1 MAPPPPG
8 YRPPAD
14 PQVAKY
20 AQKKTE
26 WLRTQR
32 NRFAE
37 KRKGGHVE
45 TQKADMPPEHL
56 RKIVKDIGDVS
67 QKKFSSD
74 KRSYLGALKFMPHAV
89 LKLLENMPMP
99 WESAR
104 EVKVLYHVNG
114 CLTLVN
120 ETPRVIEPIFHA
132 QWATMWVCMRREK
145 SDRRHFKR
153 MRFPPFDDEEPPL
166 SWSENI
172 EDVEPLEPIQLELD
186 ESEDG
191 PVFEWF
197 YDHRPLLDTPHVN
210 GPSYKEWNL
219 SLPQMAT
226 LYRLSH
232 QLLSDVVDKNYFHM
246 FDRESFF
253 TAKALNVAIPGGP
266 RFEPLYKDIDPNDED
281 FGEFNA
287 IDRIIFRAPIRTE
300 YRVAF
305 PYLYNSLPRS
315 VKLSWYSHPQ
325 AVYVKSED
333 PNLPAFYFDPVIN
346 PISSRSVAP
355 KNITVSHEDEIFGPG
370 NNEDDEFDLPGD
382 VEPFLADEE
391 LYNTE
396 TSSAIALWWAPFP
409 FDRRSGKMVRA
420 QDVPLVKQWY
430 LEHCPQGQPVKVRV
444 SYQKLLKS
452 FVLNELHKKKPKAQS
467 KQHLLKTLKSTKFF
481 QQTTIDWVEA
491 GLQVCRQGF
500 NMLNL
505 LIHRKNLTYLHL
517 DYNFN
522 LKPVKTLT
530 TKERK
535 KSRFGNAFHLMREI
549 LRLTKLIVD
558 AQVQYRLG
566 NIDAFQL
573 ADGILYAFNH
583 VGQLTGM
590 YRYKYKLMHQI
601 RSCKDLKHLIY
612 YRFNSGPVGKGPGC
626 GFWAPAWRV
635 WLFFMRGIIP
645 LLERWLGNLLSRQ
658 FEGRH
663 SKGVA
668 KTVTKQ
674 RVESHFDLELRA
686 SVMADLMDMM
696 PEGIKQNKVNTV
708 LQHLSE
714 AWRCWKSNIPW
725 KVPGLPAPIE
735 NIILRYVK
743 SKADWWISV
752 AHYNRERIRRG
763 ATVDKTVAKKN
774 LGRLTRLWLKSE
786 QERQHNYMKDG
797 PYVSSEEAVAIY
809 TTTVHWLESRKFS
822 PIPFPSVS
830 YKHDT
835 KILILALER
844 LREAYS
850 VKGRLN
856 QSQREELAL
865 IEQAYDSPG
874 TTLARIK
881 RFLLTQRA
889 FKEVGIDMNDNYST
903 INPVYDIEPIEKI
916 TDAYLDQYL
925 WYQADTR
932 HLFPAWIKPSD
943 SEVPPLLTYKW
954 AQGINNL
961 TKVWETT
968 DGECNVMIETQLSKV
983 YEKIDLTLLNRLL
996 RLIMDHN
1003 LADYITSKNNVQ
1015 LNYKDMNHTNSYG
1028 MIRGL
1033 QFSGF
1038 VFQYYGLVIDLLL
1051 LGLQRASE
1059 IAGPPQSPNDFLQF
1073 RDRETETRHPIRL
1086 YTRYIDKI
1094 WVFLRFTADESRDL
1108 IQRFLTEQPDPNF
1121 ENVIGYRNKKCWP
1134 RDSRMRL
1141 MRHDVNLGRAVFWDL
1156 KNRLPRSI
1164 TTVEWDD
1171 TFASVYS
1178 RDNPNLLF
1186 SMCGFEVRILPKI
1199 RNQNEE
1205 FQIKDSVWALADNTT
1220 KERTA
1225 HAFLQVTED
1234 DIQKFNNRIRQILMS
1249 SGSTTFTKIANKW
1262 NTTLIALF
1270 TYYREAA
1277 VSTVN
1282 LLDTIVKCETK
1293 IQTRVKIGLNSKMPS
1308 RFPPAVFYTPKELGG
1323 LGMISGSH
1331 ILIPTSDKRW
1341 SKQTDTGVTHY
1352 RAGMT
1357 AHDEETLIP
1366 NIFRYIIP
1374 WEAEFIDSQ
1383 RVWTE
1388 YSQKRMEANQQ
1399 NRRLTLEDL
1408 EDSWD
1413 RGLPRINTLFQKDRS
1428 TLSFDKGFRA
1438 RTEFKQYQLMKSNP
1452 FWWTSQRHDGK
1463 LWNLNAYRTDVI
1475 QALGG
1480 VETILEHT
1488 LFKATAFP
1496 SWEGLFWERACL
1508 ANGTILLRYDG
1519 SKVAVEDVVEGDLLL
1534 GPDGGS
1540 RRAFNVV
1547 KGSDRLYRIK
1557 IGSRKE
1563 DLVVT
1568 PNHIL
1573 VLHREKVS
1581 RSQYVGLQVQG
1592 HRQRFEDHL
1601 GDLPNPSSDP
1611 ANAARPKNL
1620 VKQRPDFLSALKS
1633 AIAWVLNAERGKV
1646 GADRVRNRLNGTTG
1660 ITTGKESY
1668 MVKII
1673 DGRGNGGEHATFA
1686 WGNPQRTNI
1695 KGHENHP
1702 PVFFTTKEEAFAA
1715 AVTKSR
1721 EIHDQ
1726 GDVTLANLRQRFLA
1740 KSADGKGGEVRIDT
1754 GLPNMFLL
1762 WNKNGS
1768 DLKIRAYCSRDY
1780 VKYARC
1786 YTFPV
1791 LPESAEER
1799 TIDGGDSDED
1809 KVIPEGPS
1817 APQVSIADRYDT
1829 VEMTAA
1835 EFASLEPAERAKYR
1849 LFRCPGFELPEQDV
1863 PVNPY
1868 FLGLWLG
1875 DGKRNST
1882 TIYSSHEAAVRE
1894 FLACYAAELDL
1905 QLVWH
1910 GQLGYATV
1918 ARTQLN
1924 AQPLPPLAEVTSP
1937 LRPAKRQARQT
1948 IKQRLAAGWTVQPG
1962 RLPGQARVWKT
1973 PLGGIIERL
1982 DKETPEP
1989 QPAICGEK
1997 HALSSSPIRPPGRRR
2012 GTIASADPEG
2022 TIQGLDEVTPKTQ
2035 PAVFGEEH
2043 DLSSDPIRLTGRP
2056 RRTITSLD
2064 LDLPSSL
2071 PVSKNQECRSQS
2083 AELLSDDV
2091 LEQLLSDDELME
2103 LVGPPTVLE
2112 HSAFANDMPEEQ
2124 NEDDDDAALDMI
2136 EAFSDDE
2143 DDDDQDLDRISDDDG
2158 VQFIVEGYHGRPSRA
2173 QRQRLTRLQAGRREH
2188 GDLQPDE
2195 EEQLAD
2201 QILNNS
2207 KKSSGVN
2214 TLLVA
2219 LRDLGVLTTGATG
2232 PAADKK
2238 RIPEV
2243 FMKNSRSVRLSVLA
2257 GLIDTDGWYVYP
2269 ENMFGFSQSE
2279 RWHSGLFWDTVALA
2293 RSLGFSVWTKRRMM
2307 WNPTRTQRFP
2317 QLIAQIFGNLEEVPC
2332 LLARKKPVERFIPQA
2347 HSFIIKDIVLESRPS
2362 KWAGFRVDKD
2372 QLYLR
2377 HDYLV
2382 LHNSG
2387 FEESMKFKKLTN
2399 AQRSGL
2405 NQIPNRRFTLWWS
2418 PTINRANVYVGFQV
2432 QLDLTG
2438 IFLHGK
2444 IPTLKI
2450 SLIQIFRAHLWQKIH
2465 ESVVMDLCQVFDQ
2478 ELEQLGIET
2487 VQKETIHPRKS
2498 YKMNSSCADILL
2510 FASHKWNVT
2519 RPSLLFDTKDQI
2531 EATTTN
2537 KFWLDIQLRYGDYD
2551 SHDIERYVRA
2561 KYLDYT
2567 TDSMSIYPSATGLM
2581 VGIDLAYNLYSSY
2594 GAYFPGLKALIQQAM
2609 AKIMKANPAL
2619 YVLRER
2625 IRKGLQLYASEST
2638 QEFLNSQNYSELF
2651 SNQTQLF
2658 IDDTNV
2664 YRVTIHKTFEG
2675 NLTTKPINGAIFI
2688 FNPRTGQLF
2697 LKIIHTSVWAG
2708 QKRLGQLAKWKTAE
2722 EVAALIRSLP
2732 VEEQPK
2738 QLIVTRKGLLDP
2750 LEVHL
2755 LDFPNISIRASELQ
2769 LPFQAAMKVEKLAD
2783 MILRATEPQMVL
2795 FNLYDEWLKTISSYT
2810 AFSRL
2815 ILILRALHVNTDKT
2829 KLLLRPDKTVITQA
2843 HHIWPTL
2850 SDEDWI
2856 KVEVQL
2862 RDLILND
2869 YGKKNNVNTQSL
2881 TSSEVRDIILG
2892 MEISAPSMQRQ
2903 QAAEIEKQQQEQQ
2916 QLTAV
2921 TTKTQNVRGEEII
2934 VTTTSQYEQAS
2945 FASKTEWRTR
2955 AIATSNLRTRANNI
2969 YISSDDI
2976 HESEDSF
2983 TYIMP
2988 KNILKKFITIADL
3001 RVQVAGYLYG
3011 SSPPDNAQV
3020 KEIRTIV
3027 MVPQVGNTRDVQL
3040 PHQLPQ
3046 HEYLKAMEPL
3056 GIIHTVSGN
3065 EAPYMTAADVTQHA
3079 RLMAAHPTWDKKTV
3093 TLTVSFTPGSVSLS
3107 SWSLTPAGYT
3117 WGAQNKDTQSDSPSG
3132 FSTAFGE
3139 KSQLLLSDKIR
3150 GYFLVP
3156 EDESWNYSFMGAQ
3169 FGNVEKRAVYVKIDT
3184 PRRFYDDRHRP
3195 IHFSS
3200 FNELEDMW
3208 ADREDAFA

>member
-1 MAPPPPG
+1 MSGIPPPPPPGWGAAPPPPPPPPQSSLPPPPDTPAPPAPPPPG
-8 YRPPAD
+8 YHPPSD
-14 PQVAKY
+14 PQIAKF
-20 AQKKTE
+20 AQKKKE
-26 WLRTQR
+26 WLRDRR
-32 NRFAE
+32 NRFGE
-37 KRKGGHVE
+37 KRKAGFVQ

-67 QKKFSSD
+67 QKKYTND

-120 ETPRVIEPIFHA
+120 ETPRVIEPVFFA
-132 QWATMWVCMRREK
+132 QWAMMWTFMRKEK
-145 SDRRHFKR
+145 ADRRLFKR

-172 EDVEPLEPIQLELD
+172 EDVEPLEPIQMELND
-186 ESEDG
+186 EEDEA
-191 PVFEWF
+191 VYEWF
-197 YDHRPLLDTPHVN
+197 YDHRPLLDTSHVN
-210 GPSYKEWNL
+210 GASYKTWNL
-219 SLPQMAT
+219 TLPQMAA
-226 LYRLSH
+226 LFRLSRP
-232 QLLSDVVDKNYFHM
+232 LISDVVDKNYFYL
-246 FDRESFF
+246 FDLKSFL
-253 TAKALNVAIPGGP
+253 TAKALNVALPGGP
-266 RFEPLYKDIDPNDED
+266 RFEPLYKDIDPNEED

-287 IDRIIFRAPIRTE
+287 IDRIIFRTPIRTE
-300 YRVAF
+300 FRVAYPF
-305 PYLYNSLPRS
+305 LYNSLPRS
-315 VKLSWYSHPQ
+315 VHLTWHSHPQ
-325 AVYVKSED
+325 IVFNRADD
-333 PNLPAFYFDPVIN
+333 PDLPTFLFDRRIN
-346 PISSRSVAP
+346 PISSRTVAP
-355 KNITVSHEDEIFGPG
+355 KNVEVTLEDELFGPG
-370 NNEDDEFDLPGD
+370 NNEEPEEDAFELPAA

-391 LYNTE
+391 LENE
-396 TSSAIALWWAPFP
+396 HTSSAIDLWWAPFP

-420 QDVPLVKQWY
+420 QDVPLIKQWY
-430 LEHCPQGQPVKVRV
+430 LEHPPSDRPPVKVRV
-444 SYQKLLKS
+444 SYQKLLKN
-452 FVLNELHKKKPKAQS
+452 FVLNELHKKKPNAHNNQNLLRS
-467 KQHLLKTLKSTKFF
+467 LKQTKFF
-481 QQTTIDWVEA
+481 QQTSIDWVEA

-573 ADGILYAFNH
+573 ADGIHYAFNH

-601 RSCKDLKHLIY
+601 RTCKDLKHLIY

-626 GFWAPAWRV
+626 GFWAPSWRV

-674 RVESHFDLELRA
+674 RVESHFDLELRQ
-686 SVMADLMDMM
+686 SVMSDLMDMM
-696 PEGIKQNKVNTV
+696 PEGIKQSKVSIV

-774 LGRLTRLWLKSE
+774 VGRLTRLWLKAE
-786 QERQHNYMKDG
+786 QERQHNHMKDG

-874 TTLARIK
+874 TTLERIK

-889 FKEVGIDMNDNYST
+889 FKEVNIDMNDNYST

-916 TDAYLDQYL
+916 SDAYLDQYL
-925 WYQADTR
+925 WYQADQR

-943 SEVPPLLTYKW
+943 SEVPPLLVYKW

-961 TKVWETT
+961 SQVWETE
-968 DGECNVMIETQLSKV
+968 DGECNVMVETELSKV
-983 YEKIDLTLLNRLL
+983 YEKMELTLLNTLL

-1003 LADYITSKNNVQ
+1003 LADYITAKNNVQ
-1015 LNYKDMNHTNSYG
+1015 LTYKDMNHVNSYG

-1033 QFSGF
+1033 QFSAF
-1038 VFQYYGLVIDLLL
+1038 VFQFYGLVLDLLL
-1051 LGLQRASE
+1051 LGPQRASE

-1086 YTRYIDKI
+1086 YSRYIDKI
-1094 WVFLRFTADESRDL
+1094 WIFLRFTAEESRDL

-1121 ENVIGYRNKKCWP
+1121 ENVIGYKSKKCWP

-1156 KNRLPRSI
+1156 KNRLPRSV
-1164 TTVEWDD
+1164 TTIDWDD
-1171 TFASVYS
+1171 SFVSVYS

-1199 RNQNEE
+1199 RNQNDE
-1205 FQIKDSVWALADNTT
+1205 FPVKDSVWSLIDNTT

-1225 HAFLQVTED
+1225 HAFLQVTQE

-1262 NTTLIALF
+1262 NTALIALF

-1277 VSTVN
+1277 VSTVD

-1331 ILIPTSDKRW
+1331 ILIPASDKRW

-1352 RAGMT
+1352 RSGMT
-1357 AHDEETLIP
+1357 HDEETLIP

-1388 YSQKRMEANQQ
+1388 YSQKRLEANQQ

-1438 RTEFKQYQLMKSNP
+1438 RSEFKIYQLMKSNP

-1488 LFKATAFP
+1488 LFKATGFP
-1496 SWEGLFWERACL
+1496 SWEGLFWEKA
-1508 ANGTILLRYDG
+1508 
-1519 SKVAVEDVVEGDLLL
+1519 
-1534 GPDGGS
+1534 
-1540 RRAFNVV
+1540 
-1547 KGSDRLYRIK
+1547 
-1557 IGSRKE
+1557 
-1563 DLVVT
+1563 
-1568 PNHIL
+1568 
-1573 VLHREKVS
+1573 
-1581 RSQYVGLQVQG
+1581 
-1592 HRQRFEDHL
+1592 
-1601 GDLPNPSSDP
+1601 
-1611 ANAARPKNL
+1611 
-1620 VKQRPDFLSALKS
+1620 
-1633 AIAWVLNAERGKV
+1633 
-1646 GADRVRNRLNGTTG
+1646 
-1660 ITTGKESY
+1660 
-1668 MVKII
+1668 
-1673 DGRGNGGEHATFA
+1673 
-1686 WGNPQRTNI
+1686 
-1695 KGHENHP
+1695 
-1702 PVFFTTKEEAFAA
+1702 
-1715 AVTKSR
+1715 
-1721 EIHDQ
+1721 
-1726 GDVTLANLRQRFLA
+1726 
-1740 KSADGKGGEVRIDT
+1740 
-1754 GLPNMFLL
+1754 
-1762 WNKNGS
+1762 
-1768 DLKIRAYCSRDY
+1768 
-1780 VKYARC
+1780 
-1786 YTFPV
+1786 
-1791 LPESAEER
+1791 
-1799 TIDGGDSDED
+1799 
-1809 KVIPEGPS
+1809 
-1817 APQVSIADRYDT
+1817 
-1829 VEMTAA
+1829 
-1835 EFASLEPAERAKYR
+1835 
-1849 LFRCPGFELPEQDV
+1849 
-1863 PVNPY
+1863 
-1868 FLGLWLG
+1868 
-1875 DGKRNST
+1875 
-1882 TIYSSHEAAVRE
+1882 
-1894 FLACYAAELDL
+1894 
-1905 QLVWH
+1905 
-1910 GQLGYATV
+1910 
-1918 ARTQLN
+1918 
-1924 AQPLPPLAEVTSP
+1924 
-1937 LRPAKRQARQT
+1937 
-1948 IKQRLAAGWTVQPG
+1948 
-1962 RLPGQARVWKT
+1962 
-1973 PLGGIIERL
+1973 
-1982 DKETPEP
+1982 
-1989 QPAICGEK
+1989 
-1997 HALSSSPIRPPGRRR
+1997 
-2012 GTIASADPEG
+2012 
-2022 TIQGLDEVTPKTQ
+2022 
-2035 PAVFGEEH
+2035 
-2043 DLSSDPIRLTGRP
+2043 
-2056 RRTITSLD
+2056 
-2064 LDLPSSL
+2064 
-2071 PVSKNQECRSQS
+2071 
-2083 AELLSDDV
+2083 
-2091 LEQLLSDDELME
+2091 
-2103 LVGPPTVLE
+2103 
-2112 HSAFANDMPEEQ
+2112 
-2124 NEDDDDAALDMI
+2124 
-2136 EAFSDDE
+2136 
-2143 DDDDQDLDRISDDDG
+2143 
-2158 VQFIVEGYHGRPSRA
+2158 
-2173 QRQRLTRLQAGRREH
+2173 
-2188 GDLQPDE
+2188 
-2195 EEQLAD
+2195 
-2201 QILNNS
+2201 
-2207 KKSSGVN
+2207 
-2214 TLLVA
+2214 
-2219 LRDLGVLTTGATG
+2219 
-2232 PAADKK
+2232 
-2238 RIPEV
+2238 
-2243 FMKNSRSVRLSVLA
+2243 
-2257 GLIDTDGWYVYP
+2257 
-2269 ENMFGFSQSE
+2269 
-2279 RWHSGLFWDTVALA
+2279 
-2293 RSLGFSVWTKRRMM
+2293 
-2307 WNPTRTQRFP
+2307 
-2317 QLIAQIFGNLEEVPC
+2317 
-2332 LLARKKPVERFIPQA
+2332 
-2347 HSFIIKDIVLESRPS
+2347 
-2362 KWAGFRVDKD
+2362 
-2372 QLYLR
+2372 
-2377 HDYLV
+2377 
-2382 LHNSG
+2382 G

-2478 ELEQLGIET
+2478 ELESLGIET

-2519 RPSLLFDTKDQI
+2519 RPSVLFDTKDVI
-2531 EATTTN
+2531 EPTTTN
-2537 KFWLDIQLRYGDYD
+2537 KFWIDVQLRYGDYD
-2551 SHDIERYVRA
+2551 SHDIERYTRA

-2567 TDSMSIYPSATGLM
+2567 TDSSSIYPSATGLM
-2581 VGIDLAYNLYSSY
+2581 IGIDLAYNLYSAY
-2594 GAYFPGLKALIQQAM
+2594 GMYFPGLKVLIQQAM

-2625 IRKGLQLYASEST
+2625 IRKGLQLYASESN

-2651 SNQTQLF
+2651 SKQTQLF

-2750 LEVHL
+2750 LEVQL
-2755 LDFPNISIRASELQ
+2755 VDFPNISIRASELQ
-2769 LPFQAAMKVEKLAD
+2769 LPFQAAMKVEKLGD

-2815 ILILRALHVNTDKT
+2815 ILILRALHVNPDKS
-2829 KLLLRPDKTVITQA
+2829 KLILRPDKTVITHE
-2843 HHIWPTL
+2843 HHIWPSM

-2856 KVEVQL
+2856 KIETQL

-2869 YGKKNNVNTQSL
+2869 YGKKNNVNVSSL

-2892 MEISAPSMQRQ
+2892 MEISAPSLQRQ

-2921 TTKTQNVRGEEII
+2921 TTKTQNVHGEDII
-2934 VTTTSQYEQAS
+2934 VTTTSQFEQQT

-2955 AIATSNLRTRANNI
+2955 AIATSNLRTRAKNI
-2969 YISSDDI
+2969 YVSSVDNDLDDI
-2976 HESEDSF
+2976 
-2983 TYIMP
+2983 TYVMP
-2988 KNILKKFITIADL
+2988 NNILKKFITIADL

-3011 SSPPDNAQV
+3011 SSAPDNEQV
-3020 KEIRTIV
+3020 KEVKCIV
-3027 MVPQVGNTRDVQL
+3027 MMPQIGGLRNVQL
-3040 PHQLPQ
+3040 PQQLPRSDF
-3046 HEYLKAMEPL
+3046 LDGMEPL
-3056 GIIHTVSGN
+3056 GVIHTMSGS
-3065 EAPYMTAADVTQHA
+3065 ELPYMSAADVSEHA
-3079 RLMAAHPTWDKKTV
+3079 KLLDAHSEWDKTNTV
-3093 TLTVSFTPGSVSLS
+3093 TVSVSFTPGSVSLS
-3107 SWSLTPAGYT
+3107 AWGLTPQGYK
-3117 WGAQNKDTQSDSPSG
+3117 WGAENKDTQSDQPQG
-3132 FSTAFGE
+3132 FTTTMGE
-3139 KSQLLLSDKIR
+3139 KRKLLLSPRFR
-3150 GYFLVP
+3150 GFFLVP
-3156 EDESWNYSFMGAQ
+3156 DDRRWNYSFMGSA
-3169 FGNVEKRAVYVKIDT
+3169 FAGMEKKPVHVKLDT
-3184 PRRFYDDRHRP
+3184 PLPFYSDQHRP
-3195 IHFSS
+3195 IHFHS
-3200 FNELEDMW
+3200 FAELEDIW
-3208 ADREDAFA
+3208 VDRTDNFE

>member
-1 MAPPPPG
+1 MSALPPPPPGWGASVPPGMPLAPPPPG

-14 PQVAKY
+14 PQVAKF
-20 AQKKTE
+20 AQKKKE
-26 WLRTQR
+26 WLRSQR
-32 NRFAE
+32 NRFGE
-37 KRKGGHVE
+37 KRKGGFVE

-99 WESAR
+99 WESSR

-120 ETPRVIEPIFHA
+120 EIPRVIEPVFHA

-172 EDVEPLEPIQLELD
+172 EDVEPLEPIQMELD
-186 ESEDG
+186 EIEDG
-191 PVFEWF
+191 PVLEWF
-197 YDHRPLLDTPHVN
+197 YEHRPLLETPNVN
-210 GPSYKEWNL
+210 GASYKEWNL
-219 SLPQMAT
+219 TLPQMAT

-232 QLLSDVVDKNYFHM
+232 QLLSDLVDQNYFHM
-246 FDRESFF
+246 FDLKSFL

-266 RFEPLYKDIDPNDED
+266 RFEPLYKDVDPNDED

-305 PYLYNSLPRS
+305 PFLYNSLPRS
-315 VKLSWYSHPQ
+315 VQLSWYSYPQ
-325 AVYVKSED
+325 VVYVNAED

-355 KNITVSHEDEIFGPG
+355 KNLTVSHEDEIFGYG
-370 NNEDDEFDLPGD
+370 NSEDEEFKLPSNM
-382 VEPFLADEE
+382 EPFLADEE
-391 LYNTE
+391 LYTSE
-396 TSSAIALWWAPFP
+396 TSSAIKLWWAPFP

-444 SYQKLLKS
+444 SYQKLLKTY
-452 FVLNELHKKKPKAQS
+452 VLNELHKKKPKAQN
-467 KQHLLKTLKSTKFF
+467 KQNLMKPLKTTKFF

-774 LGRLTRLWLKSE
+774 LGRLTRLWLKAE

-822 PIPFPSVS
+822 PIPFPAVS

-874 TTLARIK
+874 TTLTRIK

-889 FKEVGIDMNDNYST
+889 FKEVGIDMNDNYSS

-925 WYQADTR
+925 WYQADQR

-961 TKVWETT
+961 SNVWETA
-968 DGECNVMIETQLSKV
+968 DGECNVMMETQLSKV

-1003 LADYITSKNNVQ
+1003 LADYISSKNNVQ

-1033 QFSGF
+1033 QFSAF
-1038 VFQYYGLVIDLLL
+1038 VFQYYGLVLDLLM

-1073 RDRETETRHPIRL
+1073 RDRASETRHPIRL
-1086 YTRYIDKI
+1086 YTRYIDRI
-1094 WVFLRFTADESRDL
+1094 WVFLRFTADESREL

-1164 TTVEWDD
+1164 TTIEWDD

-1199 RNQNEE
+1199 RNLNEE
-1205 FQIKDSVWALADNTT
+1205 FPVKDSVWSLVDNAT

-1225 HAFLQVTED
+1225 HAFLQVTEE

-1262 NTTLIALF
+1262 NTSLIALF

-1277 VSTVN
+1277 VSTVG

-1352 RAGMT
+1352 RSGMT
-1357 AHDEETLIP
+1357 HDEETLIP

-1388 YSQKRMEANQQ
+1388 YSQKRQEANQQ

-1438 RTEFKQYQLMKSNP
+1438 RTEFKTYQLMKSNP

-1496 SWEGLFWERACL
+1496 SWEGLFWEKACL
-1508 ANGTILLRYDG
+1508 ANGTMLLRYDG
-1519 SKVAVEDVVEGDLLL
+1519 SEIAVEDVVEGDLLL
-1534 GPDGGS
+1534 GPDGGP

-1547 KGSDRLYRIK
+1547 KGTDPLYRIK

-1573 VLHREKVS
+1573 VLHREK
-1581 RSQYVGLQVQG
+1581 RYENQYNGLHVQG
-1592 HRQRFEDHL
+1592 HRLRFKDQL
-1601 GDLPNPSSDP
+1601 DDLP
-1611 ANAARPKNL
+1611 
-1620 VKQRPDFLSALKS
+1620 
-1633 AIAWVLNAERGKV
+1633 
-1646 GADRVRNRLNGTTG
+1646 
-1660 ITTGKESY
+1660 
-1668 MVKII
+1668 
-1673 DGRGNGGEHATFA
+1673 
-1686 WGNPQRTNI
+1686 
-1695 KGHENHP
+1695 
-1702 PVFFTTKEEAFAA
+1702 
-1715 AVTKSR
+1715 
-1721 EIHDQ
+1721 
-1726 GDVTLANLRQRFLA
+1726 
-1740 KSADGKGGEVRIDT
+1740 
-1754 GLPNMFLL
+1754 
-1762 WNKNGS
+1762 
-1768 DLKIRAYCSRDY
+1768 
-1780 VKYARC
+1780 
-1786 YTFPV
+1786 
-1791 LPESAEER
+1791 
-1799 TIDGGDSDED
+1799 
-1809 KVIPEGPS
+1809 
-1817 APQVSIADRYDT
+1817 DT
-1829 VEMTAA
+1829 VEMTAV
-1835 EFASLEPAERAKYR
+1835 EFASLGPAERAKYR
-1849 LFRCPGFELPEQDV
+1849 LFSCPGFELPEQKV

-1875 DGKRNST
+1875 DGKRHNT
-1882 TIYSSHEAAVRE
+1882 TIYSDHEAAIRE

-1905 QLVWH
+1905 HLVWH

-1918 ARTQLN
+1918 CRTRLN
-1924 AQPLPPLAEVTSP
+1924 DRPLPLGHKNAAPQ
-1937 LRPAKRQARQT
+1937 RPARRQAQRT
-1948 IKQRLAAGWTVQPG
+1948 IIKQRLTTGWKLQLE
-1962 RLPGQARVWKT
+1962 RMPGQARVWQAPQEGDENKENVR
-1973 PLGGIIERL
+1973 PEIIDL
-1982 DKETPEP
+1982 IDSSSMKAS
-1989 QPAICGEK
+1989 QQHGAK
-1997 HALSSSPIRPPGRRR
+1997 HALSSNVVNSPARRQR
-2012 GTIASADPEG
+2012 LRKISDYDFPSCC
-2022 TIQGLDEVTPKTQ
+2022 
-2035 PAVFGEEH
+2035 
-2043 DLSSDPIRLTGRP
+2043 SSNGSD
-2056 RRTITSLD
+2056 
-2064 LDLPSSL
+2064 
-2071 PVSKNQECRSQS
+2071 NRSQS
-2083 AELLSDDV
+2083 ARLMKLAGSINVPEQHVNDGLPKEDDQKMNDVDFDMIDFSSEDEDAGGEFKDIDKRSDDKSV
-2091 LEQLLSDDELME
+2091 E
-2103 LVGPPTVLE
+2103 
-2112 HSAFANDMPEEQ
+2112 
-2124 NEDDDDAALDMI
+2124 
-2136 EAFSDDE
+2136 
-2143 DDDDQDLDRISDDDG
+2143 
-2158 VQFIVEGYHGRPSRA
+2158 IVTKGYHGQLSHVE
-2173 QRQRLTRLQAGRREH
+2173 RQGIAHLKTGRRAY
-2188 GDLQPDE
+2188 GNLQHE
-2195 EEQLAD
+2195 EEEELVT
-2201 QILNNS
+2201 QIVDHSEILTD
-2207 KKSSGVN
+2207 VN
-2214 TLLVA
+2214 TLLLA
-2219 LRDLGVLTTGATG
+2219 LRGLGVLTTETRGSD
-2232 PAADKK
+2232 ADRK

-2243 FMKNSRSVRLSVLA
+2243 FLKNTRAIRLAVLA
-2257 GLIDTDGWYVYP
+2257 GLLDTNGWYVYP
-2269 ENMFGFSQSE
+2269 ENMFGFAQSE
-2279 RWHSGLFWDTVALA
+2279 RLHSGLFWDAVALA
-2293 RSLGFSVWTKRRMM
+2293 RSLGFSVCTKRRMM
-2307 WNPTRTQRFP
+2307 WNSTRTQQFP
-2317 QLIAQIFGNLEEVPC
+2317 QLIAQISGNLAEIPC
-2332 LLARKKPVERFIPQA
+2332 LLARRKAVDRFNPQA
-2347 HSFIIKDIVLESRPS
+2347 HSFTIKDISLESSPS

-2377 HDYLV
+2377 HDYIV

-2478 ELEQLGIET
+2478 EMDSLGIET

-2510 FASHKWNVT
+2510 FATHKWNVT
-2519 RPSLLFDTKDQI
+2519 RPSILFDTKDI
-2531 EATTTN
+2531 TEPTTTN
-2537 KFWLDIQLRYGDYD
+2537 KFWIDVQLRYGDYD

-2581 VGIDLAYNLYSSY
+2581 IGIDLAYNLYSAY
-2594 GAYFPGLKALIQQAM
+2594 GQYFPGLKTLVQQAM

-2625 IRKGLQLYASEST
+2625 IRKGLQLYASESN

-2651 SNQTQLF
+2651 SNQIQLF

-2688 FNPRTGQLF
+2688 FNPKTGQLF

-2732 VEEQPK
+2732 VQEQPK

-2769 LPFQAAMKVEKLAD
+2769 LPFQAAMKVEKLGD
-2783 MILRATEPQMVL
+2783 MILRATEPKMIL
-2795 FNLYDEWLKTISSYT
+2795 CNLYDEWPKTISSYT

-2815 ILILRALHVNTDKT
+2815 ILILRALHVNQDKT
-2829 KLLLRPDKTVITQA
+2829 KLLLRPDKTVITQD

-2869 YGKKNNVNTQSL
+2869 YGKKNNVNTSSL
-2881 TSSEVRDIILG
+2881 TASEVRDIILG

-2921 TTKTQNVRGEEII
+2921 TTKTQNVHGEEII
-2934 VTTTSQYEQAS
+2934 VTTTSQFEQQS

-2976 HESEDSF
+2976 RQDGHP

-2988 KNILKKFITIADL
+2988 KNILKRFITIADL

-3020 KEIRTIV
+3020 KEVRTIV
-3027 MVPQVGNTRDVQL
+3027 MVPQVGNTRDIQL
-3040 PHQLPQ
+3040 PAQLPQ
-3046 HEYLKAMEPL
+3046 HEYLEGMESL
-3056 GIIHTVSGN
+3056 GVIHTVAGN
-3065 EAPYMTAADVTQHA
+3065 EPPYMTGIDVTQHA
-3079 RLMAAHPTWDKKTV
+3079 RLMSAHPAWDQKTV
-3093 TLTVSFTPGSVSLS
+3093 TMTVSFTPGSVSLAA
-3107 SWSLTPAGYT
+3107 WALTPQGYK
-3117 WGAQNKDTQSDSPSG
+3117 WGADNKDLGSEQPQG
-3132 FSTAFGE
+3132 FATSMGE
-3139 KSQLLLSDKIR
+3139 KCQLLLSDKIR

-3156 EDESWNYSFMGAQ
+3156 EGNVWNYSFMGSS
-3169 FGNVEKRAVYVKIDT
+3169 FGSVEKKAVFVKLDT
-3184 PRRFYDDRHRP
+3184 PLVSFP
-3195 IHFSS
+3195 IF
-3200 FNELEDMW
+3200 L
-3208 ADREDAFA
+3208 

>member
-1 MAPPPPG
+1 MSSAPPPPG
-8 YRPPAD
+8 YQPTLD
-14 PQVAKY
+14 PQAAKF
-20 AQKKTE
+20 AQKKKE
-26 WLRTQR
+26 WLRFQR
-32 NRFAE
+32 NRFGE
-37 KRKGGHVE
+37 KRKGGFVE

-99 WESAR
+99 WESSR

-114 CLTLVN
+114 CLTMVN
-120 ETPRVIEPIFHA
+120 EVPRVIEPVFHA
-132 QWATMWVCMRREK
+132 QWAAMWVCMRREK

-172 EDVEPLEPIQLELD
+172 EDVEPLEPIQMELD
-186 ESEDG
+186 EVEDG
-191 PVFEWF
+191 PVYEWF
-197 YDHRPLLDTPHVN
+197 YEHRPLLDTPHVN

-232 QLLSDVVDKNYFHM
+232 QLLSDLVDKNYFHM
-246 FDRESFF
+246 FDLNSFL

-266 RFEPLYKDIDPNDED
+266 RFEPLYKDVDPNDED

-305 PYLYNSLPRS
+305 PFLYNSLPRS
-315 VKLSWYSHPQ
+315 VKLSWYSYPQ
-325 AVYVKSED
+325 VVYVRAED
-333 PNLPAFYFDPVIN
+333 PSLPAFYFDPVIN

-355 KNITVSHEDEIFGPG
+355 KNITVSHEDEIFGYG
-370 NNEDDEFDLPGD
+370 NNEDEEFTLPGKM
-382 VEPFLADEE
+382 EPFLADEE
-391 LYNTE
+391 LYTSE

-409 FDRRSGKMVRA
+409 FDRRSGRMVRA

-444 SYQKLLKS
+444 SYQKLLKTY
-452 FVLNELHKKKPKAQS
+452 VLNELHKKKPKVQN
-467 KQHLLKTLKSTKFF
+467 KQNLMRSLRTTKFF

-696 PEGIKQNKVNTV
+696 PEGIKQSKVNTV

-774 LGRLTRLWLKSE
+774 LGRLTRLWLKAE

-809 TTTVHWLESRKFS
+809 TTTVHWLESRKYS
-822 PIPFPSVS
+822 PIPFPAVS

-874 TTLARIK
+874 TTLTRIK

-889 FKEVGIDMNDNYST
+889 FKEVGIDMNDNYSS

-925 WYQADTR
+925 WYQADQR

-961 TKVWETT
+961 SNVWETA

-983 YEKIDLTLLNRLL
+983 YEKIDLTLLNRLM

-1003 LADYITSKNNVQ
+1003 LADYISSKNNVQ

-1033 QFSGF
+1033 QFSAF
-1038 VFQYYGLVIDLLL
+1038 VFQYYGLVLDLLL

-1073 RDRETETRHPIRL
+1073 RDRASETRHPIRL
-1086 YTRYIDKI
+1086 YTRYIDRI
-1094 WVFLRFTADESRDL
+1094 WVFLRFSADESRDL

-1164 TTVEWDD
+1164 TTIEWDD

-1199 RNQNEE
+1199 RNTNEE
-1205 FQIKDSVWALADNTT
+1205 FPVKDSVWSLVDNTT

-1225 HAFLQVTED
+1225 HAFLQVTEE

-1262 NTTLIALF
+1262 NTSLIALF

-1352 RAGMT
+1352 RSGMS
-1357 AHDEETLIP
+1357 HDEETLIP

-1388 YSQKRMEANQQ
+1388 YSQKRQEANQQ

-1438 RTEFKQYQLMKSNP
+1438 RTEFKTYQLMKSNP

-1496 SWEGLFWERACL
+1496 SWEGLFWEKA
-1508 ANGTILLRYDG
+1508 
-1519 SKVAVEDVVEGDLLL
+1519 
-1534 GPDGGS
+1534 
-1540 RRAFNVV
+1540 
-1547 KGSDRLYRIK
+1547 
-1557 IGSRKE
+1557 
-1563 DLVVT
+1563 
-1568 PNHIL
+1568 
-1573 VLHREKVS
+1573 
-1581 RSQYVGLQVQG
+1581 
-1592 HRQRFEDHL
+1592 
-1601 GDLPNPSSDP
+1601 
-1611 ANAARPKNL
+1611 
-1620 VKQRPDFLSALKS
+1620 
-1633 AIAWVLNAERGKV
+1633 
-1646 GADRVRNRLNGTTG
+1646 
-1660 ITTGKESY
+1660 
-1668 MVKII
+1668 
-1673 DGRGNGGEHATFA
+1673 
-1686 WGNPQRTNI
+1686 
-1695 KGHENHP
+1695 
-1702 PVFFTTKEEAFAA
+1702 
-1715 AVTKSR
+1715 
-1721 EIHDQ
+1721 
-1726 GDVTLANLRQRFLA
+1726 
-1740 KSADGKGGEVRIDT
+1740 
-1754 GLPNMFLL
+1754 
-1762 WNKNGS
+1762 
-1768 DLKIRAYCSRDY
+1768 
-1780 VKYARC
+1780 
-1786 YTFPV
+1786 
-1791 LPESAEER
+1791 
-1799 TIDGGDSDED
+1799 
-1809 KVIPEGPS
+1809 
-1817 APQVSIADRYDT
+1817 
-1829 VEMTAA
+1829 
-1835 EFASLEPAERAKYR
+1835 
-1849 LFRCPGFELPEQDV
+1849 
-1863 PVNPY
+1863 
-1868 FLGLWLG
+1868 
-1875 DGKRNST
+1875 
-1882 TIYSSHEAAVRE
+1882 
-1894 FLACYAAELDL
+1894 
-1905 QLVWH
+1905 
-1910 GQLGYATV
+1910 
-1918 ARTQLN
+1918 
-1924 AQPLPPLAEVTSP
+1924 
-1937 LRPAKRQARQT
+1937 
-1948 IKQRLAAGWTVQPG
+1948 
-1962 RLPGQARVWKT
+1962 
-1973 PLGGIIERL
+1973 
-1982 DKETPEP
+1982 
-1989 QPAICGEK
+1989 
-1997 HALSSSPIRPPGRRR
+1997 
-2012 GTIASADPEG
+2012 
-2022 TIQGLDEVTPKTQ
+2022 
-2035 PAVFGEEH
+2035 
-2043 DLSSDPIRLTGRP
+2043 
-2056 RRTITSLD
+2056 
-2064 LDLPSSL
+2064 
-2071 PVSKNQECRSQS
+2071 
-2083 AELLSDDV
+2083 
-2091 LEQLLSDDELME
+2091 
-2103 LVGPPTVLE
+2103 
-2112 HSAFANDMPEEQ
+2112 
-2124 NEDDDDAALDMI
+2124 
-2136 EAFSDDE
+2136 
-2143 DDDDQDLDRISDDDG
+2143 
-2158 VQFIVEGYHGRPSRA
+2158 
-2173 QRQRLTRLQAGRREH
+2173 
-2188 GDLQPDE
+2188 
-2195 EEQLAD
+2195 
-2201 QILNNS
+2201 
-2207 KKSSGVN
+2207 
-2214 TLLVA
+2214 
-2219 LRDLGVLTTGATG
+2219 
-2232 PAADKK
+2232 
-2238 RIPEV
+2238 
-2243 FMKNSRSVRLSVLA
+2243 
-2257 GLIDTDGWYVYP
+2257 
-2269 ENMFGFSQSE
+2269 
-2279 RWHSGLFWDTVALA
+2279 
-2293 RSLGFSVWTKRRMM
+2293 
-2307 WNPTRTQRFP
+2307 
-2317 QLIAQIFGNLEEVPC
+2317 
-2332 LLARKKPVERFIPQA
+2332 
-2347 HSFIIKDIVLESRPS
+2347 
-2362 KWAGFRVDKD
+2362 
-2372 QLYLR
+2372 
-2377 HDYLV
+2377 
-2382 LHNSG
+2382 SG

-2478 ELEQLGIET
+2478 ELDQLGIET

-2510 FASHKWNVT
+2510 FATHKWNVT
-2519 RPSLLFDTKDQI
+2519 RPSILFDTKDI
-2531 EATTTN
+2531 TEPTTTN
-2537 KFWLDIQLRYGDYD
+2537 KFWIDVQLRYGDYD

-2581 VGIDLAYNLYSSY
+2581 IGIDLAYNLYSAY
-2594 GAYFPGLKALIQQAM
+2594 GQYFPGLKTLVQQAM

-2625 IRKGLQLYASEST
+2625 IRKGLQLYASESN

-2651 SNQTQLF
+2651 SNQIQLF

-2769 LPFQAAMKVEKLAD
+2769 LPFQAAMKVEKLGD
-2783 MILRATEPQMVL
+2783 MILRATEPKMML

-2815 ILILRALHVNTDKT
+2815 ILILRALHVNQDKT
-2829 KLLLRPDKTVITQA
+2829 KLLLRPDKTVITKE

-2869 YGKKNNVNTQSL
+2869 YGKKNNVNTSSL

-2921 TTKTQNVRGEEII
+2921 TTKTQNVHGEDII
-2934 VTTTSQYEQAS
+2934 VTTTSQFEQQS

-2969 YISSDDI
+2969 YVSSDDI
-2976 HESEDSF
+2976 REDGHY

-2988 KNILKKFITIADL
+2988 KNILKRFITIADL

-3011 SSPPDNAQV
+3011 SSPPDNNEI
-3020 KEIRTIV
+3020 KEVRTIV
-3027 MVPQVGNTRDVQL
+3027 MIPQVGNTRDVQL
-3040 PHQLPQ
+3040 PQQLPQ
-3046 HEYLKAMEPL
+3046 HPQLAAMEPL
-3056 GIIHTVSGN
+3056 GVIHTVSGN
-3065 EAPYMTAADVTQHA
+3065 EPPYMTASDVTQHA
-3079 RLMAAHPTWDKKTV
+3079 RLMAAHPSWDKKTV
-3093 TLTVSFTPGSVSLS
+3093 TMTVSFTPGSVSLA
-3107 SWSLTPAGYT
+3107 SWALTPNGYK
-3117 WGAQNKDTQSDSPSG
+3117 WGAENKDMSSEQPQG
-3132 FSTAFGE
+3132 FSTSMGE
-3139 KSQLLLSDKIR
+3139 KCQLLLSDKIR

-3156 EDESWNYSFMGAQ
+3156 EGNLWNYSFMGSS
-3169 FGNVEKRAVYVKIDT
+3169 FGSVGKKGVFVKMDT
-3184 PRRFYDDRHRP
+3184 PLVSYYGSFPSHRLEPLLNCRYSLSMRISIDRCISRISRSSRTFGWIGQTILRESSKDGRILTVITPSGNSEQQRRYR
-3195 IHFSS
+3195 
-3200 FNELEDMW
+3200 L
-3208 ADREDAFA
+3208 AFGCTEYSRCTTSGKGQ

>member
-1 MAPPPPG
+1 MSSFPPPPPPPGWGPPPPPPPPPGPPSDFLPPPPGMAAPPPPG
-8 YRPPAD
+8 YRPTSD
-14 PQVAKY
+14 PHLAKFE
-20 AQKKTE
+20 QKKKE

-32 NRFAE
+32 NRFGE
-37 KRKGGHVE
+37 KRKGGFVE

-67 QKKFSSD
+67 QKKYTSD

-89 LKLLENMPMP
+89 MKLLENMPMP
-99 WESAR
+99 WEATR

-120 ETPRVIEPIFHA
+120 EIPRVIPPVFHA
-132 QWATMWVCMRREK
+132 QWATMWLTMRKEK
-145 SDRRHFKR
+145 SDRRLFKR

-166 SWSENI
+166 SWSENL
-172 EDVEPLEPIQLELD
+172 EDVEPLQPIQMELD
-186 ESEDG
+186 EDEDAA
-191 PVFEWF
+191 VYEWF
-197 YDHRPLLDTPHVN
+197 YDPRPLSDTEHVN
-210 GPSYKEWNL
+210 GPSYKSWNL
-219 SLPQMAT
+219 SLQQMAT
-226 LYRLSH
+226 LHRLSRP
-232 QLLSDVVDKNYFHM
+232 LLSDKIDQNYFYL
-246 FDRESFF
+246 FDLKSLL
-253 TAKALNVAIPGGP
+253 TAKALNVALPGGP

-287 IDRIIFRAPIRTE
+287 IDRIIFRSPIKTE
-300 YRVAF
+300 ARVAY

-315 VKLSWYSHPQ
+315 VHSHWYSHPPN
-325 AVYVKSED
+325 VYLKSEN
-333 PNLPAFYFDPVIN
+333 PNMPAYYVDAQIN
-346 PISSRSVAP
+346 PISSRSIAP
-355 KNITVSHEDEIFGPG
+355 KNSTVSHEDEMFGEGNMEEPEDEAFVLPPG
-370 NNEDDEFDLPGD
+370 
-382 VEPFLADEE
+382 VEPFLAEE
-391 LYNTE
+391 DLSTE
-396 TSSAIALWWAPFP
+396 DTAAAIGLWWAPFP
-409 FDRRSGKMVRA
+409 FDRRSGHMVRA
-420 QDVPLVKQWY
+420 QDIPLVKHWY
-430 LEHCPQGQPVKVRV
+430 LQHCPPKQAVKVRV
-444 SYQKLLKS
+444 SYQKLLKT
-452 FVLNELHKKKPKAQS
+452 FVLNELHKQKPKALNRQD
-467 KQHLLKTLKSTKFF
+467 LLKTLKQTKFF

-601 RSCKDLKHLIY
+601 RTCKDLKHLIY

-774 LGRLTRLWLKSE
+774 VGRLTRLWLKAE

-809 TTTVHWLESRKFS
+809 TTTVHWLESRKFT

-874 TTLARIK
+874 TTLERIK

-889 FKEVGIDMNDNYST
+889 FKEVQIDMNDNYSS

-916 TDAYLDQYL
+916 SDAYLDQYL
-925 WYQADTR
+925 WYQADQR

-943 SEVPPLLTYKW
+943 SEVPPLLVYKW

-961 TKVWETT
+961 DKVWETA
-968 DGECNVMIETQLSKV
+968 DGECNVMIETELSKV
-983 YEKIDLTLLNRLL
+983 YEKIDFTLLNRLL

-1003 LADYITSKNNVQ
+1003 LADYISSKNNVQ
-1015 LNYKDMNHTNSYG
+1015 LTYKDMNHVNSYG

-1038 VFQYYGLVIDLLL
+1038 VFQYYGLVLDLLL
-1051 LGLQRASE
+1051 LGLNRASE
-1059 IAGPPQSPNDFLQF
+1059 IAGPPGSPNDFLQF
-1073 RDRETETRHPIRL
+1073 RDRETESKHPIRL

-1094 WVFLRFTADESRDL
+1094 WVFLRFSAEDSRDL

-1121 ENVIGYRNKKCWP
+1121 ENVIGYKSKKCWP

-1156 KNRLPRSI
+1156 KNRLPRSV
-1164 TTVEWDD
+1164 TTIEWDD

-1178 RDNPNLLF
+1178 RDNPNLLY

-1199 RNQNEE
+1199 RNQNDE
-1205 FQIKDSVWALADNTT
+1205 FPIKDSVWSLVDNTT

-1225 HAFLQVTED
+1225 HAFLQVTEE

-1262 NTTLIALF
+1262 NTALIALF

-1331 ILIPTSDKRW
+1331 ILIPASDKRW
-1341 SKQTDTGVTHY
+1341 SKQTDLGVTHY

-1357 AHDEETLIP
+1357 HDEETLIP

-1388 YSQKRMEANQQ
+1388 YSQKRLEANQQ

-1428 TLSFDKGFRA
+1428 TLSFDKGFRT
-1438 RTEFKQYQLMKSNP
+1438 RSEFKIYQLMKSNP

-1488 LFKATAFP
+1488 LFKATGFP
-1496 SWEGLFWERACL
+1496 SWEGLFWERA
-1508 ANGTILLRYDG
+1508 
-1519 SKVAVEDVVEGDLLL
+1519 
-1534 GPDGGS
+1534 
-1540 RRAFNVV
+1540 
-1547 KGSDRLYRIK
+1547 
-1557 IGSRKE
+1557 
-1563 DLVVT
+1563 
-1568 PNHIL
+1568 
-1573 VLHREKVS
+1573 
-1581 RSQYVGLQVQG
+1581 
-1592 HRQRFEDHL
+1592 
-1601 GDLPNPSSDP
+1601 
-1611 ANAARPKNL
+1611 
-1620 VKQRPDFLSALKS
+1620 
-1633 AIAWVLNAERGKV
+1633 
-1646 GADRVRNRLNGTTG
+1646 
-1660 ITTGKESY
+1660 
-1668 MVKII
+1668 
-1673 DGRGNGGEHATFA
+1673 
-1686 WGNPQRTNI
+1686 
-1695 KGHENHP
+1695 
-1702 PVFFTTKEEAFAA
+1702 
-1715 AVTKSR
+1715 
-1721 EIHDQ
+1721 
-1726 GDVTLANLRQRFLA
+1726 
-1740 KSADGKGGEVRIDT
+1740 
-1754 GLPNMFLL
+1754 
-1762 WNKNGS
+1762 
-1768 DLKIRAYCSRDY
+1768 
-1780 VKYARC
+1780 
-1786 YTFPV
+1786 
-1791 LPESAEER
+1791 
-1799 TIDGGDSDED
+1799 
-1809 KVIPEGPS
+1809 
-1817 APQVSIADRYDT
+1817 
-1829 VEMTAA
+1829 
-1835 EFASLEPAERAKYR
+1835 
-1849 LFRCPGFELPEQDV
+1849 
-1863 PVNPY
+1863 
-1868 FLGLWLG
+1868 
-1875 DGKRNST
+1875 
-1882 TIYSSHEAAVRE
+1882 
-1894 FLACYAAELDL
+1894 
-1905 QLVWH
+1905 
-1910 GQLGYATV
+1910 
-1918 ARTQLN
+1918 
-1924 AQPLPPLAEVTSP
+1924 
-1937 LRPAKRQARQT
+1937 
-1948 IKQRLAAGWTVQPG
+1948 
-1962 RLPGQARVWKT
+1962 
-1973 PLGGIIERL
+1973 
-1982 DKETPEP
+1982 
-1989 QPAICGEK
+1989 
-1997 HALSSSPIRPPGRRR
+1997 
-2012 GTIASADPEG
+2012 
-2022 TIQGLDEVTPKTQ
+2022 
-2035 PAVFGEEH
+2035 
-2043 DLSSDPIRLTGRP
+2043 
-2056 RRTITSLD
+2056 
-2064 LDLPSSL
+2064 
-2071 PVSKNQECRSQS
+2071 
-2083 AELLSDDV
+2083 
-2091 LEQLLSDDELME
+2091 
-2103 LVGPPTVLE
+2103 
-2112 HSAFANDMPEEQ
+2112 
-2124 NEDDDDAALDMI
+2124 
-2136 EAFSDDE
+2136 
-2143 DDDDQDLDRISDDDG
+2143 
-2158 VQFIVEGYHGRPSRA
+2158 
-2173 QRQRLTRLQAGRREH
+2173 
-2188 GDLQPDE
+2188 
-2195 EEQLAD
+2195 
-2201 QILNNS
+2201 
-2207 KKSSGVN
+2207 
-2214 TLLVA
+2214 
-2219 LRDLGVLTTGATG
+2219 
-2232 PAADKK
+2232 
-2238 RIPEV
+2238 
-2243 FMKNSRSVRLSVLA
+2243 
-2257 GLIDTDGWYVYP
+2257 
-2269 ENMFGFSQSE
+2269 
-2279 RWHSGLFWDTVALA
+2279 
-2293 RSLGFSVWTKRRMM
+2293 
-2307 WNPTRTQRFP
+2307 
-2317 QLIAQIFGNLEEVPC
+2317 
-2332 LLARKKPVERFIPQA
+2332 
-2347 HSFIIKDIVLESRPS
+2347 
-2362 KWAGFRVDKD
+2362 
-2372 QLYLR
+2372 
-2377 HDYLV
+2377 
-2382 LHNSG
+2382 SG

-2465 ESVVMDLCQVFDQ
+2465 ESVVMDFCQVFDQ
-2478 ELEQLGIET
+2478 ELEALGIET

-2510 FASHKWNVT
+2510 FANSKWNVT
-2519 RPSLLFDTKDQI
+2519 RPSLLYDTKDVI
-2531 EATTTN
+2531 EPTTTN

-2551 SHDIERYVRA
+2551 SHDIERYTRA

-2567 TDSMSIYPSATGLM
+2567 NDNMSIYPSATGLM
-2581 VGIDLAYNLYSSY
+2581 IGIDLAYNLYSAY
-2594 GAYFPGLKALIQQAM
+2594 GQYFPGLKILVQQAM

-2625 IRKGLQLYASEST
+2625 IRKGLQLYASESN

-2651 SNQTQLF
+2651 SNQTKLF

-2732 VEEQPK
+2732 IEEQPK
-2738 QLIVTRKGLLDP
+2738 ELIVTRKGLLDP

-2769 LPFQAAMKVEKLAD
+2769 LPFQAAMKVEKLGD

-2795 FNLYDEWLKTISSYT
+2795 FNLYDEWLKSISSYT

-2815 ILILRALHVNTDKT
+2815 VLILRALHVNPDKT
-2829 KLLLRPDKTVITQA
+2829 KLILRPDKTVITQM

-2850 SDEDWI
+2850 SDEDWV
-2856 KVEVQL
+2856 KVETQL
-2862 RDLILND
+2862 RDLILHD
-2869 YGKKNNVNTQSL
+2869 YGKKNNVNVSSL

-2903 QAAEIEKQQQEQQ
+2903 QAAEIEKQQQEQA

-2921 TTKTQNVRGEEII
+2921 TTKTQNVHGEEII
-2934 VTTTSQYEQAS
+2934 VTTTSQFEQQT

-2955 AIATSNLRTRANNI
+2955 AIATSNLRTRSNNI
-2969 YISSDDI
+2969 YVSSVDDDV
-2976 HESEDSF
+2976 EDI
-2983 TYIMP
+2983 TYVMP
-2988 KNILKKFITIADL
+2988 NNILRKFITVADL

-3011 SSPPDNAQV
+3011 ISAPDNDQV
-3020 KEIRTIV
+3020 KEIRCIA
-3027 MVPQVGNTRDVQL
+3027 MVPQIGGLRSVQL

-3046 HEYLKAMEPL
+3046 HEYLGNLEPL
-3056 GIIHTVSGN
+3056 GVIHTMAGN
-3065 EAPYMTAADVTQHA
+3065 ELPYMSAADVTEHA
-3079 RLMAAHPTWDKKTV
+3079 RLLDTHGEWKREGSITV
-3093 TLTVSFTPGSVSLS
+3093 DVSFTPGSVSLS
-3107 SWSLTPAGYT
+3107 AWALTPNGYK
-3117 WGAQNKDTQSDSPSG
+3117 WGAENKDIGSDQPQG
-3132 FSTAFGE
+3132 FTTSMGI
-3139 KSQLLLSDKIR
+3139 KRKLLLSPRYK

-3156 EDESWNYSFMGAQ
+3156 ENGKWNYSFMGSSFA
-3169 FGNVEKRAVYVKIDT
+3169 GLEKKPVHVKLDT
-3184 PRRFYDDRHRP
+3184 PLPFYSDQHRP
-3195 IHFSS
+3195 LHFQN
-3200 FNELEDMW
+3200 FAELEDI
-3208 ADREDAFA
+3208 AVDRNDNFA

>member
-1 MAPPPPG
+1 MSYPPPPPPPPGWGAPPPPSAPPPPPPPSSLPPPPALPAPPPPG
-8 YRPPAD
+8 FFPPTD
-14 PQVAKY
+14 PHVAKF
-20 AQKKTE
+20 AQKKKE
-26 WLRTQR
+26 WLRMQR
-32 NRFAE
+32 NRFGE
-37 KRKGGHVE
+37 KRKGGFVE
-45 TQKADMPPEHL
+45 TEKADMPPEHL

-67 QKKFSSD
+67 QKKYTSD

-99 WESAR
+99 WEAAR

-120 ETPRVIEPIFHA
+120 EIPRVIEPVFFA
-132 QWATMWVCMRREK
+132 QWASMWTVMRKEK
-145 SDRRHFKR
+145 SDRRLFKR

-172 EDVEPLEPIQLELD
+172 EDVEPLEPIQMELD
-186 ESEDG
+186 EDEEAAIY
-191 PVFEWF
+191 EWF
-197 YDHRPLLDTPHVN
+197 YDHKPLLDTPHVN
-210 GPSYKEWNL
+210 GPSYKKWNL
-219 SLPQMAT
+219 TLPQMAS
-226 LYRLSH
+226 LYRLSRP
-232 QLLSDVVDKNYFHM
+232 LVSEVVDKNYYYLF
-246 FDRESFF
+246 ELKSFL
-253 TAKALNVAIPGGP
+253 TAKALNAALPGGP

-287 IDRIIFRAPIRTE
+287 MDRIIFRNPIRTE
-300 YRVAF
+300 CRVAY
-305 PYLYNSLPRS
+305 PHLYNALPRS
-315 VKLSWYSHPQ
+315 VQLSVHSYPQ
-325 AVYVKSED
+325 VVYTRTED
-333 PNLPAFYFDPVIN
+333 YNLPAFYFDTSIN
-346 PISSRSVAP
+346 PISSRAVAP
-355 KNITVSHEDEIFGPG
+355 KNLTVSHEDEIFGPG
-370 NNEDDEFDLPGD
+370 NIEEPEEDAFELPAGVESFMAEESLYTDET
-382 VEPFLADEE
+382 A
-391 LYNTE
+391 
-396 TSSAIALWWAPFP
+396 SAIELWWAPFP
-409 FDRRSGKMVRA
+409 FDRRSGRTVRA
-420 QDVPLVKQWY
+420 QDVPLVKHWY
-430 LEHCPQGQPVKVRV
+430 LEHCPPKQPVKVRV
-444 SYQKLLKS
+444 SYQKLLKNY
-452 FVLNELHKKKPKAQS
+452 VLNELHKKHPKSLQ
-467 KQHLLKTLKSTKFF
+467 KQNLLRTLKQTKFF

-612 YRFNSGPVGKGPGC
+612 YRFNAGPVGKGPGC

-686 SVMADLMDMM
+686 SVMADLLDMM
-696 PEGIKQNKVNTV
+696 PEGIKQSKVNTV

-725 KVPGLPAPIE
+725 KVPGLPAAIE

-774 LGRLTRLWLKSE
+774 VGRLTRLWLKAE
-786 QERQHNYMKDG
+786 QERQHNHMKDG

-850 VKGRLN
+850 TKGRLN

-874 TTLARIK
+874 TTLERIK

-916 TDAYLDQYL
+916 SDAYLDQYL
-925 WYQADTR
+925 WYQADQR

-943 SEVPPLLTYKW
+943 SEVPPLLVYKW

-961 TKVWETT
+961 DRVWETAN
-968 DGECNVMIETQLSKV
+968 GECNVMIETQLSKV
-983 YEKIDLTLLNRLL
+983 YEKIELTLLNSLL

-1003 LADYITSKNNVQ
+1003 LADYITAKNNVT
-1015 LNYKDMNHTNSYG
+1015 LTYKDMNHVNSYG

-1033 QFSGF
+1033 QFSAF
-1038 VFQYYGLVIDLLL
+1038 VFQYYGLILDLLL
-1051 LGLQRASE
+1051 LGPQRASE
-1059 IAGPPQSPNDFLQF
+1059 IAGPPHAPNDFLQF
-1073 RDRETETRHPIRL
+1073 KDRETETRHPIRL

-1121 ENVIGYRNKKCWP
+1121 ENVIGYKSKKCWP

-1156 KNRLPRSI
+1156 KNRLPRSV
-1164 TTVEWDD
+1164 TTIEWED

-1199 RNQNEE
+1199 RNQNDE
-1205 FQIKDSVWALADNTT
+1205 FPVKDSVWSLVDNTT

-1225 HAFLQVTED
+1225 HAFLQVTEE

-1262 NTTLIALF
+1262 NTALIALF

-1341 SKQTDTGVTHY
+1341 SKQTDLGVTHY
-1352 RAGMT
+1352 RAGMS
-1357 AHDEETLIP
+1357 HDEETLIP

-1388 YSQKRMEANQQ
+1388 YSQKRLEANQQ

-1438 RTEFKQYQLMKSNP
+1438 RSEFKIYQLMKSNP

-1488 LFKATAFP
+1488 LFKATGFP
-1496 SWEGLFWERACL
+1496 SWEGLFWEKA
-1508 ANGTILLRYDG
+1508 
-1519 SKVAVEDVVEGDLLL
+1519 
-1534 GPDGGS
+1534 
-1540 RRAFNVV
+1540 
-1547 KGSDRLYRIK
+1547 
-1557 IGSRKE
+1557 
-1563 DLVVT
+1563 
-1568 PNHIL
+1568 
-1573 VLHREKVS
+1573 
-1581 RSQYVGLQVQG
+1581 
-1592 HRQRFEDHL
+1592 
-1601 GDLPNPSSDP
+1601 
-1611 ANAARPKNL
+1611 
-1620 VKQRPDFLSALKS
+1620 
-1633 AIAWVLNAERGKV
+1633 
-1646 GADRVRNRLNGTTG
+1646 
-1660 ITTGKESY
+1660 
-1668 MVKII
+1668 
-1673 DGRGNGGEHATFA
+1673 
-1686 WGNPQRTNI
+1686 
-1695 KGHENHP
+1695 
-1702 PVFFTTKEEAFAA
+1702 
-1715 AVTKSR
+1715 
-1721 EIHDQ
+1721 
-1726 GDVTLANLRQRFLA
+1726 
-1740 KSADGKGGEVRIDT
+1740 
-1754 GLPNMFLL
+1754 
-1762 WNKNGS
+1762 
-1768 DLKIRAYCSRDY
+1768 
-1780 VKYARC
+1780 
-1786 YTFPV
+1786 
-1791 LPESAEER
+1791 
-1799 TIDGGDSDED
+1799 
-1809 KVIPEGPS
+1809 
-1817 APQVSIADRYDT
+1817 
-1829 VEMTAA
+1829 
-1835 EFASLEPAERAKYR
+1835 
-1849 LFRCPGFELPEQDV
+1849 
-1863 PVNPY
+1863 
-1868 FLGLWLG
+1868 
-1875 DGKRNST
+1875 
-1882 TIYSSHEAAVRE
+1882 
-1894 FLACYAAELDL
+1894 
-1905 QLVWH
+1905 
-1910 GQLGYATV
+1910 
-1918 ARTQLN
+1918 
-1924 AQPLPPLAEVTSP
+1924 
-1937 LRPAKRQARQT
+1937 
-1948 IKQRLAAGWTVQPG
+1948 
-1962 RLPGQARVWKT
+1962 
-1973 PLGGIIERL
+1973 
-1982 DKETPEP
+1982 
-1989 QPAICGEK
+1989 
-1997 HALSSSPIRPPGRRR
+1997 
-2012 GTIASADPEG
+2012 
-2022 TIQGLDEVTPKTQ
+2022 
-2035 PAVFGEEH
+2035 
-2043 DLSSDPIRLTGRP
+2043 
-2056 RRTITSLD
+2056 
-2064 LDLPSSL
+2064 
-2071 PVSKNQECRSQS
+2071 
-2083 AELLSDDV
+2083 
-2091 LEQLLSDDELME
+2091 
-2103 LVGPPTVLE
+2103 
-2112 HSAFANDMPEEQ
+2112 
-2124 NEDDDDAALDMI
+2124 
-2136 EAFSDDE
+2136 
-2143 DDDDQDLDRISDDDG
+2143 
-2158 VQFIVEGYHGRPSRA
+2158 
-2173 QRQRLTRLQAGRREH
+2173 
-2188 GDLQPDE
+2188 
-2195 EEQLAD
+2195 
-2201 QILNNS
+2201 
-2207 KKSSGVN
+2207 
-2214 TLLVA
+2214 
-2219 LRDLGVLTTGATG
+2219 
-2232 PAADKK
+2232 
-2238 RIPEV
+2238 
-2243 FMKNSRSVRLSVLA
+2243 
-2257 GLIDTDGWYVYP
+2257 
-2269 ENMFGFSQSE
+2269 
-2279 RWHSGLFWDTVALA
+2279 
-2293 RSLGFSVWTKRRMM
+2293 
-2307 WNPTRTQRFP
+2307 
-2317 QLIAQIFGNLEEVPC
+2317 
-2332 LLARKKPVERFIPQA
+2332 
-2347 HSFIIKDIVLESRPS
+2347 
-2362 KWAGFRVDKD
+2362 
-2372 QLYLR
+2372 
-2377 HDYLV
+2377 
-2382 LHNSG
+2382 SG

-2478 ELEQLGIET
+2478 ELEALSIES

-2498 YKMNSSCADILL
+2498 YKMNSSCADIQL

-2519 RPSLLFDTKDQI
+2519 RPSLLFDTKDVI
-2531 EATTTN
+2531 ESTTTN
-2537 KFWLDIQLRYGDYD
+2537 KFWIDVQLRYGDYD

-2567 TDSMSIYPSATGLM
+2567 TDSMSLYPSPTGLM
-2581 VGIDLAYNLYSSY
+2581 IGIDLAYNLYSAY
-2594 GAYFPGLKALIQQAM
+2594 GQYFPGLKLLIQQAM
-2609 AKIMKANPAL
+2609 GKIMKANPAL

-2625 IRKGLQLYASEST
+2625 IRKGLQLYASESN

-2750 LEVHL
+2750 LEVNL

-2769 LPFQAAMKVEKLAD
+2769 LPFQAAMKVEKLGD

-2795 FNLYDEWLKTISSYT
+2795 FNLYDEWLKSISSYT

-2815 ILILRALHVNTDKT
+2815 ILILRALHVNQDKT
-2829 KLLLRPDKTVITQA
+2829 KLILRPDKTVITQD
-2843 HHIWPTL
+2843 HHIWPSL

-2856 KVEVQL
+2856 KVETQL

-2869 YGKKNNVNTQSL
+2869 YGKKNNVNVSSL

-2892 MEISAPSMQRQ
+2892 MEISAPSLQRQ

-2921 TTKTQNVRGEEII
+2921 TTKTQNVHGEEII
-2934 VTTTSQYEQAS
+2934 VTTTSQFEQQT

-2955 AIATSNLRTRANNI
+2955 AIATSNLRTRANNM
-2969 YISSDDI
+2969 YVSPVDSDLD
-2976 HESEDSF
+2976 DV
-2983 TYIMP
+2983 TYVMP
-2988 KNILKKFITIADL
+2988 KNILKRFIAIADL

-3011 SSPPDNAQV
+3011 ASPADNDQV
-3020 KEIRTIV
+3020 KEIKCIV
-3027 MVPQVGNTRDVQL
+3027 MVPQIGGLRNVQL

-3046 HEYLKAMEPL
+3046 HEYLKDMEPL
-3056 GIIHTVSGN
+3056 GIIHTQSGN
-3065 EAPYMTAADVTQHA
+3065 ELPYMSAMDVTEHA
-3079 RLMAAHPTWDKKTV
+3079 RLLDAHPNWDKQN
-3093 TLTVSFTPGSVSLS
+3093 TLTVAVSFTPGSVSLS
-3107 SWSLTPAGYT
+3107 AWALTPQGFK
-3117 WGAQNKDTQSDSPSG
+3117 WGVENKDIASDQPQG
-3132 FSTAFGE
+3132 FTTSMGE
-3139 KSQLLLSDKIR
+3139 KRQLLLSEKFR
-3150 GYFLVP
+3150 GFFLVP
-3156 EDESWNYSFMGAQ
+3156 DGGKWNYSFMGSA
-3169 FGNVEKRAVYVKIDT
+3169 FGGLEKKPVHVKLDT
-3184 PRRFYDDRHRP
+3184 PLPFYSDQHRP

-3200 FNELEDMW
+3200 FNELEDIW
-3208 ADREDAFA
+3208 VDRQDNFA

>member
-1 MAPPPPG
+1 MMSSIPPLPPPGWAPPPPMPGAPPGMSLAPPPPG

-14 PQVAKY
+14 PQVAKF
-20 AQKKTE
+20 AQKKSE
-26 WLRTQR
+26 WLRLQKQK
-32 NRFAE
+32 FGE
-37 KRKGGHVE
+37 KRRGGFVE

-56 RKIVKDIGDVS
+56 RKIVRDIGDVS

-120 ETPRVIEPIFHA
+120 EIPRVIEPVFHA

-172 EDVEPLEPIQLELD
+172 EDVEPQEPIQLELD
-186 ESEDG
+186 ENEDG
-191 PVFEWF
+191 PVFDWF
-197 YDHRPLLDTPHVN
+197 YEHRPLLDTPHVN
-210 GPSYKEWNL
+210 GPSYKTWNL

-226 LYRLSH
+226 LHRLSH

-246 FDRESFF
+246 FDLKGFL
-253 TAKALNVAIPGGP
+253 TAKALNVPIPGGP
-266 RFEPLYKDIDPNDED
+266 KFEPLYKDVDPNDED

-300 YRVAF
+300 YRVSF
-305 PYLYNSLPRS
+305 PFLYNSLPRS
-315 VKLSWYSHPQ
+315 VKISWYSYTQ
-325 AVYVKSED
+325 VVYVRTED

-355 KNITVSHEDEIFGPG
+355 KNITVSHEDEIFGHG
-370 NNEDDEFDLPGD
+370 NNEDEEFELPPMLQ
-382 VEPFLADEE
+382 PFMADEE
-391 LYNTE
+391 LYTDD
-396 TSSAIALWWAPFP
+396 TASAIALWWAPYP
-409 FDRRSGKMVRA
+409 FDRRSGQMIRA

-430 LEHCPQGQPVKVRV
+430 LEHVPQGQPVKVRV
-444 SYQKLLKS
+444 SYQKLLKT
-452 FVLNELHKKKPKAQS
+452 FVLNELHKRPPKAQN
-467 KQHLLKTLKSTKFF
+467 KQNLMRSLRSTKFF
-481 QQTTIDWVEA
+481 QQTSIDWVEA

-763 ATVDKTVAKKN
+763 ATVDKTVARKN

-809 TTTVHWLESRKFS
+809 TTTVHWLESRKFQ

-889 FKEVGIDMNDNYST
+889 FKEVGIDMNDNYSS

-925 WYQADTR
+925 WYQADQR

-943 SEVPPLLTYKW
+943 SEVPPLLVYKW

-961 TKVWETT
+961 DKVWEYQN
-968 DGECNVMIETQLSKV
+968 GECNVMIETQLSKV

-1033 QFSGF
+1033 QFSAF

-1073 RDRETETRHPIRL
+1073 RDRATETKHPIKL
-1086 YTRYIDKI
+1086 YTRYIDRI
-1094 WVFLRFTADESRDL
+1094 WVFFRFTADESRDL

-1156 KNRLPRSI
+1156 KNRLPRSV
-1164 TTVEWDD
+1164 TTIEWDD

-1178 RDNPNLLF
+1178 RDNSNLLF
-1186 SMCGFEVRILPKI
+1186 SMSGFEVRILPKI
-1199 RNQNEE
+1199 RNLSDE
-1205 FQIKDSVWALADNTT
+1205 FPIKDSVWSLVDNTS

-1225 HAFLQVTED
+1225 YAFLQVTDE

-1277 VSTVN
+1277 VSTIN

-1331 ILIPTSDKRW
+1331 ILIPASDKRW

-1352 RAGMT
+1352 RAGMS
-1357 AHDEETLIP
+1357 HDEETLIP

-1388 YSQKRMEANQQ
+1388 YSQKRQEANQQ

-1428 TLSFDKGFRA
+1428 TLSFDKGFRT
-1438 RTEFKQYQLMKSNP
+1438 RTEFKIYQHMKSNP

-1496 SWEGLFWERACL
+1496 SWEGLFWEKA
-1508 ANGTILLRYDG
+1508 
-1519 SKVAVEDVVEGDLLL
+1519 
-1534 GPDGGS
+1534 
-1540 RRAFNVV
+1540 
-1547 KGSDRLYRIK
+1547 
-1557 IGSRKE
+1557 
-1563 DLVVT
+1563 
-1568 PNHIL
+1568 
-1573 VLHREKVS
+1573 
-1581 RSQYVGLQVQG
+1581 
-1592 HRQRFEDHL
+1592 
-1601 GDLPNPSSDP
+1601 
-1611 ANAARPKNL
+1611 
-1620 VKQRPDFLSALKS
+1620 
-1633 AIAWVLNAERGKV
+1633 
-1646 GADRVRNRLNGTTG
+1646 
-1660 ITTGKESY
+1660 
-1668 MVKII
+1668 
-1673 DGRGNGGEHATFA
+1673 
-1686 WGNPQRTNI
+1686 
-1695 KGHENHP
+1695 
-1702 PVFFTTKEEAFAA
+1702 
-1715 AVTKSR
+1715 
-1721 EIHDQ
+1721 
-1726 GDVTLANLRQRFLA
+1726 
-1740 KSADGKGGEVRIDT
+1740 
-1754 GLPNMFLL
+1754 
-1762 WNKNGS
+1762 
-1768 DLKIRAYCSRDY
+1768 
-1780 VKYARC
+1780 
-1786 YTFPV
+1786 
-1791 LPESAEER
+1791 
-1799 TIDGGDSDED
+1799 
-1809 KVIPEGPS
+1809 
-1817 APQVSIADRYDT
+1817 
-1829 VEMTAA
+1829 
-1835 EFASLEPAERAKYR
+1835 
-1849 LFRCPGFELPEQDV
+1849 
-1863 PVNPY
+1863 
-1868 FLGLWLG
+1868 
-1875 DGKRNST
+1875 
-1882 TIYSSHEAAVRE
+1882 
-1894 FLACYAAELDL
+1894 
-1905 QLVWH
+1905 
-1910 GQLGYATV
+1910 
-1918 ARTQLN
+1918 
-1924 AQPLPPLAEVTSP
+1924 
-1937 LRPAKRQARQT
+1937 
-1948 IKQRLAAGWTVQPG
+1948 
-1962 RLPGQARVWKT
+1962 
-1973 PLGGIIERL
+1973 
-1982 DKETPEP
+1982 
-1989 QPAICGEK
+1989 
-1997 HALSSSPIRPPGRRR
+1997 
-2012 GTIASADPEG
+2012 
-2022 TIQGLDEVTPKTQ
+2022 
-2035 PAVFGEEH
+2035 
-2043 DLSSDPIRLTGRP
+2043 
-2056 RRTITSLD
+2056 
-2064 LDLPSSL
+2064 
-2071 PVSKNQECRSQS
+2071 
-2083 AELLSDDV
+2083 
-2091 LEQLLSDDELME
+2091 
-2103 LVGPPTVLE
+2103 
-2112 HSAFANDMPEEQ
+2112 
-2124 NEDDDDAALDMI
+2124 
-2136 EAFSDDE
+2136 
-2143 DDDDQDLDRISDDDG
+2143 
-2158 VQFIVEGYHGRPSRA
+2158 
-2173 QRQRLTRLQAGRREH
+2173 
-2188 GDLQPDE
+2188 
-2195 EEQLAD
+2195 
-2201 QILNNS
+2201 
-2207 KKSSGVN
+2207 
-2214 TLLVA
+2214 
-2219 LRDLGVLTTGATG
+2219 
-2232 PAADKK
+2232 
-2238 RIPEV
+2238 
-2243 FMKNSRSVRLSVLA
+2243 
-2257 GLIDTDGWYVYP
+2257 
-2269 ENMFGFSQSE
+2269 
-2279 RWHSGLFWDTVALA
+2279 
-2293 RSLGFSVWTKRRMM
+2293 
-2307 WNPTRTQRFP
+2307 
-2317 QLIAQIFGNLEEVPC
+2317 
-2332 LLARKKPVERFIPQA
+2332 
-2347 HSFIIKDIVLESRPS
+2347 
-2362 KWAGFRVDKD
+2362 
-2372 QLYLR
+2372 
-2377 HDYLV
+2377 
-2382 LHNSG
+2382 SG

-2478 ELEQLGIET
+2478 ELEALGIET

-2510 FASHKWNVT
+2510 FASHKWSVT
-2519 RPSLLFDTKDQI
+2519 PPSLLYDTKDTI
-2531 EATTTN
+2531 SATTTN
-2537 KFWLDIQLRYGDYD
+2537 KFWLDVQLRYGDYD
-2551 SHDIERYVRA
+2551 SHDIERYVRW

-2567 TDSMSIYPSATGLM
+2567 SDSNSIYPSATGLM
-2581 VGIDLAYNLYSSY
+2581 IGIDLAYNLYSAY
-2594 GAYFPGLKALIQQAM
+2594 GQYFPGLKQLIQQAM

-2625 IRKGLQLYASEST
+2625 IRKGLQLYASESN

-2651 SNQTQLF
+2651 SNHIQLF

-2769 LPFQAAMKVEKLAD
+2769 LPFQAAMKVEKLGD

-2795 FNLYDEWLKTISSYT
+2795 FNLYDDWLKTISSYT

-2815 ILILRALHVNTDKT
+2815 ILILRSLHVNPEKT
-2829 KLLLRPDKTVITQA
+2829 KLILRPDKSVITQE
-2843 HHIWPTL
+2843 HHIWPSL

-2869 YGKKNNVNTQSL
+2869 YGKKNNVNTSSL

-2892 MEISAPSMQRQ
+2892 MEISAPSLQRQ
-2903 QAAEIEKQQQEQQ
+2903 QAAEIEKQQQDQQ

-2921 TTKTQNVRGEEII
+2921 TTKTQNVHGEDII

-2969 YISSDDI
+2969 YISSEDI
-2976 HESEDSF
+2976 HEDDHY
-2983 TYIMP
+2983 TYVMP
-2988 KNILKKFITIADL
+2988 KNILKRFIAIADL

-3011 SSPPDNAQV
+3011 SSPPDNDQV

-3027 MVPQVGNTRDVQL
+3027 MMPQVGNTRDIQL
-3040 PHQLPQ
+3040 AHQLPQ
-3046 HEYLKAMEPL
+3046 HEYLKNMEPL
-3056 GIIHTVSGN
+3056 GVIHTLSGN
-3065 EAPYMTAADVTQHA
+3065 EPHYMSSVDVTQHA
-3079 RLMAAHPTWDKKTV
+3079 RLMNSHSSWDKKTV
-3093 TLTVSFTPGSVSLS
+3093 TMTVAFTPGSVSLS
-3107 SWSLTPAGYT
+3107 AWALTPSGYK
-3117 WGAQNKDTQSDSPSG
+3117 WGAENKDMSSDQPAG
-3132 FSTAFGE
+3132 FSTSFGE
-3139 KSQLLLSDKIR
+3139 KCQLLLSDKIR

-3156 EDESWNYSFMGAQ
+3156 ENGIWNYSFMGSS
-3169 FGNVEKRAVYVKIDT
+3169 FSGVEKKPVYVKIDT
-3184 PRRFYDDRHRP
+3184 PLRFYDDQHRP
-3195 IHFSS
+3195 LHFQN
-3200 FNELEDMW
+3200 FAELEDIW
-3208 ADREDAFA
+3208 VDRNDNFE

>member
-1 MAPPPPG
+1 MASLPPPPPPGWGAAAPPSMSLAPPPPG

-14 PQVAKY
+14 PQVAKF
-20 AQKKTE
+20 AQKKKE

-32 NRFAE
+32 SRFGE
-37 KRKGGHVE
+37 KRKAGFVE

-56 RKIVKDIGDVS
+56 RKIVRDIGDVS

-120 ETPRVIEPIFHA
+120 EIPRVIEPVFHA

-172 EDVEPLEPIQLELD
+172 EDVEPLEPIQMELD

-191 PVFEWF
+191 PVYEWL

-210 GPSYKEWNL
+210 GPSYKTWNL
-219 SLPQMAT
+219 SLSQMAT
-226 LYRLSH
+226 LHRLSH
-232 QLLSDVVDKNYFHM
+232 QLLSDVVDQNYFHM
-246 FDRESFF
+246 FELNSFE

-266 RFEPLYKDIDPNDED
+266 RFEPLYKDVDPNDED

-300 YRVAF
+300 YRVAL

-315 VKLSWYSHPQ
+315 VKLAWYSHPQ
-325 AVYVKSED
+325 VVYVRTED

-355 KNITVSHEDEIFGPG
+355 KNLSVSHEDEIFGYG
-370 NNEDDEFDLPGD
+370 NDEDEEFELPAE

-391 LYNTE
+391 LYTSE
-396 TSSAIALWWAPFP
+396 TASAIALWWAPYP
-409 FDRRSGKMVRA
+409 FDRRSGRMVRA
-420 QDVPLVKQWY
+420 HDVPLVKQWY

-444 SYQKLLKS
+444 SYQKLLKTY
-452 FVLNELHKKKPKAQS
+452 VLNELHKKPKAQN
-467 KQHLLKTLKSTKFF
+467 KQNLMKTLKGTKFF

-708 LQHLSE
+708 LSHLSE

-774 LGRLTRLWLKSE
+774 LGRLTRLWLKAE

-809 TTTVHWLESRKFS
+809 STTVHWLESRKFS

-903 INPVYDIEPIEKI
+903 INPVYDIEPVEKI

-961 TKVWETT
+961 DKVWETA

-1033 QFSGF
+1033 QFSAF
-1038 VFQYYGLVIDLLL
+1038 VFQYYGLVIDILL

-1073 RDRETETRHPIRL
+1073 RDRASETRHPIRL
-1086 YTRYIDKI
+1086 YTRYIDRI
-1094 WVFLRFTADESRDL
+1094 WMFFRFSADESRDL

-1164 TTVEWDD
+1164 TTIEWDD

-1186 SMCGFEVRILPKI
+1186 SMSGFEVRILPKI

-1205 FQIKDSVWALADNTT
+1205 FPVKDSVWSLVDGTT

-1225 HAFLQVTED
+1225 HAFLQVTEE

-1262 NTTLIALF
+1262 NTSLIALF

-1352 RAGMT
+1352 RSGMT
-1357 AHDEETLIP
+1357 HDEDTLIP

-1388 YSQKRMEANQQ
+1388 YSQKRQEANQQ

-1428 TLSFDKGFRA
+1428 TLSFDKGFRT
-1438 RTEFKQYQLMKSNP
+1438 RTEFKTYQLMKSNP

-1496 SWEGLFWERACL
+1496 SWEGLFWEKA
-1508 ANGTILLRYDG
+1508 
-1519 SKVAVEDVVEGDLLL
+1519 
-1534 GPDGGS
+1534 
-1540 RRAFNVV
+1540 
-1547 KGSDRLYRIK
+1547 
-1557 IGSRKE
+1557 
-1563 DLVVT
+1563 
-1568 PNHIL
+1568 
-1573 VLHREKVS
+1573 
-1581 RSQYVGLQVQG
+1581 
-1592 HRQRFEDHL
+1592 
-1601 GDLPNPSSDP
+1601 
-1611 ANAARPKNL
+1611 
-1620 VKQRPDFLSALKS
+1620 
-1633 AIAWVLNAERGKV
+1633 
-1646 GADRVRNRLNGTTG
+1646 
-1660 ITTGKESY
+1660 
-1668 MVKII
+1668 
-1673 DGRGNGGEHATFA
+1673 
-1686 WGNPQRTNI
+1686 
-1695 KGHENHP
+1695 
-1702 PVFFTTKEEAFAA
+1702 
-1715 AVTKSR
+1715 
-1721 EIHDQ
+1721 
-1726 GDVTLANLRQRFLA
+1726 
-1740 KSADGKGGEVRIDT
+1740 
-1754 GLPNMFLL
+1754 
-1762 WNKNGS
+1762 
-1768 DLKIRAYCSRDY
+1768 
-1780 VKYARC
+1780 
-1786 YTFPV
+1786 
-1791 LPESAEER
+1791 
-1799 TIDGGDSDED
+1799 
-1809 KVIPEGPS
+1809 
-1817 APQVSIADRYDT
+1817 
-1829 VEMTAA
+1829 
-1835 EFASLEPAERAKYR
+1835 
-1849 LFRCPGFELPEQDV
+1849 
-1863 PVNPY
+1863 
-1868 FLGLWLG
+1868 
-1875 DGKRNST
+1875 
-1882 TIYSSHEAAVRE
+1882 
-1894 FLACYAAELDL
+1894 
-1905 QLVWH
+1905 
-1910 GQLGYATV
+1910 
-1918 ARTQLN
+1918 
-1924 AQPLPPLAEVTSP
+1924 
-1937 LRPAKRQARQT
+1937 
-1948 IKQRLAAGWTVQPG
+1948 
-1962 RLPGQARVWKT
+1962 
-1973 PLGGIIERL
+1973 
-1982 DKETPEP
+1982 
-1989 QPAICGEK
+1989 
-1997 HALSSSPIRPPGRRR
+1997 
-2012 GTIASADPEG
+2012 
-2022 TIQGLDEVTPKTQ
+2022 
-2035 PAVFGEEH
+2035 
-2043 DLSSDPIRLTGRP
+2043 
-2056 RRTITSLD
+2056 
-2064 LDLPSSL
+2064 
-2071 PVSKNQECRSQS
+2071 
-2083 AELLSDDV
+2083 
-2091 LEQLLSDDELME
+2091 
-2103 LVGPPTVLE
+2103 
-2112 HSAFANDMPEEQ
+2112 
-2124 NEDDDDAALDMI
+2124 
-2136 EAFSDDE
+2136 
-2143 DDDDQDLDRISDDDG
+2143 
-2158 VQFIVEGYHGRPSRA
+2158 
-2173 QRQRLTRLQAGRREH
+2173 
-2188 GDLQPDE
+2188 
-2195 EEQLAD
+2195 
-2201 QILNNS
+2201 
-2207 KKSSGVN
+2207 
-2214 TLLVA
+2214 
-2219 LRDLGVLTTGATG
+2219 
-2232 PAADKK
+2232 
-2238 RIPEV
+2238 
-2243 FMKNSRSVRLSVLA
+2243 
-2257 GLIDTDGWYVYP
+2257 
-2269 ENMFGFSQSE
+2269 
-2279 RWHSGLFWDTVALA
+2279 
-2293 RSLGFSVWTKRRMM
+2293 
-2307 WNPTRTQRFP
+2307 
-2317 QLIAQIFGNLEEVPC
+2317 
-2332 LLARKKPVERFIPQA
+2332 
-2347 HSFIIKDIVLESRPS
+2347 
-2362 KWAGFRVDKD
+2362 
-2372 QLYLR
+2372 
-2377 HDYLV
+2377 
-2382 LHNSG
+2382 SG

-2478 ELEQLGIET
+2478 ELESLGIET

-2519 RPSLLFDTKDQI
+2519 RPSVLFDTKDVI
-2531 EATTTN
+2531 EPVTTN
-2537 KFWLDIQLRYGDYD
+2537 KFWVDVQLRYGDYD

-2581 VGIDLAYNLYSSY
+2581 IGIDLAYNLYSAY
-2594 GAYFPGLKALIQQAM
+2594 GQYFPGLKTLIQQAM
-2609 AKIMKANPAL
+2609 AKVMKANPAL

-2625 IRKGLQLYASEST
+2625 IRKGLQLYASESN

-2651 SNQTQLF
+2651 SNQIQLF

-2769 LPFQAAMKVEKLAD
+2769 LPFQAAMKVEKLGD

-2795 FNLYDEWLKTISSYT
+2795 FNLYDDWLKSISSYT

-2829 KLLLRPDKTVITQA
+2829 KLLLRPDKSVITQE
-2843 HHIWPTL
+2843 HHIWPNL
-2850 SDEDWI
+2850 SDEKWI
-2856 KVEVQL
+2856 TVEVQL
-2862 RDLILND
+2862 RDLILLD
-2869 YGKKNNVNTQSL
+2869 YGTKNNVNTSSL

-2921 TTKTQNVRGEEII
+2921 TTKTQNVHGEDII
-2934 VTTTSQYEQAS
+2934 VTTTSNFEQAS

-2955 AIATSNLRTRANNI
+2955 AIATSNLRSRANNI
-2969 YISSDDI
+2969 YISS
-2976 HESEDSF
+2976 SDSTTADEHP

-2988 KNILKKFITIADL
+2988 KNILKRFIAIADL
-3001 RVQVAGYLYG
+3001 RVQVAAYLYG
-3011 SSPPDNAQV
+3011 ASPPDNAQV
-3020 KEIRTIV
+3020 KEIKCIV
-3027 MVPQVGNTRDVQL
+3027 MIPQVGNTRDVQL
-3040 PHQLPQ
+3040 PQQLPT
-3046 HEYLKAMEPL
+3046 HELLSSAAGGLEPL
-3056 GIIHTVSGN
+3056 GLLH
-3065 EAPYMTAADVTQHA
+3065 TAAAGADPTSMPAGDVTTHA
-3079 RLMAAHPTWDKKTV
+3079 RLLAAHPSWQPRTSVTMTV
-3093 TLTVSFTPGSVSLS
+3093 AFTPGSVSLAA
-3107 SWSLTPAGYT
+3107 WALTPQGYK
-3117 WGAQNKDTQSDSPSG
+3117 WGADNKDTQSDQPAG
-3132 FSTAFGE
+3132 FSSSMGD
-3139 KSQLLLSDKIR
+3139 KCQLLLSDRVR
-3150 GYFLVP
+3150 GFFLVP
-3156 EDESWNYSFMGAQ
+3156 ERGLWNYSFMG
-3169 FGNVEKRAVYVKIDT
+3169 NVFSGIEKAPVPVKLDT
-3184 PRRFYDDRHRP
+3184 PLPFYAEQHRP
-3195 IHFSS
+3195 LHFQN
-3200 FNELEDMW
+3200 FAELEDIW
-3208 ADREDAFA
+3208 VDRDDNLA

>member
-1 MAPPPPG
+1 MLSAPPPPG
-8 YRPPAD
+8 YQPPSD
-14 PQVAKY
+14 PQVAKF
-20 AQKKTE
+20 AQKKKE

-32 NRFAE
+32 NRFGE
-37 KRKGGHVE
+37 KRKGGFVE

-99 WESAR
+99 WESSR

-114 CLTLVN
+114 CLTMVN

-132 QWATMWVCMRREK
+132 QWATMWVAMRREK

-172 EDVEPLEPIQLELD
+172 EDVEPLEPIQMELD
-186 ESEDG
+186 EMEDNSIY
-191 PVFEWF
+191 EWF
-197 YDHRPLLDTPHVN
+197 YEHRPLLDTPHVN

-219 SLPQMAT
+219 TLPQMAT
-226 LYRLSH
+226 LYRLSRP
-232 QLLSDVVDKNYFHM
+232 LLSDLVDKNYFHM
-246 FDRESFF
+246 FDMNSFL
-253 TAKALNVAIPGGP
+253 TAKALNVAMPGGP
-266 RFEPLYKDIDPNDED
+266 RFEPLYKDVDPNDED

-300 YRVAF
+300 YRVSF
-305 PYLYNSLPRS
+305 PFLYNSLPRS
-315 VKLSWYSHPQ
+315 VELSWYSYPQ
-325 AVYVKSED
+325 IVYVRAED
-333 PNLPAFYFDPVIN
+333 PSLPAFYFDPVIN

-355 KNITVSHEDEIFGPG
+355 KNITVSHEDEIFGYG
-370 NNEDDEFDLPGD
+370 NNEDEEFTLPGNM
-382 VEPFLADEE
+382 EPFLADEE
-391 LYNTE
+391 LYTSE

-430 LEHCPQGQPVKVRV
+430 LEHTPQGQPVKVRV
-444 SYQKLLKS
+444 SYQKLLKT
-452 FVLNELHKKKPKAQS
+452 FVLNELHKKKPKAQN
-467 KQHLLKTLKSTKFF
+467 KQDLMKSLRSTKFF

-774 LGRLTRLWLKSE
+774 LGRLTRLWLKAE

-809 TTTVHWLESRKFS
+809 TTTVHWLESRKYS
-822 PIPFPSVS
+822 PIPFPAVS

-874 TTLARIK
+874 STLTRIK

-889 FKEVGIDMNDNYST
+889 FKEVGIDMNDNYSS

-925 WYQADTR
+925 WYQADQR

-961 TKVWETT
+961 GGVWETS

-1003 LADYITSKNNVQ
+1003 LADYISSKNNVQ

-1033 QFSGF
+1033 QFSAF
-1038 VFQYYGLVIDLLL
+1038 VFQYYGLVLDLLL
-1051 LGLQRASE
+1051 LGLQRASA

-1073 RDRETETRHPIRL
+1073 RDRKTEVRHPIRL
-1086 YTRYIDKI
+1086 YTRYIDRI
-1094 WVFLRFTADESRDL
+1094 WVFLRFSADESRDL

-1164 TTVEWDD
+1164 TTIEWDD

-1186 SMCGFEVRILPKI
+1186 SMSGFEVRVLPKI
-1199 RNQNEE
+1199 RNQNDE
-1205 FQIKDSVWALADNTT
+1205 FPVKDSVWSLVDNTS

-1225 HAFLQVTED
+1225 HAFLQVTEE

-1262 NTTLIALF
+1262 NTSLIALF

-1352 RAGMT
+1352 RSGMS
-1357 AHDEETLIP
+1357 HDEETLIP

-1388 YSQKRMEANQQ
+1388 YSQKRQEANQQ

-1438 RTEFKQYQLMKSNP
+1438 RTEFKTYQLMKSNP

-1496 SWEGLFWERACL
+1496 SWEGLFWEKA
-1508 ANGTILLRYDG
+1508 
-1519 SKVAVEDVVEGDLLL
+1519 
-1534 GPDGGS
+1534 
-1540 RRAFNVV
+1540 
-1547 KGSDRLYRIK
+1547 
-1557 IGSRKE
+1557 
-1563 DLVVT
+1563 
-1568 PNHIL
+1568 
-1573 VLHREKVS
+1573 
-1581 RSQYVGLQVQG
+1581 
-1592 HRQRFEDHL
+1592 
-1601 GDLPNPSSDP
+1601 
-1611 ANAARPKNL
+1611 
-1620 VKQRPDFLSALKS
+1620 
-1633 AIAWVLNAERGKV
+1633 
-1646 GADRVRNRLNGTTG
+1646 
-1660 ITTGKESY
+1660 
-1668 MVKII
+1668 
-1673 DGRGNGGEHATFA
+1673 
-1686 WGNPQRTNI
+1686 
-1695 KGHENHP
+1695 
-1702 PVFFTTKEEAFAA
+1702 
-1715 AVTKSR
+1715 
-1721 EIHDQ
+1721 
-1726 GDVTLANLRQRFLA
+1726 
-1740 KSADGKGGEVRIDT
+1740 
-1754 GLPNMFLL
+1754 
-1762 WNKNGS
+1762 
-1768 DLKIRAYCSRDY
+1768 
-1780 VKYARC
+1780 
-1786 YTFPV
+1786 
-1791 LPESAEER
+1791 
-1799 TIDGGDSDED
+1799 
-1809 KVIPEGPS
+1809 
-1817 APQVSIADRYDT
+1817 
-1829 VEMTAA
+1829 
-1835 EFASLEPAERAKYR
+1835 
-1849 LFRCPGFELPEQDV
+1849 
-1863 PVNPY
+1863 
-1868 FLGLWLG
+1868 
-1875 DGKRNST
+1875 
-1882 TIYSSHEAAVRE
+1882 
-1894 FLACYAAELDL
+1894 
-1905 QLVWH
+1905 
-1910 GQLGYATV
+1910 
-1918 ARTQLN
+1918 
-1924 AQPLPPLAEVTSP
+1924 
-1937 LRPAKRQARQT
+1937 
-1948 IKQRLAAGWTVQPG
+1948 
-1962 RLPGQARVWKT
+1962 
-1973 PLGGIIERL
+1973 
-1982 DKETPEP
+1982 
-1989 QPAICGEK
+1989 
-1997 HALSSSPIRPPGRRR
+1997 
-2012 GTIASADPEG
+2012 
-2022 TIQGLDEVTPKTQ
+2022 
-2035 PAVFGEEH
+2035 
-2043 DLSSDPIRLTGRP
+2043 
-2056 RRTITSLD
+2056 
-2064 LDLPSSL
+2064 
-2071 PVSKNQECRSQS
+2071 
-2083 AELLSDDV
+2083 
-2091 LEQLLSDDELME
+2091 
-2103 LVGPPTVLE
+2103 
-2112 HSAFANDMPEEQ
+2112 
-2124 NEDDDDAALDMI
+2124 
-2136 EAFSDDE
+2136 
-2143 DDDDQDLDRISDDDG
+2143 
-2158 VQFIVEGYHGRPSRA
+2158 
-2173 QRQRLTRLQAGRREH
+2173 
-2188 GDLQPDE
+2188 
-2195 EEQLAD
+2195 
-2201 QILNNS
+2201 
-2207 KKSSGVN
+2207 
-2214 TLLVA
+2214 
-2219 LRDLGVLTTGATG
+2219 
-2232 PAADKK
+2232 
-2238 RIPEV
+2238 
-2243 FMKNSRSVRLSVLA
+2243 
-2257 GLIDTDGWYVYP
+2257 
-2269 ENMFGFSQSE
+2269 
-2279 RWHSGLFWDTVALA
+2279 
-2293 RSLGFSVWTKRRMM
+2293 
-2307 WNPTRTQRFP
+2307 
-2317 QLIAQIFGNLEEVPC
+2317 
-2332 LLARKKPVERFIPQA
+2332 
-2347 HSFIIKDIVLESRPS
+2347 
-2362 KWAGFRVDKD
+2362 
-2372 QLYLR
+2372 
-2377 HDYLV
+2377 
-2382 LHNSG
+2382 SG

-2478 ELEQLGIET
+2478 ELDQLGIET

-2510 FASHKWNVT
+2510 FATHKWNVT
-2519 RPSLLFDTKDQI
+2519 RPSILFDTKDI
-2531 EATTTN
+2531 TEATTTN
-2537 KFWLDIQLRYGDYD
+2537 KFWIDVQLRYGDYD

-2581 VGIDLAYNLYSSY
+2581 IGIDLAYNLYSAY
-2594 GAYFPGLKALIQQAM
+2594 GQYFPGLKTLVQQAM
-2609 AKIMKANPAL
+2609 AKVMKANPAL

-2625 IRKGLQLYASEST
+2625 IRKGLQLYASESN

-2651 SNQTQLF
+2651 SNQIQLF

-2769 LPFQAAMKVEKLAD
+2769 LPFQAAMKVEKLGD
-2783 MILRATEPQMVL
+2783 MILRATEPKMML

-2815 ILILRALHVNTDKT
+2815 ILILRALHVNQDKT
-2829 KLLLRPDKTVITQA
+2829 KLLLRPDKTVITKE
-2843 HHIWPTL
+2843 HHIWPSL

-2869 YGKKNNVNTQSL
+2869 YGKKNNVNTSSL

-2921 TTKTQNVRGEEII
+2921 TTKTQNVHGEEII
-2934 VTTTSQYEQAS
+2934 VTTTSQFEQAA
-2945 FASKTEWRTR
+2945 FASKTEWRNR

-2969 YISSDDI
+2969 YISSDDVQEEG
-2976 HESEDSF
+2976 HY

-2988 KNILKKFITIADL
+2988 KNILKRFITIADL

-3011 SSPPDNAQV
+3011 SSPPDNDQV

-3040 PHQLPQ
+3040 PQQLPQ
-3046 HEYLKAMEPL
+3046 HPNLASMEPL
-3056 GIIHTVSGN
+3056 GVIHTMSGN
-3065 EAPYMTAADVTQHA
+3065 EPPYMTAADTTQHA
-3079 RLMAAHPTWDKKTV
+3079 RLMGAHPSWDKKTI
-3093 TLTVSFTPGSVSLS
+3093 TMTVSFTPGSVSLAA
-3107 SWSLTPAGYT
+3107 WALTPQGYK
-3117 WGAQNKDTQSDSPSG
+3117 WGAENKDLSSELPQGFATSG
-3132 FSTAFGE
+3132 MGD
-3139 KSQLLLSDKIR
+3139 KCQLLLSDKIR

-3156 EDESWNYSFMGAQ
+3156 ESGLWNYAFVGSS
-3169 FGNVEKRAVYVKIDT
+3169 FGNVEKRPWGVKMDV
-3184 PRRFYDDRHRP
+3184 PLAFYAEMHRP
-3195 IHFSS
+3195 LHFQN
-3200 FNELEDMW
+3200 FAELEDIW
-3208 ADREDAFA
+3208 VDRTDNFA

>member
-1 MAPPPPG
+1 
-8 YRPPAD
+8 
-14 PQVAKY
+14 
-20 AQKKTE
+20 
-26 WLRTQR
+26 
-32 NRFAE
+32 
-37 KRKGGHVE
+37 
-45 TQKADMPPEHL
+45 MPPDHL
-56 RKIVKDIGDVS
+56 RKVFRDIGDVS
-67 QKKFSSD
+67 QKKFTSD

-99 WESAR
+99 WESR
-104 EVKVLYHVNG
+104 RDVKVLYHTNG

-120 ETPRVIEPIFHA
+120 EVPRVIEPIFHA
-132 QWATMWVCMRREK
+132 QWAAMWLAMRKEK
-145 SDRRHFKR
+145 TDRRHFKR

-166 SWSENI
+166 SYSENI
-172 EDVEPLEPIQLELD
+172 EDVEPLEPIQLELNED
-186 ESEDG
+186 EDG
-191 PVFEWF
+191 PVYDWF
-197 YDHRPLLDTPHVN
+197 YEHRPLLDTPHVN
-210 GPSYKEWNL
+210 GVSYETWNL
-219 SLPQMAT
+219 DLPQMAT
-226 LYRLSH
+226 LYRLSR
-232 QLLSDVVDKNYFHM
+232 QLLTDVVDKNYYYLFEM
-246 FDRESFF
+246 NSFL

-266 RFEPLYKDIDPNDED
+266 RFEPLYKDINPNDED

-287 IDRIIFRAPIRTE
+287 IDRIIYRAPIRTE
-300 YRVAF
+300 YRVSYPF
-305 PYLYNSLPRS
+305 VFNSLPRS
-315 VKLSWYSHPQ
+315 VKMAWHSYPLV
-325 AVYVKSED
+325 VYVNEEH
-333 PNLPAFYFDPVIN
+333 PELPTFYFDMSIS
-346 PISSRSVAP
+346 PISSRAVAP
-355 KNITVSHEDEIFGPG
+355 KNITVSHEDDIFGHG
-370 NNEDDEFDLPGD
+370 NEEDEDFEFPDD
-382 VEPFLADEE
+382 FEPFMDDEE
-391 LYNTE
+391 LFNEE
-396 TSSAIALWWAPFP
+396 TSSSIALWWAPHP
-409 FDRRSGKMVRA
+409 FDKRSGRMVRA

-430 LEHCPQGQPVKVRV
+430 LEHVPEGLPVKVRV
-444 SYQKLLKS
+444 SYQKLLKTY
-452 FVLNELHKKKPKAQS
+452 VLNELHKRPPKAQN
-467 KQHLLKTLKSTKFF
+467 KQNLLRTLKGTKFF
-481 QQTTIDWVEA
+481 QQTKLDWVEA
-491 GLQVCRQGF
+491 GLQVCRQGY

-686 SVMADLMDMM
+686 AVMSDLMDMM

-774 LGRLTRLWLKSE
+774 LGRLTRLWLKAE

-809 TTTVHWLESRKFS
+809 TTMVHWLEARKFQ

-903 INPVYDIEPIEKI
+903 INPVYDVEPMEKI

-925 WYQADTR
+925 WYQADQR
-932 HLFPAWIKPSD
+932 HLFPGWIKPSD

-961 TKVWETT
+961 DKVWEYQ

-1015 LNYKDMNHTNSYG
+1015 LNYKDMNHVNAYG

-1038 VFQYYGLVIDLLL
+1038 VFQFYGLVLDILL
-1051 LGLQRASE
+1051 LGLQRANE
-1059 IAGPPQSPNDFLQF
+1059 IAGAPESPNDFLQF
-1073 RDRETETRHPIRL
+1073 KDKETEIRHPIRL
-1086 YTRYIDKI
+1086 YTRYIDRI
-1094 WVFLRFTADESRDL
+1094 WVFFRFTADQSRDL
-1108 IQRFLTEQPDPNF
+1108 IQRFLTENPDPNF

-1156 KNRLPRSI
+1156 KNRLPRSL
-1164 TTVEWDD
+1164 TTIEWDD

-1199 RNQNEE
+1199 RNLSDE
-1205 FQIKDSVWALADNTT
+1205 FPTKDSVWSLVDNAT

-1225 HAFLQVTED
+1225 HAFLQVTEE

-1331 ILIPTSDKRW
+1331 ILIPASDKRW
-1341 SKQTDTGVTHY
+1341 SKQTDTGVSHF
-1352 RAGMT
+1352 RAGMS
-1357 AHDEETLIP
+1357 HDEETLIP

-1374 WEAEFIDSQ
+1374 WESEFIDSQ
-1383 RVWTE
+1383 RVWME
-1388 YSQKRMEANQQ
+1388 YSQKRQEAQQQ

-1438 RTEFKQYQLMKSNP
+1438 RTEFKIYQHMKSNP

-1496 SWEGLFWERACL
+1496 SWEGLFWEKACL
-1508 ANGTILLRYDG
+1508 ANGTQLIRYDG
-1519 SKVAVEDVVEGDLLL
+1519 SYVAVEDVKEGDQLL
-1534 GPDGGS
+1534 GPDGGPRIAS
-1540 RRAFNVV
+1540 NIV
-1547 KGSDRLYRIK
+1547 KGTERLYRIK
-1557 IGSRKE
+1557 IGGQKE

-1568 PNHIL
+1568 ANHIL
-1573 VLHREKVS
+1573 VLHKEKGSGFIKPEVS
-1581 RSQYVGLQVQG
+1581 TS
-1592 HRQRFEDHL
+1592 E
-1601 GDLPNPSSDP
+1601 
-1611 ANAARPKNL
+1611 
-1620 VKQRPDFLSALKS
+1620 
-1633 AIAWVLNAERGKV
+1633 
-1646 GADRVRNRLNGTTG
+1646 
-1660 ITTGKESY
+1660 
-1668 MVKII
+1668 
-1673 DGRGNGGEHATFA
+1673 
-1686 WGNPQRTNI
+1686 
-1695 KGHENHP
+1695 
-1702 PVFFTTKEEAFAA
+1702 
-1715 AVTKSR
+1715 
-1721 EIHDQ
+1721 
-1726 GDVTLANLRQRFLA
+1726 
-1740 KSADGKGGEVRIDT
+1740 
-1754 GLPNMFLL
+1754 
-1762 WNKNGS
+1762 
-1768 DLKIRAYCSRDY
+1768 
-1780 VKYARC
+1780 
-1786 YTFPV
+1786 
-1791 LPESAEER
+1791 
-1799 TIDGGDSDED
+1799 
-1809 KVIPEGPS
+1809 
-1817 APQVSIADRYDT
+1817 RYDT

-1835 EFASLEPAERAKYR
+1835 AFAALPSDEQLKYM
-1849 LFRCPGFELPEQDV
+1849 LFRSPGFELPELDV
-1863 PVNPY
+1863 PLDPY

-1875 DGKRNST
+1875 DGTRSNSSIT
-1882 TIYSSHEAAVRE
+1882 NDHETPIRE
-1894 FLACYAAELDL
+1894 FLSAYAAEL
-1905 QLVWH
+1905 VWH
-1910 GQLGYATV
+1910 GGLGRTKV
-1918 ARTQLN
+1918 ANRAMPETHQGKVPERLD
-1924 AQPLPPLAEVTSP
+1924 TRCS
-1937 LRPAKRQARQT
+1937 RQT
-1948 IKQRLAAGWTVQPG
+1948 IIQKCLDAGWTF
-1962 RLPGQARVWKT
+1962 QADRKPVEY
-1973 PLGGIIERL
+1973 LDIIE
-1982 DKETPEP
+1982 
-1989 QPAICGEK
+1989 
-1997 HALSSSPIRPPGRRR
+1997 
-2012 GTIASADPEG
+2012 
-2022 TIQGLDEVTPKTQ
+2022 
-2035 PAVFGEEH
+2035 
-2043 DLSSDPIRLTGRP
+2043 
-2056 RRTITSLD
+2056 
-2064 LDLPSSL
+2064 
-2071 PVSKNQECRSQS
+2071 VS
-2083 AELLSDDV
+2083 
-2091 LEQLLSDDELME
+2091 
-2103 LVGPPTVLE
+2103 
-2112 HSAFANDMPEEQ
+2112 
-2124 NEDDDDAALDMI
+2124 
-2136 EAFSDDE
+2136 SDDE
-2143 DDDDQDLDRISDDDG
+2143 DEDEEG
-2158 VQFIVEGYHGRPSRA
+2158 VQK
-2173 QRQRLTRLQAGRREH
+2173 TRLQTGRRIL
-2188 GDLQPDE
+2188 GDLSSKE
-2195 EEQLAD
+2195 EEELAD
-2201 QILNNS
+2201 EVASGNS
-2207 KKSSGVN
+2207 ATGGVN
-2214 TLLVA
+2214 RILLA
-2219 LRDLGVLTTGATG
+2219 LDQLNICVKHGVKG
-2232 PAADKK
+2232 PEHDKK
-2238 RIPEV
+2238 RIPQV
-2243 FMKNSRSVRLSVLA
+2243 YMKNSRAVRLAVLA
-2257 GLIDTDGWYVYP
+2257 GLLDSDGWYVYP
-2269 ENMFGFSQSE
+2269 ENMFGFSQSMD
-2279 RWHSGLFWDTVALA
+2279 WHKDLFWDTVALA
-2293 RSLGFSVWTKRRMM
+2293 RSLGFSVWTTERMR
-2307 WNPTRTQRFP
+2307 WTPNRTRQTP
-2317 QLIAQIFGNLEEVPC
+2317 HLVAQIFGNLTEIPC
-2332 LLARKKPVERFIPQA
+2332 LLARKKAEERIIPQM
-2347 HSFIIKDIVLESRPS
+2347 HSFMIKSIELESEATG
-2362 KWAGFRVDKD
+2362 WAGFRVDQD

-2377 HDYLV
+2377 SDYLV

-2478 ELEQLGIET
+2478 ELEALGIET

-2510 FASHKWNVT
+2510 FASHKWSVSQPT
-2519 RPSLLFDTKDQI
+2519 MLFDSSNKDQM
-2531 EATTTN
+2531 TSVTTN
-2537 KFWLDIQLRYGDYD
+2537 KFWIDVQLRYGDYD

-2567 TDSMSIYPSATGLM
+2567 QDSMSIYPSATGLM
-2581 VGIDLAYNLYSSY
+2581 IGIDLAYNLYSAY
-2594 GAYFPGLKALIQQAM
+2594 GQYFPGLKLLIQQAM
-2609 AKIMKANPAL
+2609 AKVMKANPAL

-2625 IRKGLQLYASEST
+2625 IRKGLQLYASESN

-2651 SNQTQLF
+2651 SNQVQLF

-2769 LPFQAAMKVEKLAD
+2769 LPFQAAMKVEKLGD
-2783 MILRATEPQMVL
+2783 MILRATGPQMVL

-2815 ILILRALHVNTDKT
+2815 ILILRALHVNQDKT
-2829 KLLLRPDKTVITQA
+2829 KLLLRPDKTVITQE

-2850 SDEDWI
+2850 GDDQWV

-2869 YGKKNNVNTQSL
+2869 YGKKNNVNTSSL

-2903 QAAEIEKQQQEQQ
+2903 QAAEIDKQQTEQQ

-2921 TTKTQNVRGEEII
+2921 TTKTQNIHGEEMV
-2934 VTTTSQYEQAS
+2934 VTTTSQYEQTS

-2955 AIATSNLRTRANNI
+2955 AVATSNLRTRANNI

-2976 HESEDSF
+2976 KEEDHF
-2983 TYIMP
+2983 TYVMP
-2988 KNILKKFITIADL
+2988 KNVLKRFITIADL
-3001 RVQVAGYLYG
+3001 RIQVAGYLYG
-3011 SSPPDNAQV
+3011 KSPPDNDQV
-3020 KEIRTIV
+3020 KEIVTIV

-3040 PHQLPQ
+3040 PKNLPQ
-3046 HEYLKAMEPL
+3046 HEYINGLESL

-3065 EAPYMTAADVTQHA
+3065 EPPYMQASDVTQHA
-3079 RLMAAHPTWDKKTV
+3079 RLMNAHSSWDNKTV
-3093 TLTVSFTPGSVSLS
+3093 SMTVSFTPGSVSLAA
-3107 SWSLTPAGYT
+3107 WGLTTSGYK
-3117 WGAQNKDTQSDSPSG
+3117 WGVTNKDILSDNPAG
-3132 FSTAFGE
+3132 FSTSFGE
-3139 KSQLLLSDKIR
+3139 KCQLLLSDKIR
-3150 GYFLVP
+3150 GYFLIPANGV
-3156 EDESWNYSFMGAQ
+3156 WNYSFMGST
-3169 FGNVEKRAVYVKIDT
+3169 FGTVEKQPINVKLDT
-3184 PRRFYDDRHRP
+3184 PARFYDSVHRP
-3195 IHFSS
+3195 LHFRN
-3200 FNELEDMW
+3200 FTEMEDLW
-3208 ADREDAFA
+3208 VDRENAFA

>member
-1 MAPPPPG
+1 MAGIPPPPG
-8 YRPPAD
+8 WAPPPAPGAPPGLSSNGIPPPPPGFAPAKD
-14 PQVAKY
+14 PQAEKLQ
-20 AQKKTE
+20 QKKQK

-32 NRFAE
+32 QRFAE
-37 KRKGGHVE
+37 KRRGGFVE

-67 QKKFSSD
+67 QKKFSAD

-99 WESAR
+99 WESSR

-120 ETPRVIEPIFHA
+120 EIPRVIEPVFHA
-132 QWATMWVCMRREK
+132 QWATMWVVMRREK

-172 EDVEPLEPIQLELD
+172 EDVEPLEPIQMELD
-186 ESEDG
+186 ENEDE

-197 YDHRPLLDTPHVN
+197 YDHRPLSDTSHVN

-226 LYRLSH
+226 LHRLSNP
-232 QLLSDVVDKNYFHM
+232 LLSDTNDKNYFHL
-246 FDRESFF
+246 FDMPAFA

-315 VKLSWYSHPQ
+315 VKLGVYSYPQ
-325 AVYVKSED
+325 TVYVKTED
-333 PNLPAFYFDPVIN
+333 PNLPPFYFDPVIN
-346 PISSRSVAP
+346 PISSRQVMP
-355 KNITVSHEDEIFGPG
+355 KNLTISHEDEIFGYG
-370 NNEDDEFDLPGD
+370 NNEEPDEEEGGFTMPAG
-382 VEPFLADEE
+382 VEPFLDDED
-391 LYNTE
+391 LHNDDTAA
-396 TSSAIALWWAPFP
+396 AIALWWAPYP

-430 LEHCPQGQPVKVRV
+430 LEHVPAGQPVKVRV
-444 SYQKLLKS
+444 SYQKLLKTY
-452 FVLNELHKKKPKAQS
+452 VLNELHKKPPKAQN
-467 KQHLLKTLKSTKFF
+467 KQLLGRNLKRTKFF

-522 LKPVKTLT
+522 LKPIKTLT

-635 WLFFMRGIIP
+635 WLFFLRGIIP

-696 PEGIKQNKVNTV
+696 PEGIKQSKVNTV

-725 KVPGLPAPIE
+725 KVPGLPKPIE
-735 NIILRYVK
+735 DVILRYVK
-743 SKADWWISV
+743 SKADWWVSV

-774 LGRLTRLWLKSE
+774 LGRLTRLWLKAE
-786 QERQHNYMKDG
+786 QERQHNYLKDG
-797 PYVSSEEAVAIY
+797 PYVSTEEGVAIF
-809 TTTVHWLESRKFS
+809 TTAVHWLESRKFQ

-881 RFLLTQRA
+881 RFLLTQRS
-889 FKEVGIDMNDNYST
+889 FKEVGIDMNDNYSS

-925 WYQADTR
+925 WYQADQR
-932 HLFPAWIKPSD
+932 RLFPAWIKPSD

-961 TKVWETT
+961 SNVWGVDE
-968 DGECNVMIETQLSKV
+968 GECNVMLETRLDKV
-983 YEKIDLTLLNRLL
+983 YEKIDITLLNRLL

-1003 LADYITSKNNVQ
+1003 LADYISSKNNVQ

-1033 QFSGF
+1033 QFSAF
-1038 VFQYYGLVIDLLL
+1038 VFQYYGLIIDLLL

-1059 IAGPPQSPNDFLQF
+1059 MAGPPNAPNDFLQF
-1073 RDRETETRHPIRL
+1073 RDRATESRHPIRL

-1094 WVFLRFTADESRDL
+1094 WIFFRFTADESRDL

-1121 ENVIGYRNKKCWP
+1121 ENVIGYKNKKCWP

-1141 MRHDVNLGRAVFWDL
+1141 MRHDVNLGRAVFWDM
-1156 KNRLPRSI
+1156 KNRLPRSM

-1186 SMCGFEVRILPKI
+1186 AMNGFEVRILPKI
-1199 RNQNEE
+1199 RNQNDE
-1205 FQIKDSVWALADNTT
+1205 FPTKDSVWALVDNAT

-1225 HAFLQVTED
+1225 HAFLQVTGED
-1234 DIQKFNNRIRQILMS
+1234 IAKFNNRIRQILMS

-1277 VSTVN
+1277 VSTVE

-1331 ILIPTSDKRW
+1331 ILIPASDKRW
-1341 SKQTDTGVTHY
+1341 SKQTDSGVSHF
-1352 RAGMT
+1352 RSGMS
-1357 AHDEETLIP
+1357 HDEETLIP

-1388 YSQKRMEANQQ
+1388 YSQKRLEANQQ

-1438 RTEFKQYQLMKSNP
+1438 RTEFKLYQHMKSNP

-1463 LWNLNAYRTDVI
+1463 LWNLNNMRTDVI

-1496 SWEGLFWERACL
+1496 SWEGLFW
-1508 ANGTILLRYDG
+1508 
-1519 SKVAVEDVVEGDLLL
+1519 V
-1534 GPDGGS
+1534 
-1540 RRAFNVV
+1540 
-1547 KGSDRLYRIK
+1547 
-1557 IGSRKE
+1557 RK
-1563 DLVVT
+1563 
-1568 PNHIL
+1568 
-1573 VLHREKVS
+1573 
-1581 RSQYVGLQVQG
+1581 
-1592 HRQRFEDHL
+1592 
-1601 GDLPNPSSDP
+1601 
-1611 ANAARPKNL
+1611 A
-1620 VKQRPDFLSALKS
+1620 
-1633 AIAWVLNAERGKV
+1633 
-1646 GADRVRNRLNGTTG
+1646 
-1660 ITTGKESY
+1660 
-1668 MVKII
+1668 
-1673 DGRGNGGEHATFA
+1673 
-1686 WGNPQRTNI
+1686 
-1695 KGHENHP
+1695 
-1702 PVFFTTKEEAFAA
+1702 
-1715 AVTKSR
+1715 
-1721 EIHDQ
+1721 
-1726 GDVTLANLRQRFLA
+1726 
-1740 KSADGKGGEVRIDT
+1740 
-1754 GLPNMFLL
+1754 
-1762 WNKNGS
+1762 
-1768 DLKIRAYCSRDY
+1768 
-1780 VKYARC
+1780 
-1786 YTFPV
+1786 
-1791 LPESAEER
+1791 
-1799 TIDGGDSDED
+1799 
-1809 KVIPEGPS
+1809 
-1817 APQVSIADRYDT
+1817 
-1829 VEMTAA
+1829 
-1835 EFASLEPAERAKYR
+1835 
-1849 LFRCPGFELPEQDV
+1849 
-1863 PVNPY
+1863 
-1868 FLGLWLG
+1868 
-1875 DGKRNST
+1875 
-1882 TIYSSHEAAVRE
+1882 
-1894 FLACYAAELDL
+1894 
-1905 QLVWH
+1905 
-1910 GQLGYATV
+1910 
-1918 ARTQLN
+1918 
-1924 AQPLPPLAEVTSP
+1924 
-1937 LRPAKRQARQT
+1937 
-1948 IKQRLAAGWTVQPG
+1948 
-1962 RLPGQARVWKT
+1962 
-1973 PLGGIIERL
+1973 
-1982 DKETPEP
+1982 
-1989 QPAICGEK
+1989 
-1997 HALSSSPIRPPGRRR
+1997 
-2012 GTIASADPEG
+2012 
-2022 TIQGLDEVTPKTQ
+2022 
-2035 PAVFGEEH
+2035 
-2043 DLSSDPIRLTGRP
+2043 
-2056 RRTITSLD
+2056 
-2064 LDLPSSL
+2064 
-2071 PVSKNQECRSQS
+2071 
-2083 AELLSDDV
+2083 
-2091 LEQLLSDDELME
+2091 
-2103 LVGPPTVLE
+2103 
-2112 HSAFANDMPEEQ
+2112 
-2124 NEDDDDAALDMI
+2124 
-2136 EAFSDDE
+2136 
-2143 DDDDQDLDRISDDDG
+2143 
-2158 VQFIVEGYHGRPSRA
+2158 
-2173 QRQRLTRLQAGRREH
+2173 
-2188 GDLQPDE
+2188 
-2195 EEQLAD
+2195 
-2201 QILNNS
+2201 
-2207 KKSSGVN
+2207 
-2214 TLLVA
+2214 
-2219 LRDLGVLTTGATG
+2219 
-2232 PAADKK
+2232 
-2238 RIPEV
+2238 
-2243 FMKNSRSVRLSVLA
+2243 
-2257 GLIDTDGWYVYP
+2257 
-2269 ENMFGFSQSE
+2269 
-2279 RWHSGLFWDTVALA
+2279 
-2293 RSLGFSVWTKRRMM
+2293 
-2307 WNPTRTQRFP
+2307 
-2317 QLIAQIFGNLEEVPC
+2317 
-2332 LLARKKPVERFIPQA
+2332 
-2347 HSFIIKDIVLESRPS
+2347 
-2362 KWAGFRVDKD
+2362 
-2372 QLYLR
+2372 
-2377 HDYLV
+2377 
-2382 LHNSG
+2382 SG
-2387 FEESMKFKKLTN
+2387 FEESMKYKKLTN

-2478 ELEQLGIET
+2478 ELEALGIET

-2510 FASHKWNVT
+2510 FASHKWSVSN
-2519 RPSLLFDTKDQI
+2519 PSLLYDTKDNMGL
-2531 EATTTN
+2531 TTTN
-2537 KFWLDIQLRYGDYD
+2537 KFWIDVQLRYGDYD

-2581 VGIDLAYNLYSSY
+2581 IGVDLAYNLYSAY
-2594 GAYFPGLKALIQQAM
+2594 GQYFPGLKQLVQQAM

-2625 IRKGLQLYASEST
+2625 IRKGLQLYASESN

-2651 SNQTQLF
+2651 SNQIQLF

-2769 LPFQAAMKVEKLAD
+2769 LPFQAAMKVEKLGD

-2795 FNLYDEWLKTISSYT
+2795 FNLYDEWLKSISSYT

-2815 ILILRALHVNTDKT
+2815 ILILRALHVNQDKT
-2829 KLLLRPDKTVITQA
+2829 KLLLRPDKTVITQE

-2850 SDEDWI
+2850 SDDDWV

-2869 YGKKNNVNTQSL
+2869 YGKKNNVNTSSL
-2881 TSSEVRDIILG
+2881 TNSEIRDIILG

-2903 QAAEIEKQQQEQQ
+2903 QAAEIEKAQQDQA

-2921 TTKTQNVRGEEII
+2921 TTKTQNVAGEEMI
-2934 VTTTSQYEQAS
+2934 VTTTSAYEQQS

-2969 YISSDDI
+2969 YISSEDIRDDE
-2976 HESEDSF
+2976 HHF
-2983 TYIMP
+2983 TYVMP
-2988 KNILKKFITIADL
+2988 KNILKRFIAIADL
-3001 RVQVAGYLYG
+3001 RVQVAGFLYG
-3011 SSPPDNAQV
+3011 TSPPDNKQV
-3020 KEIRTIV
+3020 KEIKTIV
-3027 MVPQVGNTRDVQL
+3027 MVPQVGSTRDIQL
-3040 PHQLPQ
+3040 PHKLPENEMLQ
-3046 HEYLKAMEPL
+3046 GLEPL
-3056 GIIHTVSGN
+3056 GVIHTSAGN
-3065 EAPYMTAADVTQHA
+3065 ETNYMTAQDVTQHA
-3079 RLMAAHPTWDKKTV
+3079 KLMAAHPTWDRKTV
-3093 TLTVSFTPGSVSLS
+3093 TMTVNFTPGSVSLS
-3107 SWSLTPAGYT
+3107 AWSLTPQGYQ
-3117 WGAQNKDTQSDSPSG
+3117 WGAENKDLGSDQPAG

-3156 EDESWNYSFMGAQ
+3156 EDERWNWSFLGSG
-3169 FGNVEKRAVYVKIDT
+3169 FGDREKGRVFVQVGI
-3184 PRRFYDDRHRP
+3184 PRRFYDDVHRP
-3195 IHFSS
+3195 IHFQN
-3200 FNELEDMW
+3200 FAELEDVW
-3208 ADREDAFA
+3208 VDRSDNLA

>member
-1 MAPPPPG
+1 MSSIPPPPPPGWSSSAPPSMPLGAPPGAPPPPG

-14 PQVAKY
+14 PHVAKF
-20 AQKKTE
+20 AQKKKD
-26 WLRTQR
+26 WLRSQR
-32 NRFAE
+32 NRFGE
-37 KRKGGHVE
+37 KRKGGFVE

-89 LKLLENMPMP
+89 MKLLENMPMP

-120 ETPRVIEPIFHA
+120 EIPRVIEPVFHA
-132 QWATMWVCMRREK
+132 QWATMWICMRREK

-186 ESEDG
+186 EGEDG
-191 PVFEWF
+191 AVFEWF
-197 YDHRPLLDTPHVN
+197 YENRPLLDTPHIN

-219 SLPQMAT
+219 TLPQMAT
-226 LYRLSH
+226 LYRLSRP
-232 QLLSDVVDKNYFHM
+232 LLSDLVDKNYFHM
-246 FDRESFF
+246 FELKSFQ

-266 RFEPLYKDIDPNDED
+266 RFEPLYKDVNPNDED

-300 YRVAF
+300 YRVAY

-315 VKLSWYSHPQ
+315 VKLSWFSHPQ
-325 AVYVKSED
+325 VVYVRAED
-333 PNLPAFYFDPVIN
+333 PSLPAFYFDPVIN

-355 KNITVSHEDEIFGPG
+355 KNITISHEDEIFGPG
-370 NNEDDEFDLPGD
+370 NNEEPEEDAFRLPGGA
-382 VEPFLADEE
+382 EPFLADEE
-391 LYNTE
+391 LYTSE
-396 TSSAIALWWAPFP
+396 TASAISLWWAPFP
-409 FDRRSGKMVRA
+409 FNRRSGRMVRA

-444 SYQKLLKS
+444 SYQKLLKTY
-452 FVLNELHKKKPKAQS
+452 VLNELHKRKPKAQS
-467 KQHLLKTLKSTKFF
+467 KQSLMKSLKQTKFF

-549 LRLTKLIVD
+549 LKMTKLIVD

-686 SVMADLMDMM
+686 SVMADLLDMM
-696 PEGIKQNKVNTV
+696 PEGIKQNKVQTV

-774 LGRLTRLWLKSE
+774 LGRLTRLWLKAE

-874 TTLARIK
+874 TTLERIK

-903 INPVYDIEPIEKI
+903 INPVYDIEPVEKI
-916 TDAYLDQYL
+916 SDAYLDQYL
-925 WYQADTR
+925 WYQADQR

-961 TKVWETT
+961 DKVWETA

-983 YEKIDLTLLNRLL
+983 YEKVDLTLLNRLL

-1003 LADYITSKNNVQ
+1003 LADYISSKNNVQ
-1015 LNYKDMNHTNSYG
+1015 LTYKDMNHVNSYG

-1033 QFSGF
+1033 QFSAF
-1038 VFQYYGLVIDLLL
+1038 VFQYYGLVLDLLL

-1059 IAGPPQSPNDFLQF
+1059 IAGPPAGPNDFLQF

-1086 YTRYIDKI
+1086 YTRYIDRI
-1094 WVFLRFTADESRDL
+1094 WVFFRFTADESRDL

-1121 ENVIGYRNKKCWP
+1121 ENVIGYKNKKCWP

-1156 KNRLPRSI
+1156 KNRLPRSV
-1164 TTVEWDD
+1164 TTIEWDD
-1171 TFASVYS
+1171 TFSSVYS

-1199 RNQNEE
+1199 RNQNDE
-1205 FQIKDSVWALADNTT
+1205 FPVKDSVWSLVDNTS

-1225 HAFLQVTED
+1225 HAFLQVTEE
-1234 DIQKFNNRIRQILMS
+1234 DIAKFNNRIRQILMS

-1341 SKQTDTGVTHY
+1341 SKQTDVGVTHY
-1352 RAGMT
+1352 RAGMS
-1357 AHDEETLIP
+1357 HDEDTLIP

-1388 YSQKRMEANQQ
+1388 YSQKRQEANQQ

-1438 RTEFKQYQLMKSNP
+1438 RTEFKTYQLMKSNP

-1496 SWEGLFWERACL
+1496 SWEGLFWEKA
-1508 ANGTILLRYDG
+1508 
-1519 SKVAVEDVVEGDLLL
+1519 
-1534 GPDGGS
+1534 
-1540 RRAFNVV
+1540 
-1547 KGSDRLYRIK
+1547 
-1557 IGSRKE
+1557 
-1563 DLVVT
+1563 
-1568 PNHIL
+1568 
-1573 VLHREKVS
+1573 
-1581 RSQYVGLQVQG
+1581 
-1592 HRQRFEDHL
+1592 
-1601 GDLPNPSSDP
+1601 
-1611 ANAARPKNL
+1611 
-1620 VKQRPDFLSALKS
+1620 
-1633 AIAWVLNAERGKV
+1633 
-1646 GADRVRNRLNGTTG
+1646 
-1660 ITTGKESY
+1660 
-1668 MVKII
+1668 
-1673 DGRGNGGEHATFA
+1673 
-1686 WGNPQRTNI
+1686 
-1695 KGHENHP
+1695 
-1702 PVFFTTKEEAFAA
+1702 
-1715 AVTKSR
+1715 
-1721 EIHDQ
+1721 
-1726 GDVTLANLRQRFLA
+1726 
-1740 KSADGKGGEVRIDT
+1740 
-1754 GLPNMFLL
+1754 
-1762 WNKNGS
+1762 
-1768 DLKIRAYCSRDY
+1768 
-1780 VKYARC
+1780 
-1786 YTFPV
+1786 
-1791 LPESAEER
+1791 
-1799 TIDGGDSDED
+1799 
-1809 KVIPEGPS
+1809 
-1817 APQVSIADRYDT
+1817 
-1829 VEMTAA
+1829 
-1835 EFASLEPAERAKYR
+1835 
-1849 LFRCPGFELPEQDV
+1849 
-1863 PVNPY
+1863 
-1868 FLGLWLG
+1868 
-1875 DGKRNST
+1875 
-1882 TIYSSHEAAVRE
+1882 
-1894 FLACYAAELDL
+1894 
-1905 QLVWH
+1905 
-1910 GQLGYATV
+1910 
-1918 ARTQLN
+1918 
-1924 AQPLPPLAEVTSP
+1924 
-1937 LRPAKRQARQT
+1937 
-1948 IKQRLAAGWTVQPG
+1948 
-1962 RLPGQARVWKT
+1962 
-1973 PLGGIIERL
+1973 
-1982 DKETPEP
+1982 
-1989 QPAICGEK
+1989 
-1997 HALSSSPIRPPGRRR
+1997 
-2012 GTIASADPEG
+2012 
-2022 TIQGLDEVTPKTQ
+2022 
-2035 PAVFGEEH
+2035 
-2043 DLSSDPIRLTGRP
+2043 
-2056 RRTITSLD
+2056 
-2064 LDLPSSL
+2064 
-2071 PVSKNQECRSQS
+2071 
-2083 AELLSDDV
+2083 
-2091 LEQLLSDDELME
+2091 
-2103 LVGPPTVLE
+2103 
-2112 HSAFANDMPEEQ
+2112 
-2124 NEDDDDAALDMI
+2124 
-2136 EAFSDDE
+2136 
-2143 DDDDQDLDRISDDDG
+2143 
-2158 VQFIVEGYHGRPSRA
+2158 
-2173 QRQRLTRLQAGRREH
+2173 
-2188 GDLQPDE
+2188 
-2195 EEQLAD
+2195 
-2201 QILNNS
+2201 
-2207 KKSSGVN
+2207 
-2214 TLLVA
+2214 
-2219 LRDLGVLTTGATG
+2219 
-2232 PAADKK
+2232 
-2238 RIPEV
+2238 
-2243 FMKNSRSVRLSVLA
+2243 
-2257 GLIDTDGWYVYP
+2257 
-2269 ENMFGFSQSE
+2269 
-2279 RWHSGLFWDTVALA
+2279 
-2293 RSLGFSVWTKRRMM
+2293 
-2307 WNPTRTQRFP
+2307 
-2317 QLIAQIFGNLEEVPC
+2317 
-2332 LLARKKPVERFIPQA
+2332 
-2347 HSFIIKDIVLESRPS
+2347 
-2362 KWAGFRVDKD
+2362 
-2372 QLYLR
+2372 
-2377 HDYLV
+2377 
-2382 LHNSG
+2382 SG

-2519 RPSLLFDTKDQI
+2519 RPSILFDTKDVI

-2537 KFWLDIQLRYGDYD
+2537 KFWVDVQLRYGDYD

-2581 VGIDLAYNLYSSY
+2581 IGIDLAYNLYSAY
-2594 GAYFPGLKALIQQAM
+2594 GQYFPGLKQLIQQAM

-2625 IRKGLQLYASEST
+2625 IRKGLQLYASESN

-2651 SNQTQLF
+2651 SNQIQLF

-2732 VEEQPK
+2732 IEEQPK

-2769 LPFQAAMKVEKLAD
+2769 LPFQAAMKVEKLGD

-2795 FNLYDEWLKTISSYT
+2795 FNLYDEWLKSISSYT

-2815 ILILRALHVNTDKT
+2815 ILILRALHVNQDKT
-2829 KLLLRPDKTVITQA
+2829 KLLLRPDKTVITQE

-2856 KVEVQL
+2856 KVETQL

-2869 YGKKNNVNTQSL
+2869 YGKKNNVNTSSL

-2921 TTKTQNVRGEEII
+2921 TTKTQNVHGEDII
-2934 VTTTSQYEQAS
+2934 VTTTSQFEQQT

-2955 AIATSNLRTRANNI
+2955 AIATSNLRTRSNNI
-2969 YISSDDI
+2969 YISSDDVK
-2976 HESEDSF
+2976 EDDHY

-2988 KNILKKFITIADL
+2988 KNILKRFITIADL

-3011 SSPPDNAQV
+3011 SSPPDNDQV
-3020 KEIRTIV
+3020 KEIRCIV
-3027 MVPQVGNTRDVQL
+3027 MVPQIGSTRDVQL
-3040 PHQLPQ
+3040 PQQLPQ
-3046 HEYLKAMEPL
+3046 HEYLDQMEPL

-3065 EAPYMTAADVTQHA
+3065 EPPYMTAMDVTQHA
-3079 RLMAAHPTWDKKTV
+3079 RLMNAHKSWDKKTV
-3093 TLTVSFTPGSVSLS
+3093 SMTVSFTPGSVSLA
-3107 SWSLTPAGYT
+3107 SWALTPHGYK
-3117 WGAQNKDTQSDSPSG
+3117 WGAENKDLGSDQPQG
-3132 FSTAFGE
+3132 FSTNMGE
-3139 KSQLLLSDKIR
+3139 KCQLLLSDKIR

-3156 EDESWNYSFMGAQ
+3156 ETNSWNYSFMGSA
-3169 FGNVEKRAVYVKIDT
+3169 FGSLEKKPVHVKIDT
-3184 PRRFYDDRHRP
+3184 PAPFYNDVHRP
-3195 IHFSS
+3195 LHFQN
-3200 FNELEDMW
+3200 FAELEDIW
-3208 ADREDAFA
+3208 VDSEDKLA

>member
-1 MAPPPPG
+1 MSSIPPPPPPGWSSSAPPSMPLGAPPGAPPPPG

-14 PQVAKY
+14 PHVAKF
-20 AQKKTE
+20 AQKKKD

-32 NRFAE
+32 NRFGE
-37 KRKGGHVE
+37 KRKGGFVE

-89 LKLLENMPMP
+89 MKLLENMPMP

-120 ETPRVIEPIFHA
+120 EIPRVIEPVFHA
-132 QWATMWVCMRREK
+132 QWATMWICMRREK

-186 ESEDG
+186 EGEDAA
-191 PVFEWF
+191 VLEWF
-197 YDHRPLLDTPHVN
+197 YENRPLLDTPHVN

-219 SLPQMAT
+219 TLPQMAT
-226 LYRLSH
+226 LYRLSR
-232 QLLSDVVDKNYFHM
+232 QLLSDLVDKNYFHM
-246 FDRESFF
+246 FELKSFQ

-266 RFEPLYKDIDPNDED
+266 RFEPLYKDVDPNDED

-315 VKLSWYSHPQ
+315 VKLSWFSHPQ
-325 AVYVKSED
+325 VVYVRAED
-333 PNLPAFYFDPVIN
+333 PSLPAFYFDPVIN

-355 KNITVSHEDEIFGPG
+355 KNITISHEDEIFGPG
-370 NNEDDEFDLPGD
+370 SNEEPEEDAFRLPGD
-382 VEPFLADEE
+382 AEPFLADEE
-391 LYNTE
+391 LYTSE
-396 TSSAIALWWAPFP
+396 TASAISLWWAPFP
-409 FDRRSGKMVRA
+409 FDRRSGRMVRA

-444 SYQKLLKS
+444 SYQKLLKTY
-452 FVLNELHKKKPKAQS
+452 VLNELHKRKPKAQS
-467 KQHLLKTLKSTKFF
+467 KQSLMKSLKQTKFF

-549 LRLTKLIVD
+549 LKMTKLIVD

-686 SVMADLMDMM
+686 SVMADLLDMM
-696 PEGIKQNKVNTV
+696 PEGIKQNKVQTV

-774 LGRLTRLWLKSE
+774 LGRLTRLWLKAE

-874 TTLARIK
+874 TTLERIK

-903 INPVYDIEPIEKI
+903 INPVYDIEPVEKI
-916 TDAYLDQYL
+916 SDAYLDQYL
-925 WYQADTR
+925 WYQADQR

-961 TKVWETT
+961 DKVWETA

-1003 LADYITSKNNVQ
+1003 LADYISSKNNVQ
-1015 LNYKDMNHTNSYG
+1015 LTYKDMNHVNSYG

-1033 QFSGF
+1033 QFSAF
-1038 VFQYYGLVIDLLL
+1038 VFQYYGLVLDLLL

-1059 IAGPPQSPNDFLQF
+1059 IAGPPAGPNDFLQF

-1086 YTRYIDKI
+1086 YTRYIDRI
-1094 WVFLRFTADESRDL
+1094 WVFFRFSADESRDL

-1121 ENVIGYRNKKCWP
+1121 ENVIGYKNKKCWP

-1156 KNRLPRSI
+1156 KNRLPRSV
-1164 TTVEWDD
+1164 TTIEWDD
-1171 TFASVYS
+1171 TFSSVYS

-1199 RNQNEE
+1199 RNQNDE
-1205 FQIKDSVWALADNTT
+1205 FPVKDSVWSLVDNTS

-1225 HAFLQVTED
+1225 HAFLQVTEE
-1234 DIQKFNNRIRQILMS
+1234 DIAKFNNRIRQILMS

-1341 SKQTDTGVTHY
+1341 SKQTDVGVTHY

-1357 AHDEETLIP
+1357 HDEDTLIP

-1388 YSQKRMEANQQ
+1388 YSQKRQEANQQ

-1438 RTEFKQYQLMKSNP
+1438 RTEFKTYQLMKSNP

-1496 SWEGLFWERACL
+1496 SWEGLFWEKACL
-1508 ANGTILLRYDG
+1508 AWDTRVLRYDG
-1519 SKVAVEDVVEGDLLL
+1519 NDVVVQDVKEGDLLL
-1534 GPDGGS
+1534 GPDGEP
-1540 RRAFNVV
+1540 RRAFNIVSG
-1547 KGSDRLYRIK
+1547 KDRLYRIK
-1557 IGSRKE
+1557 VGSRKE

-1568 PNHIL
+1568 GNHIL
-1573 VLHREKVS
+1573 VLHREKGHGNVYDGPS
-1581 RSQYVGLQVQG
+1581 VRG
-1592 HRQRFEDHL
+1592 HRQRFVDQL
-1601 GDLPNPSSDP
+1601 GDLPVPSSNP
-1611 ANAARPKNL
+1611 ADAARPNNL
-1620 VKQRPDFLSALKS
+1620 TKVRADFLAALKS
-1633 AIAWVLNAERGKV
+1633 AIAWALHAERGKK
-1646 GADRVRNRLNGTTG
+1646 GADTIRNTLNGTTG
-1660 ITTGKESY
+1660 ITSRHESY
-1668 MVKII
+1668 IVNIRVGK
-1673 DGRGNGGEHATFA
+1673 GSRAEYATFA
-1686 WGNPQRTNI
+1686 WGNPDRESL
-1695 KGHENHP
+1695 KGHAKHP
-1702 PVFFTTKEEAFAA
+1702 PEFFPTKEDAFSA

-1721 EIHDQ
+1721 EIHDN
-1726 GDVTLANLRQRFLA
+1726 GDVTLATLRRRFLD
-1740 KSADGKGGEVRIDT
+1740 KSSDGKGGELRIDT

-1762 WNKNGS
+1762 WNANGS
-1768 DLKIRAYCSRDY
+1768 NLKIRVYCSRNY
-1780 VKYARC
+1780 PKYGRS
-1786 YTFPV
+1786 YTFPS
-1791 LPESAEER
+1791 LPDINLSEAGS
-1799 TIDGGDSDED
+1799 DDSDEYEETED
-1809 KVIPEGPS
+1809 ANDEETEDGNDEGENTLTLQNFQS
-1817 APQVSIADRYDT
+1817 TASRDVSSTERYDT
-1829 VEMTAA
+1829 VLMTATQ
-1835 EFASLEPAERAKYR
+1835 FAALDENERSKHR
-1849 LFRCPGFELPEQDV
+1849 LFRSPGFELPEQDV

-1875 DGKRNST
+1875 DGNRSST
-1882 TIYSSHEAAVRE
+1882 TIFSNHEHEVRE
-1894 FLACYAAELDL
+1894 FLVSHAAELDL
-1905 QLVWH
+1905 HLVWH
-1910 GQLGYATV
+1910 GSLSYSTV
-1918 ARTQLN
+1918 ARTRIAN
-1924 AQPLPPLAEVTSP
+1924 RPLPKANIDVVDRP
-1937 LRPAKRQARQT
+1937 LRRYARQT
-1948 IKQRLAAGWTVQPG
+1948 IKQQREAAELPSRSTPAVVNLKHDLNSSAPNSPHRLLRQRVQNLVDG
-1962 RLPGQARVWKT
+1962 MDNLT
-1973 PLGGIIERL
+1973 
-1982 DKETPEP
+1982 
-1989 QPAICGEK
+1989 
-1997 HALSSSPIRPPGRRR
+1997 SSPI
-2012 GTIASADPEG
+2012 
-2022 TIQGLDEVTPKTQ
+2022 
-2035 PAVFGEEH
+2035 
-2043 DLSSDPIRLTGRP
+2043 
-2056 RRTITSLD
+2056 
-2064 LDLPSSL
+2064 PSSP
-2071 PVSKNQECRSQS
+2071 PVIPADSILTEALRQLRSDRGIMEMAGPS
-2083 AELLSDDV
+2083 IVPEEPVDV
-2091 LEQLLSDDELME
+2091 NDMSEDEEDELDME
-2103 LVGPPTVLE
+2103 L
-2112 HSAFANDMPEEQ
+2112 
-2124 NEDDDDAALDMI
+2124 I
-2136 EAFSDDE
+2136 ETISDDE
-2143 DDDDQDLDRISDDDG
+2143 DDITEYQAENDEEPSDRTGNSNLSDDS
-2158 VQFIVEGYHGRPSRA
+2158 VS
-2173 QRQRLTRLQAGRREH
+2173 QRRIHRLQSGRRGY
-2188 GDLQPDE
+2188 GDLQP
-2195 EEQLAD
+2195 EEQD
-2201 QILNNS
+2201 QLLSQIIDTVDS
-2207 KKSSGVN
+2207 PAGSFDPSVGRKTGVN
-2214 TLLVA
+2214 TLLRA
-2219 LRDLGVLTTGATG
+2219 LQQLGVSCKTTG
-2232 PAADKK
+2232 PEADRK
-2238 RIPEV
+2238 RIPSIY
-2243 FMKNSRSVRLSVLA
+2243 MKNTREVRLAVLA
-2257 GLIDTDGWYVYP
+2257 GLIDSDGWYVYP
-2269 ENMFGFSQSE
+2269 ENMLGFAQSE
-2279 RWHSGLFWDTVALA
+2279 TSHKTLFWDVVALA
-2293 RSLGFSVWTKRRMM
+2293 RSLGLSVWTTKRMKWVPSHSRK
-2307 WNPTRTQRFP
+2307 TP
-2317 QLIAQIFGNLEEVPC
+2317 QLVAQIFGNVKEVPC
-2332 LLARKKPVERFIPQA
+2332 LLLRKKGSERYIPQM
-2347 HSFIIKDIVLESRPS
+2347 HSFKIKDISLESEAT

-2465 ESVVMDLCQVFDQ
+2465 ESVVMDLAQVFDQ

-2519 RPSLLFDTKDQI
+2519 RPSILFDTKDVI

-2537 KFWLDIQLRYGDYD
+2537 KFWVDVQLRYGDYD

-2581 VGIDLAYNLYSSY
+2581 IGIDLAYNLYSAY
-2594 GAYFPGLKALIQQAM
+2594 GQYFPGLKQLVQQAM

-2625 IRKGLQLYASEST
+2625 IRKGLQLYASESN

-2651 SNQTQLF
+2651 SNQIQLF

-2732 VEEQPK
+2732 IEEQPK

-2769 LPFQAAMKVEKLAD
+2769 LPFQAAMKVEKLGD

-2795 FNLYDEWLKTISSYT
+2795 FNLYDEWLKSISSYT

-2815 ILILRALHVNTDKT
+2815 ILILRALHVNQDKT
-2829 KLLLRPDKTVITQA
+2829 KLLLRPDKTVITQE

-2856 KVEVQL
+2856 KVETQL

-2869 YGKKNNVNTQSL
+2869 YGKKNNVNTSSL

-2921 TTKTQNVRGEEII
+2921 TTKTQNVHGEDII
-2934 VTTTSQYEQAS
+2934 VTTTSQFEQQT

-2955 AIATSNLRTRANNI
+2955 AIATSNLRTRSNNI
-2969 YISSDDI
+2969 YISSDDVK
-2976 HESEDSF
+2976 EDDHY

-2988 KNILKKFITIADL
+2988 KNILKRFITIADL

-3011 SSPPDNAQV
+3011 SSPPDNDQV
-3020 KEIRTIV
+3020 KEIRCIV
-3027 MVPQVGNTRDVQL
+3027 MVPQIGSTRDVQL
-3040 PHQLPQ
+3040 PQQLPQ
-3046 HEYLKAMEPL
+3046 HEYLDQMEPL

-3065 EAPYMTAADVTQHA
+3065 EPPYMTAMDVTQHA
-3079 RLMAAHPTWDKKTV
+3079 RLMNAHKSWDKKTV
-3093 TLTVSFTPGSVSLS
+3093 TMTVSFTPGSVSLA
-3107 SWSLTPAGYT
+3107 SWALTPHGYK
-3117 WGAQNKDTQSDSPSG
+3117 WGAENKDLGSDQPQG
-3132 FSTAFGE
+3132 FSTNMGE
-3139 KSQLLLSDKIR
+3139 KCQLLLSDKIR

-3156 EDESWNYSFMGAQ
+3156 ETNSWNYSFMGSA
-3169 FGNVEKRAVYVKIDT
+3169 FGSLEKKPIHVKIDT
-3184 PRRFYDDRHRP
+3184 PTPFYNDLHRP
-3195 IHFSS
+3195 LHFQN
-3200 FNELEDMW
+3200 FAELEDIW
-3208 ADREDAFA
+3208 VDNEDKLA

>member
-1 MAPPPPG
+1 MSQLPPPPPPGWGPPPPPPPSSSLPPPPSTPAPPPPG
-8 YRPPAD
+8 YRPPTD
-14 PQVAKY
+14 PQIAKF
-20 AQKKTE
+20 AQKKKE

-32 NRFAE
+32 NRFGE
-37 KRKGGHVE
+37 KRKGGFVQS
-45 TQKADMPPEHL
+45 QKADMPPEHL

-67 QKKFSSD
+67 QKKYTND

-120 ETPRVIEPIFHA
+120 EIPRVIEPVFFA
-132 QWATMWVCMRREK
+132 QWAMMWTFMRKEK
-145 SDRRHFKR
+145 ADRRLFKR

-172 EDVEPLEPIQLELD
+172 EDVEPLEPIQMELD
-186 ESEDG
+186 EDDDEA
-191 PVFEWF
+191 VYEWF
-197 YDHRPLLDTPHVN
+197 YDHRPLMDTPHIN
-210 GPSYKEWNL
+210 GPSYKSWNL
-219 SLPQMAT
+219 TLPQMAT
-226 LYRLSH
+226 LFRLSRP
-232 QLLSDVVDKNYFHM
+232 LVSDVVDKNYFYL
-246 FDRESFF
+246 FELKSLLS
-253 TAKALNVAIPGGP
+253 AKALNVALPGGP

-287 IDRIIFRAPIRTE
+287 IDRIIFRNPIRTE
-300 YRVAF
+300 FRVAF

-315 VKLSWYSHPQ
+315 VHQSWHSHPQ
-325 AVYVKSED
+325 VVFNRADD
-333 PNLPAFYFDPVIN
+333 PDLPTFHFDRRIN
-346 PISSRSVAP
+346 PISSRTVAS
-355 KNITVSHEDEIFGPG
+355 KNVEVSHEDELFGPG
-370 NNEDDEFDLPGD
+370 NNEEPEEDAFELPAG
-382 VEPFLADEE
+382 VQPFLDEE
-391 LYNTE
+391 ELENE
-396 TSSAIALWWAPFP
+396 LTSSAVELWWAPFP
-409 FDRRSGKMVRA
+409 FDRRSGQMVRA

-430 LEHCPQGQPVKVRV
+430 LEHAPSDRPPVKVRV
-444 SYQKLLKS
+444 SYQKLLKNY
-452 FVLNELHKKKPKAQS
+452 VLNELHKKTPKAQN
-467 KQHLLKTLKSTKFF
+467 KQNLLKSLKQTKFF

-601 RSCKDLKHLIY
+601 RTCKDLKHLIY

-743 SKADWWISV
+743 SKADWWVSV

-774 LGRLTRLWLKSE
+774 VGRLTRLWLKAE
-786 QERQHNYMKDG
+786 QERQHNHMKDG

-874 TTLARIK
+874 TTLERIK

-889 FKEVGIDMNDNYST
+889 FKEVNIDMNDNYST

-916 TDAYLDQYL
+916 SDAYLDQYL
-925 WYQADTR
+925 WYQADQR

-943 SEVPPLLTYKW
+943 SEVPPLLVYKW

-961 TKVWETT
+961 GGVWESEN
-968 DGECNVMIETQLSKV
+968 GECNVMIETELSKV
-983 YEKIDLTLLNRLL
+983 YEKMELTLLNSLL

-1003 LADYITSKNNVQ
+1003 LADYITAKNNVQ
-1015 LNYKDMNHTNSYG
+1015 LTYKDMNHVNSYG

-1033 QFSGF
+1033 QFSAF
-1038 VFQYYGLVIDLLL
+1038 VFQYYGLVLDLLL
-1051 LGLQRASE
+1051 LGPQRASE

-1094 WVFLRFTADESRDL
+1094 WIFLRFTAEESRDL

-1121 ENVIGYRNKKCWP
+1121 ENVIGYKSKKCWP

-1141 MRHDVNLGRAVFWDL
+1141 MRHDVNLGRAVFWDI
-1156 KNRLPRSI
+1156 KNRLPRSV
-1164 TTVEWDD
+1164 TTIDWDD
-1171 TFASVYS
+1171 SFVSVYS

-1186 SMCGFEVRILPKI
+1186 SMAGFEVRILPKS

-1205 FQIKDSVWALADNTT
+1205 FPVKDSVWSLVDNTS

-1225 HAFLQVTED
+1225 HAFLQVTEE

-1262 NTTLIALF
+1262 NTALIALF

-1277 VSTVN
+1277 VSTVD

-1331 ILIPTSDKRW
+1331 ILIPASDKRW

-1357 AHDEETLIP
+1357 HDEETLIP

-1388 YSQKRMEANQQ
+1388 YSQKRLEANQQ

-1438 RTEFKQYQLMKSNP
+1438 RAEFKIYQLMKSNP

-1488 LFKATAFP
+1488 LFKATGFP
-1496 SWEGLFWERACL
+1496 SWEGLFWEKA
-1508 ANGTILLRYDG
+1508 
-1519 SKVAVEDVVEGDLLL
+1519 
-1534 GPDGGS
+1534 
-1540 RRAFNVV
+1540 
-1547 KGSDRLYRIK
+1547 
-1557 IGSRKE
+1557 
-1563 DLVVT
+1563 
-1568 PNHIL
+1568 
-1573 VLHREKVS
+1573 
-1581 RSQYVGLQVQG
+1581 
-1592 HRQRFEDHL
+1592 
-1601 GDLPNPSSDP
+1601 
-1611 ANAARPKNL
+1611 
-1620 VKQRPDFLSALKS
+1620 
-1633 AIAWVLNAERGKV
+1633 
-1646 GADRVRNRLNGTTG
+1646 
-1660 ITTGKESY
+1660 
-1668 MVKII
+1668 
-1673 DGRGNGGEHATFA
+1673 
-1686 WGNPQRTNI
+1686 
-1695 KGHENHP
+1695 
-1702 PVFFTTKEEAFAA
+1702 
-1715 AVTKSR
+1715 
-1721 EIHDQ
+1721 
-1726 GDVTLANLRQRFLA
+1726 
-1740 KSADGKGGEVRIDT
+1740 
-1754 GLPNMFLL
+1754 
-1762 WNKNGS
+1762 
-1768 DLKIRAYCSRDY
+1768 
-1780 VKYARC
+1780 
-1786 YTFPV
+1786 
-1791 LPESAEER
+1791 
-1799 TIDGGDSDED
+1799 
-1809 KVIPEGPS
+1809 
-1817 APQVSIADRYDT
+1817 
-1829 VEMTAA
+1829 
-1835 EFASLEPAERAKYR
+1835 
-1849 LFRCPGFELPEQDV
+1849 
-1863 PVNPY
+1863 
-1868 FLGLWLG
+1868 
-1875 DGKRNST
+1875 
-1882 TIYSSHEAAVRE
+1882 
-1894 FLACYAAELDL
+1894 
-1905 QLVWH
+1905 
-1910 GQLGYATV
+1910 
-1918 ARTQLN
+1918 
-1924 AQPLPPLAEVTSP
+1924 
-1937 LRPAKRQARQT
+1937 
-1948 IKQRLAAGWTVQPG
+1948 
-1962 RLPGQARVWKT
+1962 
-1973 PLGGIIERL
+1973 
-1982 DKETPEP
+1982 
-1989 QPAICGEK
+1989 
-1997 HALSSSPIRPPGRRR
+1997 
-2012 GTIASADPEG
+2012 
-2022 TIQGLDEVTPKTQ
+2022 
-2035 PAVFGEEH
+2035 
-2043 DLSSDPIRLTGRP
+2043 
-2056 RRTITSLD
+2056 
-2064 LDLPSSL
+2064 
-2071 PVSKNQECRSQS
+2071 
-2083 AELLSDDV
+2083 
-2091 LEQLLSDDELME
+2091 
-2103 LVGPPTVLE
+2103 
-2112 HSAFANDMPEEQ
+2112 
-2124 NEDDDDAALDMI
+2124 
-2136 EAFSDDE
+2136 
-2143 DDDDQDLDRISDDDG
+2143 
-2158 VQFIVEGYHGRPSRA
+2158 
-2173 QRQRLTRLQAGRREH
+2173 
-2188 GDLQPDE
+2188 
-2195 EEQLAD
+2195 
-2201 QILNNS
+2201 
-2207 KKSSGVN
+2207 
-2214 TLLVA
+2214 
-2219 LRDLGVLTTGATG
+2219 
-2232 PAADKK
+2232 
-2238 RIPEV
+2238 
-2243 FMKNSRSVRLSVLA
+2243 
-2257 GLIDTDGWYVYP
+2257 
-2269 ENMFGFSQSE
+2269 
-2279 RWHSGLFWDTVALA
+2279 
-2293 RSLGFSVWTKRRMM
+2293 
-2307 WNPTRTQRFP
+2307 
-2317 QLIAQIFGNLEEVPC
+2317 
-2332 LLARKKPVERFIPQA
+2332 
-2347 HSFIIKDIVLESRPS
+2347 
-2362 KWAGFRVDKD
+2362 
-2372 QLYLR
+2372 
-2377 HDYLV
+2377 
-2382 LHNSG
+2382 SG

-2478 ELEQLGIET
+2478 ELESLGIET

-2519 RPSLLFDTKDQI
+2519 RPSLLYDTKDVI
-2531 EATTTN
+2531 EPTTTN
-2537 KFWLDIQLRYGDYD
+2537 KFWVDVQLRYGDYD
-2551 SHDIERYVRA
+2551 SHDIERYTRA

-2567 TDSMSIYPSATGLM
+2567 TDSASIYPSATGLM
-2581 VGIDLAYNLYSSY
+2581 IGIDLAYNLYSAY
-2594 GAYFPGLKALIQQAM
+2594 GMYFPGLKVLVQQAM
-2609 AKIMKANPAL
+2609 AKVMKANPAL

-2625 IRKGLQLYASEST
+2625 IRKGLQLYASESN

-2769 LPFQAAMKVEKLAD
+2769 LPFQAAMKVEKLGD

-2795 FNLYDEWLKTISSYT
+2795 FNLYDEWLKSISSYT

-2815 ILILRALHVNTDKT
+2815 VLILRALHVNPDKT
-2829 KLLLRPDKTVITQA
+2829 KLILRPDKTVITHD
-2843 HHIWPTL
+2843 HHIWPSL
-2850 SDEDWI
+2850 SDEEWI
-2856 KVEVQL
+2856 KVETQL

-2869 YGKKNNVNTQSL
+2869 YGKKNNVNVSSL

-2921 TTKTQNVRGEEII
+2921 TTKTQNVHGEEII
-2934 VTTTSQYEQAS
+2934 VTTTSQFEQQT

-2955 AIATSNLRTRANNI
+2955 AIATSNLRTRAKNI
-2969 YISSDDI
+2969 YVSSVDNDLDDI
-2976 HESEDSF
+2976 
-2983 TYIMP
+2983 TYVMP
-2988 KNILKKFITIADL
+2988 NNILKRFITIADL

-3011 SSPPDNAQV
+3011 SSAPDNDQV
-3020 KEIRTIV
+3020 KEIKCIV
-3027 MVPQVGNTRDVQL
+3027 MVPQIGGLRNVQL
-3040 PHQLPQ
+3040 QQQLPQ
-3046 HEYLKAMEPL
+3046 SEYLEGMEPL
-3056 GIIHTVSGN
+3056 GVIHTMSGN
-3065 EAPYMTAADVTQHA
+3065 ELPYMSAMDVTEHSK
-3079 RLMAAHPTWDKKTV
+3079 LLDSHPEWDKTNTA
-3093 TLTVSFTPGSVSLS
+3093 TLSVSFTPGSVSLS
-3107 SWSLTPAGYT
+3107 AWGLTPVGYK
-3117 WGAQNKDTQSDSPSG
+3117 WGAENKDTQSDQPQG
-3132 FSTAFGE
+3132 FTTTMGE
-3139 KSQLLLSDKIR
+3139 KRKLLLSPRFR
-3150 GYFLVP
+3150 GFFLVP
-3156 EDESWNYSFMGAQ
+3156 ADGKWNYSFMGTA
-3169 FGNVEKRAVYVKIDT
+3169 FAGMEKKSVPVKLDT
-3184 PRRFYDDRHRP
+3184 PLPFYSDQHRP
-3195 IHFSS
+3195 VHFHS
-3200 FNELEDMW
+3200 FAELEDIW
-3208 ADREDAFA
+3208 VDRSDNFA

>member
-1 MAPPPPG
+1 MAFPPPPPPPPPGPPGSGFAPPPPPPPGPPGSG
-8 YRPPAD
+8 YAPPPPPPPGPPGAAVGPPGMRPPID
-14 PQVAKY
+14 PQVAKF
-20 AQKKTE
+20 AQKKKD
-26 WLRTQR
+26 WLRQQR
-32 NRFAE
+32 QRFGE
-37 KRKGGHVE
+37 KRKAGYVE
-45 TQKADMPPEHL
+45 TQKADLPPEHL
-56 RKIVKDIGDVS
+56 RKVFRDIGDVS
-67 QKKFSSD
+67 QKKFTTD

-99 WESAR
+99 WESR
-104 EVKVLYHVNG
+104 RDVKVLYHTNG

-120 ETPRVIEPIFHA
+120 EVPRVIEPVFHA
-132 QWATMWVCMRREK
+132 QWAAMWLAMRKEK

-166 SWSENI
+166 SYSENI

-186 ESEDG
+186 EDEDS
-191 PVFEWF
+191 PVYEWF
-197 YDHRPLLDTPHVN
+197 YEHRALLDTPHVN
-210 GPSYKEWNL
+210 GPSYETWNL
-219 SLPQMAT
+219 DLPQMAT
-226 LYRLSH
+226 LYRLSK
-232 QLLSDVVDKNYFHM
+232 QLLSDIVDKNYFHM
-246 FDRESFF
+246 FDMDSFQ

-287 IDRIIFRAPIRTE
+287 IDRIIFRSPIRTE
-300 YRVAF
+300 YRVSY

-315 VKLSWYSHPQ
+315 VKLAWYSHPQ
-325 AVYVKSED
+325 VVYVRAED
-333 PNLPAFYFDPVIN
+333 PDLPAFYFDPGIN
-346 PISSRSVAP
+346 PISSRAVAP
-355 KNITVSHEDEIFGPG
+355 KNISVSHEDMVFG
-370 NNEDDEFDLPGD
+370 EDDEDDEDDFQMPEEM
-382 VEPFLADEE
+382 EPFMADEE
-391 LYNTE
+391 LSTSE
-396 TSSAIALWWAPFP
+396 TASAIALWWAPHP
-409 FDRRSGKMVRA
+409 FDKRSGRMVRA

-430 LEHCPQGQPVKVRV
+430 LEHVPAGQPVKVRV
-444 SYQKLLKS
+444 SYQKLLKT
-452 FVLNELHKKKPKAQS
+452 FVLNELHKKPPQAQN
-467 KQHLLKTLKSTKFF
+467 KQNLMRTLKSTKFF
-481 QQTTIDWVEA
+481 QQTKIDWVEA
-491 GLQVCRQGF
+491 GLQVCRQGY

-686 SVMADLMDMM
+686 AVMSDLMDMM

-774 LGRLTRLWLKSE
+774 LGRLTRLWLKAE

-809 TTTVHWLESRKFS
+809 TTMVHWLEARKFQ

-889 FKEVGIDMNDNYST
+889 FKEVGIDMNDNYSN
-903 INPVYDIEPIEKI
+903 INPVYDIEPMEKI

-925 WYQADTR
+925 WYQADQR

-961 TKVWETT
+961 DKVWETQ

-983 YEKIDLTLLNRLL
+983 YEKIDLTMLNRLL

-1003 LADYITSKNNVQ
+1003 LADYITAKNNVQ
-1015 LNYKDMNHTNSYG
+1015 LNYKDMNHVNAYG

-1038 VFQYYGLVIDLLL
+1038 VFQFYGLVLDILL
-1051 LGLQRASE
+1051 LGLQRANE
-1059 IAGPPQSPNDFLQF
+1059 IAGAPESPNDFLQF
-1073 RDRETETRHPIRL
+1073 KDRDTEVRHPIRL
-1086 YTRYIDKI
+1086 YTRYIDRI
-1094 WVFLRFTADESRDL
+1094 WVFFRFTADESRDL
-1108 IQRFLTEQPDPNF
+1108 IQRFLTENPDPNF
-1121 ENVIGYRNKKCWP
+1121 ENVIGYKNKKCWP

-1156 KNRLPRSI
+1156 KNRLPRSV
-1164 TTVEWDD
+1164 TTIEWDD

-1186 SMCGFEVRILPKI
+1186 SMNGFEVRILPKI
-1199 RNQNEE
+1199 RNLTGE
-1205 FQIKDSVWALADNTT
+1205 FPVKDSVWSLVDNST

-1225 HAFLQVTED
+1225 DAFLQVTEE

-1352 RAGMT
+1352 RAGMS
-1357 AHDEETLIP
+1357 HDEETLIP

-1374 WEAEFIDSQ
+1374 WESEFVDSQ
-1383 RVWTE
+1383 RVWME
-1388 YSQKRMEANQQ
+1388 YSQKRQEAQQQ

-1438 RTEFKQYQLMKSNP
+1438 RTEFKIYQHMKSNP

-1496 SWEGLFWERACL
+1496 SWEGLFWEKA
-1508 ANGTILLRYDG
+1508 
-1519 SKVAVEDVVEGDLLL
+1519 
-1534 GPDGGS
+1534 
-1540 RRAFNVV
+1540 
-1547 KGSDRLYRIK
+1547 
-1557 IGSRKE
+1557 
-1563 DLVVT
+1563 
-1568 PNHIL
+1568 
-1573 VLHREKVS
+1573 
-1581 RSQYVGLQVQG
+1581 
-1592 HRQRFEDHL
+1592 
-1601 GDLPNPSSDP
+1601 
-1611 ANAARPKNL
+1611 
-1620 VKQRPDFLSALKS
+1620 
-1633 AIAWVLNAERGKV
+1633 
-1646 GADRVRNRLNGTTG
+1646 
-1660 ITTGKESY
+1660 
-1668 MVKII
+1668 
-1673 DGRGNGGEHATFA
+1673 
-1686 WGNPQRTNI
+1686 
-1695 KGHENHP
+1695 
-1702 PVFFTTKEEAFAA
+1702 
-1715 AVTKSR
+1715 
-1721 EIHDQ
+1721 
-1726 GDVTLANLRQRFLA
+1726 
-1740 KSADGKGGEVRIDT
+1740 
-1754 GLPNMFLL
+1754 
-1762 WNKNGS
+1762 
-1768 DLKIRAYCSRDY
+1768 
-1780 VKYARC
+1780 
-1786 YTFPV
+1786 
-1791 LPESAEER
+1791 
-1799 TIDGGDSDED
+1799 
-1809 KVIPEGPS
+1809 
-1817 APQVSIADRYDT
+1817 
-1829 VEMTAA
+1829 
-1835 EFASLEPAERAKYR
+1835 
-1849 LFRCPGFELPEQDV
+1849 
-1863 PVNPY
+1863 
-1868 FLGLWLG
+1868 
-1875 DGKRNST
+1875 
-1882 TIYSSHEAAVRE
+1882 
-1894 FLACYAAELDL
+1894 
-1905 QLVWH
+1905 
-1910 GQLGYATV
+1910 
-1918 ARTQLN
+1918 
-1924 AQPLPPLAEVTSP
+1924 
-1937 LRPAKRQARQT
+1937 
-1948 IKQRLAAGWTVQPG
+1948 
-1962 RLPGQARVWKT
+1962 
-1973 PLGGIIERL
+1973 
-1982 DKETPEP
+1982 
-1989 QPAICGEK
+1989 
-1997 HALSSSPIRPPGRRR
+1997 
-2012 GTIASADPEG
+2012 
-2022 TIQGLDEVTPKTQ
+2022 
-2035 PAVFGEEH
+2035 
-2043 DLSSDPIRLTGRP
+2043 
-2056 RRTITSLD
+2056 
-2064 LDLPSSL
+2064 
-2071 PVSKNQECRSQS
+2071 
-2083 AELLSDDV
+2083 
-2091 LEQLLSDDELME
+2091 
-2103 LVGPPTVLE
+2103 
-2112 HSAFANDMPEEQ
+2112 
-2124 NEDDDDAALDMI
+2124 
-2136 EAFSDDE
+2136 
-2143 DDDDQDLDRISDDDG
+2143 
-2158 VQFIVEGYHGRPSRA
+2158 
-2173 QRQRLTRLQAGRREH
+2173 
-2188 GDLQPDE
+2188 
-2195 EEQLAD
+2195 
-2201 QILNNS
+2201 
-2207 KKSSGVN
+2207 
-2214 TLLVA
+2214 
-2219 LRDLGVLTTGATG
+2219 
-2232 PAADKK
+2232 
-2238 RIPEV
+2238 
-2243 FMKNSRSVRLSVLA
+2243 
-2257 GLIDTDGWYVYP
+2257 
-2269 ENMFGFSQSE
+2269 
-2279 RWHSGLFWDTVALA
+2279 
-2293 RSLGFSVWTKRRMM
+2293 
-2307 WNPTRTQRFP
+2307 
-2317 QLIAQIFGNLEEVPC
+2317 
-2332 LLARKKPVERFIPQA
+2332 
-2347 HSFIIKDIVLESRPS
+2347 
-2362 KWAGFRVDKD
+2362 
-2372 QLYLR
+2372 
-2377 HDYLV
+2377 
-2382 LHNSG
+2382 SG

-2478 ELEQLGIET
+2478 ELEALGIET

-2510 FASHKWNVT
+2510 FASHKWSVSP
-2519 RPSLLFDTKDQI
+2519 PSMLYDTKDTMS
-2531 EATTTN
+2531 ATTTN
-2537 KFWLDIQLRYGDYD
+2537 KFWIDVQLRYGDYD

-2567 TDSMSIYPSATGLM
+2567 QDSMSIYPSATGLM
-2581 VGIDLAYNLYSSY
+2581 IGIDLAYNLYSAY
-2594 GAYFPGLKALIQQAM
+2594 GQYFPGLKQLVQQAM
-2609 AKIMKANPAL
+2609 AKVMKANPAL

-2625 IRKGLQLYASEST
+2625 IRKGLQLYASESS

-2651 SNQTQLF
+2651 SNQIQLF

-2769 LPFQAAMKVEKLAD
+2769 LPFQAAMKVEKLGD
-2783 MILRATEPQMVL
+2783 MILRATGPQMVL

-2815 ILILRALHVNTDKT
+2815 ILILRALHVNQDKT
-2829 KLLLRPDKTVITQA
+2829 KLLLRPDKTVITQE
-2843 HHIWPTL
+2843 HHIWPSL
-2850 SDEDWI
+2850 ADEDWI

-2862 RDLILND
+2862 RDLILLD
-2869 YGKKNNVNTQSL
+2869 YGKKNNVNTSSL

-2903 QAAEIEKQQQEQQ
+2903 QAAEIDKQQEEQQ

-2921 TTKTQNVRGEEII
+2921 TTKTQNIHGEEMV

-2955 AIATSNLRTRANNI
+2955 AVATSNLRTRANNI
-2969 YISSDDI
+2969 YIN
-2976 HESEDSF
+2976 SEDVKEEGHF
-2983 TYIMP
+2983 TYVMP
-2988 KNILKKFITIADL
+2988 KNVLKRFITIADL

-3011 SSPPDNAQV
+3011 RSPPDNDQV
-3020 KEIRTIV
+3020 KEISTIV
-3027 MVPQVGNTRDVQL
+3027 MIPQVGNTRDVQL
-3040 PHQLPQ
+3040 PKELPR
-3046 HEYLKAMEPL
+3046 HEYLDNLEPL

-3065 EAPYMTAADVTQHA
+3065 EPPYMQASDVTQHA
-3079 RLMAAHPTWDKKTV
+3079 RLMNQHASWDKKTV
-3093 TLTVSFTPGSVSLS
+3093 SMTVSFTPGSVSLAA
-3107 SWSLTPAGYT
+3107 WALTPNGYK
-3117 WGAQNKDTQSDSPSG
+3117 WGAENKDTMSDNPTG
-3132 FSTAFGE
+3132 FSTSFGE
-3139 KSQLLLSDKIR
+3139 KCQLLLSDKIR

-3156 EDESWNYSFMGAQ
+3156 DNGIWNYSFMGST
-3169 FGNVEKRAVYVKIDT
+3169 FGSVEKKPVHVRLDT
-3184 PRRFYDDRHRP
+3184 PVRFYDSIHRP
-3195 IHFSS
+3195 LHFHN
-3200 FNELEDMW
+3200 FAELEDVW
-3208 ADREDAFA
+3208 VDRENQFE

>member
-1 MAPPPPG
+1 MG
-8 YRPPAD
+8 
-14 PQVAKY
+14 
-20 AQKKTE
+20 
-26 WLRTQR
+26 
-32 NRFAE
+32 
-37 KRKGGHVE
+37 KGGFVE

-56 RKIVKDIGDVS
+56 RKIVRDIGDVS
-67 QKKFSSD
+67 QKKFSNE

-99 WESAR
+99 WESSR

-120 ETPRVIEPIFHA
+120 ETPRVIEPVFHA

-172 EDVEPLEPIQLELD
+172 EDVEPLEPIQMELD
-186 ESEDG
+186 ENEDS
-191 PVFEWF
+191 PVYEWF

-210 GPSYKEWNL
+210 GPSYKKWNL

-232 QLLSDVVDKNYFHM
+232 QLLSDVVDENYFHM
-246 FDRESFF
+246 FDLNSFF

-281 FGEFNA
+281 FSEFNA

-300 YRVAF
+300 YRVAYPF
-305 PYLYNSLPRS
+305 LYNTLPRS
-315 VKLSWYSHPQ
+315 VKVSWFSHPQ
-325 AVYVKSED
+325 VVYVRTDD

-370 NNEDDEFDLPGD
+370 NNEDEFELPGE
-382 VEPFLADEE
+382 VEPFFADEE
-391 LYNTE
+391 LYTPE
-396 TSSAIALWWAPFP
+396 TASAIALWWAPHP
-409 FDRRSGKMVRA
+409 FNKRSGKMVRA

-444 SYQKLLKS
+444 SYQKLLKT
-452 FVLNELHKKKPKAQS
+452 FVLNELHKKKPKAQN
-467 KQHLLKTLKSTKFF
+467 KQNLLKTLKSTKFF

-696 PEGIKQNKVNTV
+696 PEGIKQNKINTV

-774 LGRLTRLWLKSE
+774 LGRLTRLWLKAE
-786 QERQHNYMKDG
+786 QERQHNYLKDG

-809 TTTVHWLESRKFS
+809 TTMVHWLESRKFS

-889 FKEVGIDMNDNYST
+889 FKEVGIDMNDNYSH
-903 INPVYDIEPIEKI
+903 INPVYDVEPIEKI

-925 WYQADTR
+925 WYQADQR
-932 HLFPAWIKPSD
+932 HLFPSWIKPSD

-961 TKVWETT
+961 SNVWETA
-968 DGECNVMIETQLSKV
+968 DGETNVMIETELSKV

-1015 LNYKDMNHTNSYG
+1015 LSYKDMNHTNSYG
-1028 MIRGL
+1028 LIRGL

-1038 VFQYYGLVIDLLL
+1038 VFQFYGLMIDLLL

-1059 IAGPPQSPNDFLQF
+1059 MAGPPQSPNDFLQF
-1073 RDRETETRHPIRL
+1073 RDRATETRHPIRL
-1086 YTRYIDKI
+1086 YTRYVDRI
-1094 WVFLRFTADESRDL
+1094 WVFFRFSADESRDL
-1108 IQRFLTEQPDPNF
+1108 IQRFLTENPDPNF
-1121 ENVIGYRNKKCWP
+1121 ENVIGYKNKKCWP
-1134 RDSRMRL
+1134 RDCRMRL

-1164 TTVEWDD
+1164 TTIEWDD
-1171 TFASVYS
+1171 TFSSVYS
-1178 RDNPNLLF
+1178 KDNPNLLF
-1186 SMCGFEVRILPKI
+1186 SMSGFEVRILPKI

-1205 FQIKDSVWALADNTT
+1205 FSVKDSVWSLVDNTT

-1225 HAFLQVTED
+1225 HAFLQVTEE

-1262 NTTLIALF
+1262 NTALIALF

-1331 ILIPTSDKRW
+1331 ILIPASDKRW
-1341 SKQTDTGVTHY
+1341 SKQTDTGITHF
-1352 RAGMT
+1352 RAGMS
-1357 AHDEETLIP
+1357 HDEETLIP

-1383 RVWTE
+1383 RVWME
-1388 YSQKRMEANQQ
+1388 YSQKRQEAQQQ

-1428 TLSFDKGFRA
+1428 TLSFDKGFRLRA
-1438 RTEFKQYQLMKSNP
+1438 EFKQYQLMKSNP

-1496 SWEGLFWERACL
+1496 SWEGLFWERA
-1508 ANGTILLRYDG
+1508 
-1519 SKVAVEDVVEGDLLL
+1519 
-1534 GPDGGS
+1534 
-1540 RRAFNVV
+1540 
-1547 KGSDRLYRIK
+1547 
-1557 IGSRKE
+1557 
-1563 DLVVT
+1563 
-1568 PNHIL
+1568 
-1573 VLHREKVS
+1573 
-1581 RSQYVGLQVQG
+1581 
-1592 HRQRFEDHL
+1592 
-1601 GDLPNPSSDP
+1601 
-1611 ANAARPKNL
+1611 
-1620 VKQRPDFLSALKS
+1620 
-1633 AIAWVLNAERGKV
+1633 
-1646 GADRVRNRLNGTTG
+1646 
-1660 ITTGKESY
+1660 
-1668 MVKII
+1668 
-1673 DGRGNGGEHATFA
+1673 
-1686 WGNPQRTNI
+1686 
-1695 KGHENHP
+1695 
-1702 PVFFTTKEEAFAA
+1702 
-1715 AVTKSR
+1715 
-1721 EIHDQ
+1721 
-1726 GDVTLANLRQRFLA
+1726 
-1740 KSADGKGGEVRIDT
+1740 
-1754 GLPNMFLL
+1754 
-1762 WNKNGS
+1762 
-1768 DLKIRAYCSRDY
+1768 
-1780 VKYARC
+1780 
-1786 YTFPV
+1786 
-1791 LPESAEER
+1791 
-1799 TIDGGDSDED
+1799 
-1809 KVIPEGPS
+1809 
-1817 APQVSIADRYDT
+1817 
-1829 VEMTAA
+1829 
-1835 EFASLEPAERAKYR
+1835 
-1849 LFRCPGFELPEQDV
+1849 
-1863 PVNPY
+1863 
-1868 FLGLWLG
+1868 
-1875 DGKRNST
+1875 
-1882 TIYSSHEAAVRE
+1882 
-1894 FLACYAAELDL
+1894 
-1905 QLVWH
+1905 
-1910 GQLGYATV
+1910 
-1918 ARTQLN
+1918 
-1924 AQPLPPLAEVTSP
+1924 
-1937 LRPAKRQARQT
+1937 
-1948 IKQRLAAGWTVQPG
+1948 
-1962 RLPGQARVWKT
+1962 
-1973 PLGGIIERL
+1973 
-1982 DKETPEP
+1982 
-1989 QPAICGEK
+1989 
-1997 HALSSSPIRPPGRRR
+1997 
-2012 GTIASADPEG
+2012 
-2022 TIQGLDEVTPKTQ
+2022 
-2035 PAVFGEEH
+2035 
-2043 DLSSDPIRLTGRP
+2043 
-2056 RRTITSLD
+2056 
-2064 LDLPSSL
+2064 
-2071 PVSKNQECRSQS
+2071 
-2083 AELLSDDV
+2083 
-2091 LEQLLSDDELME
+2091 
-2103 LVGPPTVLE
+2103 
-2112 HSAFANDMPEEQ
+2112 
-2124 NEDDDDAALDMI
+2124 
-2136 EAFSDDE
+2136 
-2143 DDDDQDLDRISDDDG
+2143 
-2158 VQFIVEGYHGRPSRA
+2158 
-2173 QRQRLTRLQAGRREH
+2173 
-2188 GDLQPDE
+2188 
-2195 EEQLAD
+2195 
-2201 QILNNS
+2201 
-2207 KKSSGVN
+2207 
-2214 TLLVA
+2214 
-2219 LRDLGVLTTGATG
+2219 
-2232 PAADKK
+2232 
-2238 RIPEV
+2238 
-2243 FMKNSRSVRLSVLA
+2243 
-2257 GLIDTDGWYVYP
+2257 
-2269 ENMFGFSQSE
+2269 
-2279 RWHSGLFWDTVALA
+2279 
-2293 RSLGFSVWTKRRMM
+2293 
-2307 WNPTRTQRFP
+2307 
-2317 QLIAQIFGNLEEVPC
+2317 
-2332 LLARKKPVERFIPQA
+2332 
-2347 HSFIIKDIVLESRPS
+2347 
-2362 KWAGFRVDKD
+2362 
-2372 QLYLR
+2372 
-2377 HDYLV
+2377 
-2382 LHNSG
+2382 SG

-2478 ELEQLGIET
+2478 ELEQLGIEA

-2510 FASHKWNVT
+2510 FATNKWNVT
-2519 RPSLLFDTKDQI
+2519 RPSLLFDTKDVY
-2531 EATTTN
+2531 EPTTTN
-2537 KFWLDIQLRYGDYD
+2537 KFWLDVQLRYGDYD

-2581 VGIDLAYNLYSSY
+2581 IGIDLAYNLYSAY
-2594 GAYFPGLKALIQQAM
+2594 GQYFPGLKTLIQQAM
-2609 AKIMKANPAL
+2609 AKVMKANPAL

-2625 IRKGLQLYASEST
+2625 IRKGLQLYASESN

-2651 SNQTQLF
+2651 SPQIQLF

-2795 FNLYDEWLKTISSYT
+2795 FNLYDEWLKSISPYT

-2815 ILILRALHVNTDKT
+2815 ILILRALHVNIDKA
-2829 KLLLRPDKTVITQA
+2829 KIILRPDKTVITQE
-2843 HHIWPTL
+2843 HHIWPSL

-2869 YGKKNNVNTQSL
+2869 YGKKNNVNVQSL

-2892 MEISAPSMQRQ
+2892 MEISAPSLQRQ
-2903 QAAEIEKQQQEQQ
+2903 QAAEIEKQQEEQK

-2934 VTTTSQYEQAS
+2934 VTTTSQYEQQS

-2955 AIATSNLRTRANNI
+2955 AIATSNLRTRSNNI
-2969 YISSDDI
+2969 YISSDEVRD
-2976 HESEDSF
+2976 EGY

-2988 KNILKKFITIADL
+2988 KNILKRFITIADL

-3011 SSPPDNAQV
+3011 SSPPNNDQV
-3020 KEIRTIV
+3020 KEVRTIV
-3027 MVPQVGNTRDVQL
+3027 MIPQVGNTREVQL

-3046 HEYLKAMEPL
+3046 HDYLNNLEPL
-3056 GIIHTVSGN
+3056 GVIHTISGN
-3065 EAPYMTAADVTQHA
+3065 EPPYMTAMDVTQHA
-3079 RLMAAHPTWDKKTV
+3079 RLMNEHSSWDKKTV
-3093 TLTVSFTPGSVSLS
+3093 TMTVSFTPGSVSLAA
-3107 SWSLTPAGYT
+3107 WGLTPQGYK
-3117 WGAQNKDTQSDSPSG
+3117 WGAENKDTTSDQPQG
-3132 FSTAFGE
+3132 FSTSMGE
-3139 KSQLLLSDKIR
+3139 KCQLLLSDKIR

-3156 EDESWNYSFMGAQ
+3156 EDNVWNYSFMGSS
-3169 FGNVEKRAVYVKIDT
+3169 FGSVEKRPVYVKIDT
-3184 PRRFYDDRHRP
+3184 PLRFYDDQHRP
-3195 IHFSS
+3195 LHFQN
-3200 FNELEDMW
+3200 FAELEDIW
-3208 ADREDAFA
+3208 VDRSDNFA

>member
-1 MAPPPPG
+1 
-8 YRPPAD
+8 
-14 PQVAKY
+14 
-20 AQKKTE
+20 
-26 WLRTQR
+26 
-32 NRFAE
+32 
-37 KRKGGHVE
+37 
-45 TQKADMPPEHL
+45 MPPEHL

-99 WESAR
+99 WESSR

-114 CLTLVN
+114 CLTMVN
-120 ETPRVIEPIFHA
+120 ETPRVIEPVFHA
-132 QWATMWVCMRREK
+132 QWATMWVAMRREK

-172 EDVEPLEPIQLELD
+172 EDVEPLEPIQMELD
-186 ESEDG
+186 EMEDSSIY
-191 PVFEWF
+191 EWF
-197 YDHRPLLDTPHVN
+197 YEHRPLLDTPHVN
-210 GPSYKEWNL
+210 GPSYKDWNL
-219 SLPQMAT
+219 TLPQMAT
-226 LYRLSH
+226 LYRLSRP
-232 QLLSDVVDKNYFHM
+232 LLSDLVDKNYFHM
-246 FDRESFF
+246 FDLNSFL
-253 TAKALNVAIPGGP
+253 TAKALNVAMPGGP
-266 RFEPLYKDIDPNDED
+266 RFEPLYKDVDPNDED

-300 YRVAF
+300 YRVSF
-305 PYLYNSLPRS
+305 PFLYNSLPRS
-315 VKLSWYSHPQ
+315 VELSWYSYPQ
-325 AVYVKSED
+325 IVYVRAED
-333 PNLPAFYFDPVIN
+333 PSLPAFYFDPVIN

-355 KNITVSHEDEIFGPG
+355 KNITVSHEDEIFGYG
-370 NNEDDEFDLPGD
+370 NNEDEDFTLPANM
-382 VEPFLADEE
+382 EPFLADEE
-391 LYNTE
+391 LYTSE

-430 LEHCPQGQPVKVRV
+430 LEHTPQGQPVKVRV
-444 SYQKLLKS
+444 SYQKLLKT
-452 FVLNELHKKKPKAQS
+452 FVLNELHKKKPKAQN
-467 KQHLLKTLKSTKFF
+467 KQDLMKSLRSTKFF

-774 LGRLTRLWLKSE
+774 LGRLTRLWLKAE

-809 TTTVHWLESRKFS
+809 TTTVHWLESRKYS
-822 PIPFPSVS
+822 PIPFPAVS

-874 TTLARIK
+874 STLTRIK

-889 FKEVGIDMNDNYST
+889 FKEVGIDMNDNYSS

-925 WYQADTR
+925 WYQADQR

-961 TKVWETT
+961 GGVWETS

-1003 LADYITSKNNVQ
+1003 LADYISSKNNVQ

-1033 QFSGF
+1033 QFSAF
-1038 VFQYYGLVIDLLL
+1038 VFQYYGLVLDLLL

-1073 RDRETETRHPIRL
+1073 RDRKTEVRHPIRL
-1086 YTRYIDKI
+1086 YTRYIDRI
-1094 WVFLRFTADESRDL
+1094 WVFLRFSAEESRDL

-1164 TTVEWDD
+1164 TTIEWDD

-1186 SMCGFEVRILPKI
+1186 SMSGFEVRVLPKI
-1199 RNQNEE
+1199 RNQNDE
-1205 FQIKDSVWALADNTT
+1205 FPVKDSVWSLVDNTS

-1225 HAFLQVTED
+1225 HAFLQVTEE

-1262 NTTLIALF
+1262 NTSLIALF

-1352 RAGMT
+1352 RSGMS
-1357 AHDEETLIP
+1357 HDEETLIP

-1388 YSQKRMEANQQ
+1388 YSQKRQEANQQ

-1438 RTEFKQYQLMKSNP
+1438 RTEFKTYQLMKSNP

-1496 SWEGLFWERACL
+1496 SWEGLFWEKA
-1508 ANGTILLRYDG
+1508 
-1519 SKVAVEDVVEGDLLL
+1519 
-1534 GPDGGS
+1534 
-1540 RRAFNVV
+1540 
-1547 KGSDRLYRIK
+1547 
-1557 IGSRKE
+1557 
-1563 DLVVT
+1563 
-1568 PNHIL
+1568 
-1573 VLHREKVS
+1573 
-1581 RSQYVGLQVQG
+1581 
-1592 HRQRFEDHL
+1592 
-1601 GDLPNPSSDP
+1601 
-1611 ANAARPKNL
+1611 
-1620 VKQRPDFLSALKS
+1620 
-1633 AIAWVLNAERGKV
+1633 
-1646 GADRVRNRLNGTTG
+1646 
-1660 ITTGKESY
+1660 
-1668 MVKII
+1668 
-1673 DGRGNGGEHATFA
+1673 
-1686 WGNPQRTNI
+1686 
-1695 KGHENHP
+1695 
-1702 PVFFTTKEEAFAA
+1702 
-1715 AVTKSR
+1715 
-1721 EIHDQ
+1721 
-1726 GDVTLANLRQRFLA
+1726 
-1740 KSADGKGGEVRIDT
+1740 
-1754 GLPNMFLL
+1754 
-1762 WNKNGS
+1762 
-1768 DLKIRAYCSRDY
+1768 
-1780 VKYARC
+1780 
-1786 YTFPV
+1786 
-1791 LPESAEER
+1791 
-1799 TIDGGDSDED
+1799 
-1809 KVIPEGPS
+1809 
-1817 APQVSIADRYDT
+1817 
-1829 VEMTAA
+1829 
-1835 EFASLEPAERAKYR
+1835 
-1849 LFRCPGFELPEQDV
+1849 
-1863 PVNPY
+1863 
-1868 FLGLWLG
+1868 
-1875 DGKRNST
+1875 
-1882 TIYSSHEAAVRE
+1882 
-1894 FLACYAAELDL
+1894 
-1905 QLVWH
+1905 
-1910 GQLGYATV
+1910 
-1918 ARTQLN
+1918 
-1924 AQPLPPLAEVTSP
+1924 
-1937 LRPAKRQARQT
+1937 
-1948 IKQRLAAGWTVQPG
+1948 
-1962 RLPGQARVWKT
+1962 
-1973 PLGGIIERL
+1973 
-1982 DKETPEP
+1982 
-1989 QPAICGEK
+1989 
-1997 HALSSSPIRPPGRRR
+1997 
-2012 GTIASADPEG
+2012 
-2022 TIQGLDEVTPKTQ
+2022 
-2035 PAVFGEEH
+2035 
-2043 DLSSDPIRLTGRP
+2043 
-2056 RRTITSLD
+2056 
-2064 LDLPSSL
+2064 
-2071 PVSKNQECRSQS
+2071 
-2083 AELLSDDV
+2083 
-2091 LEQLLSDDELME
+2091 
-2103 LVGPPTVLE
+2103 
-2112 HSAFANDMPEEQ
+2112 
-2124 NEDDDDAALDMI
+2124 
-2136 EAFSDDE
+2136 
-2143 DDDDQDLDRISDDDG
+2143 
-2158 VQFIVEGYHGRPSRA
+2158 
-2173 QRQRLTRLQAGRREH
+2173 
-2188 GDLQPDE
+2188 
-2195 EEQLAD
+2195 
-2201 QILNNS
+2201 
-2207 KKSSGVN
+2207 
-2214 TLLVA
+2214 
-2219 LRDLGVLTTGATG
+2219 
-2232 PAADKK
+2232 
-2238 RIPEV
+2238 
-2243 FMKNSRSVRLSVLA
+2243 
-2257 GLIDTDGWYVYP
+2257 
-2269 ENMFGFSQSE
+2269 
-2279 RWHSGLFWDTVALA
+2279 
-2293 RSLGFSVWTKRRMM
+2293 
-2307 WNPTRTQRFP
+2307 
-2317 QLIAQIFGNLEEVPC
+2317 
-2332 LLARKKPVERFIPQA
+2332 
-2347 HSFIIKDIVLESRPS
+2347 
-2362 KWAGFRVDKD
+2362 
-2372 QLYLR
+2372 
-2377 HDYLV
+2377 
-2382 LHNSG
+2382 SG

-2478 ELEQLGIET
+2478 ELDQLGIET

-2510 FASHKWNVT
+2510 FATHKWNVT
-2519 RPSLLFDTKDQI
+2519 RPSILFDTKDI
-2531 EATTTN
+2531 TEATTTN
-2537 KFWLDIQLRYGDYD
+2537 KFWVDVQLRYGDYD

-2581 VGIDLAYNLYSSY
+2581 IGIDLAYNLYSAY
-2594 GAYFPGLKALIQQAM
+2594 GQYFPGLKTLVQQAM
-2609 AKIMKANPAL
+2609 AKVMKANPAL

-2625 IRKGLQLYASEST
+2625 IRKGLQLYASESN

-2651 SNQTQLF
+2651 SNQIQLF

-2769 LPFQAAMKVEKLAD
+2769 LPFQAAMKVEKLGD
-2783 MILRATEPQMVL
+2783 MILRATEPKMML

-2815 ILILRALHVNTDKT
+2815 ILILRALHVNQDKT
-2829 KLLLRPDKTVITQA
+2829 KLLLRPDKTVITKE
-2843 HHIWPTL
+2843 HHIWPSL

-2869 YGKKNNVNTQSL
+2869 YGKKNNVNTSSL

-2921 TTKTQNVRGEEII
+2921 TTKTQNVHGEEII
-2934 VTTTSQYEQAS
+2934 VTTTSQFEQAA
-2945 FASKTEWRTR
+2945 FASKTEWRNR

-2969 YISSDDI
+2969 YISSDDVQEEG
-2976 HESEDSF
+2976 HY

-2988 KNILKKFITIADL
+2988 KNILKRFITIADL

-3011 SSPPDNAQV
+3011 SSPPDNDQV

-3040 PHQLPQ
+3040 PQYLPQ
-3046 HEYLKAMEPL
+3046 HPNLASMEPL
-3056 GIIHTVSGN
+3056 GVIHTMSGN
-3065 EAPYMTAADVTQHA
+3065 EPPYMTAADTTQHA
-3079 RLMAAHPTWDKKTV
+3079 RLMGAHPSWDKKTI
-3093 TLTVSFTPGSVSLS
+3093 TMTVSFTPGSVSLAA
-3107 SWSLTPAGYT
+3107 WALTPQGYK
-3117 WGAQNKDTQSDSPSG
+3117 WGAENKDLSSELPQGFATSG
-3132 FSTAFGE
+3132 MGD
-3139 KSQLLLSDKIR
+3139 KCQLLLSDKIR

-3156 EDESWNYSFMGAQ
+3156 ESGLWNYAFMGSS
-3169 FGNVEKRAVYVKIDT
+3169 FGNVEKRPWGVKMDV
-3184 PRRFYDDRHRP
+3184 PLAFYAEMHRP
-3195 IHFSS
+3195 LHFQN
-3200 FNELEDMW
+3200 FAELEDIW
-3208 ADREDAFA
+3208 VDRTDNFA

>member
-1 MAPPPPG
+1 MA
-8 YRPPAD
+8 
-14 PQVAKY
+14 KF
-20 AQKKTE
+20 AQKKKE
-26 WLRTQR
+26 WVKSQR
-32 NRFAE
+32 NRFGE
-37 KRKGGHVE
+37 KRKGGFVQ

-67 QKKFSSD
+67 QKKYTND

-120 ETPRVIEPIFHA
+120 EIPRVIEPVFFA
-132 QWATMWVCMRREK
+132 QWAMMWTFMRKEK
-145 SDRRHFKR
+145 ADRRLFKR

-166 SWSENI
+166 SWAENL
-172 EDVEPLEPIQLELD
+172 EDVEPLEPIQMELD
-186 ESEDG
+186 EEDDEA
-191 PVFEWF
+191 VYEWF

-210 GPSYKEWNL
+210 GPSYKAWNL
-219 SLPQMAT
+219 TLPQMAT
-226 LYRLSH
+226 LFRLSRP
-232 QLLSDVVDKNYFHM
+232 LVSDVVDKNYFYL
-246 FDRESFF
+246 FDLKSLL
-253 TAKALNVAIPGGP
+253 TAKALNVALPGGP

-287 IDRIIFRAPIRTE
+287 IDRIIFRNPIRTE
-300 YRVAF
+300 FRVAY

-315 VKLSWYSHPQ
+315 VHLSWHSHPQ
-325 AVYVKSED
+325 VVFNRADD
-333 PNLPAFYFDPVIN
+333 PDLPTFHFDRRIN
-346 PISSRSVAP
+346 PISSRTVAP
-355 KNITVSHEDEIFGPG
+355 QNVEVSHEEEIFGAG
-370 NNEDDEFDLPGD
+370 NIEESEDDAFELPAG
-382 VEPFLADEE
+382 VEPFLADEDIE
-391 LYNTE
+391 NE
-396 TSSAIALWWAPFP
+396 NTSSAVELWWAPYP
-409 FDRRSGKMVRA
+409 FDRRSGRMVRA

-430 LEHCPQGQPVKVRV
+430 LEHPPSDRPPVKVRV
-444 SYQKLLKS
+444 SYQKLLKN
-452 FVLNELHKKKPKAQS
+452 FVLNELHKKKPKAQN
-467 KQHLLKTLKSTKFF
+467 KQNLMRSLKQTKFF

-601 RSCKDLKHLIY
+601 RTCKDLKHLIY

-774 LGRLTRLWLKSE
+774 VGRLTRLWLKAE
-786 QERQHNYMKDG
+786 QERQHNHMKDG
-797 PYVSSEEAVAIY
+797 PYVSSEEAIAIY

-874 TTLARIK
+874 TTLERIK

-889 FKEVGIDMNDNYST
+889 FKEVNIDMNDNYST

-916 TDAYLDQYL
+916 SDAYLDQYL
-925 WYQADTR
+925 WYQADQR

-943 SEVPPLLTYKW
+943 SEVPPLLVYKW

-961 TKVWETT
+961 DRVWQTEN
-968 DGECNVMIETQLSKV
+968 GECNVMIETELSKV
-983 YEKIDLTLLNRLL
+983 YEKMELTLLNSLL

-1003 LADYITSKNNVQ
+1003 LADYITAKNNVQ
-1015 LNYKDMNHTNSYG
+1015 LTYKDMNHVNSYG

-1033 QFSGF
+1033 QFSAF
-1038 VFQYYGLVIDLLL
+1038 VFQFYGLVLDLLL
-1051 LGLQRASE
+1051 LGPQRASE

-1073 RDRETETRHPIRL
+1073 RDRETESSHPIRL
-1086 YTRYIDKI
+1086 YTRYIDKVWI
-1094 WVFLRFTADESRDL
+1094 FLRFTAEESRDL

-1121 ENVIGYRNKKCWP
+1121 ENVIGYKSKKCWP

-1156 KNRLPRSI
+1156 KNRLPRSV
-1164 TTVEWDD
+1164 TTIEWDD
-1171 TFASVYS
+1171 SFVSVYS

-1205 FQIKDSVWALADNTT
+1205 FPVKDSVWSLVDNTT

-1225 HAFLQVTED
+1225 HAFLQVTEE

-1262 NTTLIALF
+1262 NTALIALF

-1277 VSTVN
+1277 VSTVD

-1331 ILIPTSDKRW
+1331 ILIPASDKRW

-1357 AHDEETLIP
+1357 HDEETLIP

-1388 YSQKRMEANQQ
+1388 YSQKRLEANQQ

-1438 RTEFKQYQLMKSNP
+1438 RAEFKIYQLMKNNP

-1488 LFKATAFP
+1488 LFKATGFP
-1496 SWEGLFWERACL
+1496 SWEGLFWEKA
-1508 ANGTILLRYDG
+1508 
-1519 SKVAVEDVVEGDLLL
+1519 
-1534 GPDGGS
+1534 
-1540 RRAFNVV
+1540 
-1547 KGSDRLYRIK
+1547 
-1557 IGSRKE
+1557 
-1563 DLVVT
+1563 
-1568 PNHIL
+1568 
-1573 VLHREKVS
+1573 
-1581 RSQYVGLQVQG
+1581 
-1592 HRQRFEDHL
+1592 
-1601 GDLPNPSSDP
+1601 
-1611 ANAARPKNL
+1611 
-1620 VKQRPDFLSALKS
+1620 
-1633 AIAWVLNAERGKV
+1633 
-1646 GADRVRNRLNGTTG
+1646 
-1660 ITTGKESY
+1660 
-1668 MVKII
+1668 
-1673 DGRGNGGEHATFA
+1673 
-1686 WGNPQRTNI
+1686 
-1695 KGHENHP
+1695 
-1702 PVFFTTKEEAFAA
+1702 
-1715 AVTKSR
+1715 
-1721 EIHDQ
+1721 
-1726 GDVTLANLRQRFLA
+1726 
-1740 KSADGKGGEVRIDT
+1740 
-1754 GLPNMFLL
+1754 
-1762 WNKNGS
+1762 
-1768 DLKIRAYCSRDY
+1768 
-1780 VKYARC
+1780 
-1786 YTFPV
+1786 
-1791 LPESAEER
+1791 
-1799 TIDGGDSDED
+1799 
-1809 KVIPEGPS
+1809 
-1817 APQVSIADRYDT
+1817 
-1829 VEMTAA
+1829 
-1835 EFASLEPAERAKYR
+1835 
-1849 LFRCPGFELPEQDV
+1849 
-1863 PVNPY
+1863 
-1868 FLGLWLG
+1868 
-1875 DGKRNST
+1875 
-1882 TIYSSHEAAVRE
+1882 
-1894 FLACYAAELDL
+1894 
-1905 QLVWH
+1905 
-1910 GQLGYATV
+1910 
-1918 ARTQLN
+1918 
-1924 AQPLPPLAEVTSP
+1924 
-1937 LRPAKRQARQT
+1937 
-1948 IKQRLAAGWTVQPG
+1948 
-1962 RLPGQARVWKT
+1962 
-1973 PLGGIIERL
+1973 
-1982 DKETPEP
+1982 
-1989 QPAICGEK
+1989 
-1997 HALSSSPIRPPGRRR
+1997 
-2012 GTIASADPEG
+2012 
-2022 TIQGLDEVTPKTQ
+2022 
-2035 PAVFGEEH
+2035 
-2043 DLSSDPIRLTGRP
+2043 
-2056 RRTITSLD
+2056 
-2064 LDLPSSL
+2064 
-2071 PVSKNQECRSQS
+2071 
-2083 AELLSDDV
+2083 
-2091 LEQLLSDDELME
+2091 
-2103 LVGPPTVLE
+2103 
-2112 HSAFANDMPEEQ
+2112 
-2124 NEDDDDAALDMI
+2124 
-2136 EAFSDDE
+2136 
-2143 DDDDQDLDRISDDDG
+2143 
-2158 VQFIVEGYHGRPSRA
+2158 
-2173 QRQRLTRLQAGRREH
+2173 
-2188 GDLQPDE
+2188 
-2195 EEQLAD
+2195 
-2201 QILNNS
+2201 
-2207 KKSSGVN
+2207 
-2214 TLLVA
+2214 
-2219 LRDLGVLTTGATG
+2219 
-2232 PAADKK
+2232 
-2238 RIPEV
+2238 
-2243 FMKNSRSVRLSVLA
+2243 
-2257 GLIDTDGWYVYP
+2257 
-2269 ENMFGFSQSE
+2269 
-2279 RWHSGLFWDTVALA
+2279 
-2293 RSLGFSVWTKRRMM
+2293 
-2307 WNPTRTQRFP
+2307 
-2317 QLIAQIFGNLEEVPC
+2317 
-2332 LLARKKPVERFIPQA
+2332 
-2347 HSFIIKDIVLESRPS
+2347 
-2362 KWAGFRVDKD
+2362 
-2372 QLYLR
+2372 
-2377 HDYLV
+2377 
-2382 LHNSG
+2382 SG

-2478 ELEQLGIET
+2478 ELESLGIET

-2510 FASHKWNVT
+2510 FSNHKWNVT
-2519 RPSLLFDTKDQI
+2519 RPSLLYDTKDVI
-2531 EATTTN
+2531 EQTTTN
-2537 KFWLDIQLRYGDYD
+2537 KFWIDVQLRYGDYD
-2551 SHDIERYVRA
+2551 SHDIERYTRA

-2567 TDSMSIYPSATGLM
+2567 TDSASIYPSATGLM
-2581 VGIDLAYNLYSSY
+2581 IGIDLAYNLYSAY
-2594 GAYFPGLKALIQQAM
+2594 GMYFPGLKVLVQQAM

-2625 IRKGLQLYASEST
+2625 IRKGLQLYASESN

-2769 LPFQAAMKVEKLAD
+2769 LPFQAAMKVEKLGD

-2795 FNLYDEWLKTISSYT
+2795 FNLYDEWLKSISSYT

-2815 ILILRALHVNTDKT
+2815 VLILRALHVNPDKT
-2829 KLLLRPDKTVITQA
+2829 KLILRPDKTVITHE
-2843 HHIWPTL
+2843 HHIWPSL

-2856 KVEVQL
+2856 KVETQL

-2869 YGKKNNVNTQSL
+2869 YGKKNNVNVSSL
-2881 TSSEVRDIILG
+2881 TTSEVRDIILG

-2903 QAAEIEKQQQEQQ
+2903 QAAEIEKQQQEQA

-2921 TTKTQNVRGEEII
+2921 TTKTQNVHGEEII
-2934 VTTTSQYEQAS
+2934 VTTTSQFEQQT

-2955 AIATSNLRTRANNI
+2955 AIATSNLRTRAKNI
-2969 YISSDDI
+2969 YVSSVDNDLDDI
-2976 HESEDSF
+2976 
-2983 TYIMP
+2983 TYVMP
-2988 KNILKKFITIADL
+2988 NNILKRFITIADL

-3011 SSPPDNAQV
+3011 SSAPDNDQV
-3020 KEIRTIV
+3020 KEIKCIV
-3027 MVPQVGNTRDVQL
+3027 MIPQIGGLRNVQL
-3040 PHQLPQ
+3040 PQQLPQ
-3046 HEYLKAMEPL
+3046 SEFLEGMEPL
-3056 GIIHTVSGN
+3056 GVIHTVSGS
-3065 EAPYMTAADVTQHA
+3065 ELPYMSAMDVTEHSK
-3079 RLMAAHPTWDKKTV
+3079 LLDAHNEWDKTNTV
-3093 TLTVSFTPGSVSLS
+3093 TVSVAFTPGSVSLS
-3107 SWSLTPAGYT
+3107 AWGLTPAGYK
-3117 WGAQNKDTQSDSPSG
+3117 WGAENKDTQSDQPQG
-3132 FSTAFGE
+3132 FTTTMGE
-3139 KSQLLLSDKIR
+3139 KRKLLLSPRFR
-3150 GYFLVP
+3150 GFFLVP
-3156 EDESWNYSFMGAQ
+3156 DDGRWNYSFMGNA
-3169 FGNVEKRAVYVKIDT
+3169 FNGMEKKPVHVKLDT
-3184 PRRFYDDRHRP
+3184 PLPFYSDQHRP
-3195 IHFSS
+3195 VHFVN
-3200 FNELEDMW
+3200 FAELEDIW
-3208 ADREDAFA
+3208 VDRSDNFA